1 MKFKGKLQRPNQIQR
16 FSIRKF
22 SVGIASVVI
31 GSFFM
36 GTIAPISVQ
45 AQESISS
52 QYVASAPTLSSITT
66 SYQYVALQELTPTQQ
81 QAILSGTPSDIAQAD
96 QVYYFVY
103 RPIESKQVLPATGE
117 AAPLFGAMAG
127 ALTLIVAVG
136 LIRDRKKTI
145 MTLMVVSSL
154 GQILSTSATL
164 ALESRLLNRYNQV
177 FYSQQGDQLPDPR
190 IHIEGYEYVG
200 YFAQATL
207 RQINN
212 TLPQSSESSSQVQS
226 NEEVSSEEPS
236 SQVASESS
244 SSSPA
249 NAVVTSSVASSESS
263 ISTSDLSSN
272 DAESSSEAQLSSES
286 EASLSQSSEVTV
298 SESSSQSSE
307 SSQPVESTQS
317 SAQPVSSEPAESE
330 SSQAVISQPAESSS
344 QVESTPQLS
353 SEASS
358 QNQTPNPA
366 ESSSEAPSP
375 TPAPTPQ
382 PEPPKPLNYA
392 AWQANL
398 EQAQAGW
405 QVLTNDD
412 LSGKTPKSVKAYN
425 DALAILKQDYQAL
438 VEAMTSLQASG
449 AVSQSEIDQL
459 TSKMTGI
466 IARQVALPDTLVKR
480 ADQTPLI
487 TQSDNLA
494 NLVKTLNATDLS
506 QKTPASVQ
514 ALKEQIKF
522 AQAALQNGGSVL
534 KDGDATEAD
543 ITAMAQNLANQ
554 LKSLQ
559 DAQAALQDRADLS
572 ALKEAL
578 NQLAKPI
585 NTDGKTPKSV
595 KQFEAA
601 KAAYAE
607 RLAELIAQANAVQED
622 PNASQEQVDTVVAKV
637 QAFQQEVNQAQELL
651 VDQTDKKVLTQSK
664 ADLDQLLASEPDLSN
679 KTPKSVAAYRQ
690 AKEVAQRLTQEAAQL
705 LANLDA
711 SPMEVLELNEQ
722 LNQAQEKLRTAETAI
737 MAVADKESLRQAKQG
752 LAKKPDTTGKT
763 PKSVAAY
770 QAQVQAL
777 ARELAQVNDQAQA
790 VLDDANA
797 SPAEVEAA
805 LAQVQAQQEKLDQ
818 AAKLLK
824 DQANKTALE
833 QAIRA
838 LETDLAQE
846 VEGSNKTPFSLAL
859 FRQKQEEAREAL
871 KQANRIVQDLDASP
885 DEVATAEER
894 VNQSKAALK
903 HAKENLRDQAG
914 KATLHKLL
922 EEMVKPVSTEGKTPK
937 SIQEYQT
944 EYGRHQAEI
953 DAALAKGAQVAEDK
967 NATEAAVQEAISA
980 LEQALERKSNS
991 QLLLVNQVD
1000 KTALRA
1006 ARRGLQDLLSQK
1018 PDLSDKTP
1026 ASIRD
1031 YQEVLE
1037 EAETELDLLSSL
1049 IEDPNTAENEMNDA
1063 LVQSQT
1069 TKANLRAAIAALTPK
1084 ADKVALEQ
1092 ALSQINQPIDLAGK
1106 TPNSVTA
1113 FEEAKKAN
1121 QVSRDQAIQKAQ
1133 DVMLDENATPEAV
1146 SRALTE
1152 LKAAQAKL
1160 DQARAKLV
1168 NQSDKSALKQAR
1180 AALDTILQA
1189 QADLTNKTPQS
1200 IGAYER
1206 ARQAAQAQVQD
1217 AQAIIADAN
1226 ATPSAVAEAVNKI
1239 KEAQASLKAAQEG
1252 LTNQAD
1258 KTKLVQALATLK
1270 QPISTEGKT
1279 PKSTQAFNQARNDQL
1294 AQVEAAKNEAER
1306 IIANQDASPEQ
1317 VSQALQAIQ
1326 EAQSQINQAK
1336 ALLVNQADKSA
1347 LEQAKQNL
1355 DTAIQATPNL
1365 TNKTPQSVQAYEQ
1378 AKANAQAAVQAGQAI
1393 IADLNA
1399 SPEAVEAAK
1408 TRITQAQ
1415 AALKAAQDNLRD
1427 KANKA
1432 GLQSAL
1438 NALNA
1443 PISTVGKTPNSVRA
1457 FEQAQAV
1464 DKATTDQAKS
1474 KAQAVIA
1481 DENATE
1487 AQVAQALQAVRDA
1500 QTKVDTAK
1508 ALLVNQADK
1517 SALEQGKQNLDTA
1530 IQATPNLTNKTP
1542 QSVQAYEQAKANAQ
1556 AAVQVGQ
1563 DVIADLNASPEA
1575 VEAAKT
1581 RITQAQ
1587 VALKTAQDNLR
1598 DKANKAGLQS
1608 ALTALNAPIS
1618 TAGKT
1623 PRSIIAFRVQETGYQ
1638 ADLNSA
1644 KQAAQSVLADENAT
1658 ASQVAQALEQVQA
1671 IQAKVNAAK
1680 ALLVDQAD
1688 KSALTSERT
1697 KLQNQVAQAPDLA
1710 NKTPQSITA
1719 YESAKAQAEA
1729 ALAKALSVQND
1740 LNATPAQV
1748 QEAVNQL
1755 KASHTALTAAKAGLQ
1770 TKADK
1775 QALITALNKL
1785 NEPIATNGK
1794 TPNSVRAFE
1803 QAQATDKATT
1813 DQAKTKAQA
1822 VIANENATEAQVS
1835 QALQAVRNAQTKVDV
1850 AKALLVN
1857 QADKSAL
1864 EQAKQ
1869 NLDTAIQATPNLTNK
1884 TPQSIQA
1891 YEQAKADA
1899 RAAVQAGQ
1907 AVITDLNAS
1916 PEAVEAAKARIIQAQ
1931 ASLKTAQDNLRNK
1944 ANKAGLQSALNT
1956 LNAPISTAGKTPNS
1970 VRAFEQAQA
1979 TDKATTDQAKTKAQ
1993 AVIADENA
2001 TEAQV
2006 SQALQAVRD
2015 AQTKVDVAKA
2025 LLVNQADKSALEQA
2039 KQNLDTAIQAT
2050 PNLMNKTPQSI
2061 QAYEQAK
2068 ADARAAVQAGQA
2080 VITDL
2085 NASPEVAE
2093 AAKTRITQAQADLEA
2108 AKNNLRDKADKS
2120 SLVEALA
2127 TINQAVSTTNKTP
2140 NSIQAYQARLK
2151 AQDGVISPAK
2161 SKAAQV
2167 IADENASREQVEDAL
2182 RAVQAAQT
2190 QVNQAVGL
2198 LVNQADK
2205 HLLSE
2210 AINNSQVEVNKAPT
2224 LDDKTPKSVSA
2235 YEQAKATAQAALE
2248 VAKGVQADPNA
2259 TQAQVQEAIN
2269 RLASAKQA
2277 LEKAKSALQVK
2288 GDKAGLRAAYEA
2300 LNSPI
2305 STIGKT
2311 PRSIDAFRTQES
2323 GYQSELDAAKQ
2334 AAQSVLADE
2343 NAIASQV
2350 AQALEQVQAIQA
2362 KVNAA
2367 KTLLVDQ
2374 ADKSALTS
2382 ERTKL
2387 QNEVAKAPDLANK
2400 TPQSITTYETTKAQA
2415 DAALAKALSVQND
2428 LNATPSQV
2436 QEAVNQ
2442 LKASHTALTAAKAG
2456 LQTKADKQALIGALN
2471 KLNEPIAT
2479 DGKTPASITAYRNS
2493 LTANQSTINQA
2504 KAQAQAMIANENA
2517 SQVQVNEALQ
2527 AIKSAQVKIDEAKNK
2542 LVDQANKQALQ
2553 ASIAEA
2559 GPLVENH
2566 YTPASWQALQ
2576 TQLSAAKQVNQ
2587 DLNASQSAVD
2597 SAKQAL
2603 DQAIAQLVMH
2613 TPRFTSQE
2621 VVLPTDELSRSVTV
2635 NYTLFDPANKYQ
2647 SAQVKVYQGDQ
2658 LVQTVAINNN
2668 QAVINGLNYEVPYR
2682 LVTELT
2688 YADKLGVSKTD
2699 PQLSEELVELKL
2711 KKFELKQIKE
2721 EGLYQ
2726 VEGQELK
2733 RVSAL
2738 ASVPQDLSG
2747 YLVKVSS
2754 DRYKDVVLKVAAI
2767 EATTYNGEDYYQV
2780 TATAPELVQNN
2791 GGTTDYHQT
2800 HQFLV
2805 RKAAPAVNNVYHSFG
2820 ELLTAMKANLSGTF
2834 ILGSNVSAADVVLA
2848 KGQEAYLMDTFRG
2861 KLLGRGA
2868 DGQSHAIFDLKAPLF
2883 KETNQATISNLDLKR
2898 VDIRDRDNVGS
2909 LAVVANQTTIT
2920 DVTASGRLSG
2930 SQSIGGLVATVLG
2943 GSQLSQVGF
2952 KGSIE
2957 SMAFNGANSTIGGIV
2972 ANLEKGSITQ
2982 ATADINMHLSS
2993 GNENSRYGGLVGAV
3007 GSGSSLTKA
3016 VVKGNIW
3023 NSGSG
3028 VLRRWGSSTGGAV
3041 GSTWSNSRI
3050 DQVISETKVDNGR
3063 IFFGHRNAEQ
3073 QESTRRSFSN
3083 IAVVQDVAS
3092 GIEQEF
3098 LKDIETIS
3106 PQEAASRQQAMGIT
3120 VSFDDSS
3127 DAVTT
3132 LSKES
3137 LMTDYTAMPNYKA
3150 DKAQAYANMEKLLPF
3165 YNKEQIIKYGNLATG
3180 KLASQ
3185 VLVSVTPMM
3194 GSNYVTDYSQP
3205 MDRIMLHYADKSV
3218 QYLGLAAKSNFKQTG
3233 IVEYK
3238 LEDSGLIYTPN
3249 QIQQTSIE
3257 SMAQDLAAQLSTTDL
3272 YSDKMFEL
3280 LGIKDKN
3287 YVNDK
3292 VKQTRK
3298 DALQKTLGRVP
3309 TDEELQA
3316 DLDAVNQAE
3325 RIKDVKRLYLED
3337 TMARLKPNLTDAVKK
3352 VLKQSLNQAIDGG
3365 HSGLEAQLKQ
3375 QVLDNKEALL
3385 LGLLY
3390 MHRHYEIKFGEANIG
3405 DISTYQADFFGKSE
3419 NVLDKLIYL
3428 GSRGI
3433 NALHTK
3439 NNFRAYAAFIS
3450 PNQAVGNLLDYLDY
3464 FRETLTD
3471 LDENAWF
3478 RQATQQNLV
3487 LEERASREAGL
3498 ANKEYRIYPRLKA
3511 RSVQNYILPLL
3522 NLKDS
3527 TLFAISTVNGFTWGS
3542 LDRRSYD
3549 RQRLEELVNLMANR
3563 QQTHLDTWYRMAL
3576 PAVKDRIAN
3585 NPGNQTWDGYKDATG
3600 QWFGEFGESNAK
3612 GNAPK
3617 KPSMGIR
3624 EFFGPIGRY
3633 FGANGSAAYAD
3644 TISNIYFIHTDM
3656 LNDYNGASIWT
3667 HELVHLQD
3675 RSINLGGY
3683 GWRPDERFEQYPQ
3696 GLLQAPENPSTINHM
3711 GINTIFDYSNEKLR
3725 YYNESPDR
3733 FQTAADVHEYVHG
3746 VFDVLYTLDYAEGL
3760 DVLARGKDFWKKM
3773 YNQVTN
3779 EADGVHANN
3788 LIKELTD
3795 QEWENINL
3803 TSINDLVEH
3812 QLVVKRGYGANAKY
3826 NRDNY
3831 VTINMYAPNYA
3842 TGENTTGSPGGLMF
3856 KRMAWEM
3863 MAYKGYEDGFVP
3875 YASDKLQKEAKAAGN
3890 AELSDTY
3897 VIKSVSG
3904 GEFQNMTVFKQA
3916 MFKERIDK
3924 LNQSL
3929 IPITVNGTQVRTFAD
3944 IQQLIHQAMEA
3955 DIKTNLLTRGDN
3967 NVHKVKKEIY
3977 RQYLLATNDFRT
3989 SIFQGQ

>member
-1 MKFKGKLQRPNQIQR
+1 
-16 FSIRKF
+16 
-22 SVGIASVVI
+22 
-31 GSFFM
+31 M

-66 SYQYVALQELTPTQQ
+66 SYQYVALQELTPAQQ

-177 FYSQQGDQLPDPR
+177 FYSQQGDHLPDPR

-207 RQINN
+207 NQANN

-263 ISTSDLSSN
+263 ASTSDLSSSN
-272 DAESSSEAQLSSES
+272 AESSSESPLSSES

-307 SSQPVESTQS
+307 SSQPIDSTQS

-344 QVESTPQLS
+344 QVESTPQPS

-366 ESSSEAPSP
+366 ESSSEAP
-375 TPAPTPQ
+375 TPTPQ

-398 EQAQAGW
+398 EQAQASW
-405 QVLTNDD
+405 QVLANDD

-425 DALAILKQDYQAL
+425 DALASLKQDYQAL

-449 AVSQSEIDQL
+449 TVSQPEIDQL

-480 ADQTPLI
+480 ADQTSLI

-543 ITAMAQNLANQ
+543 IDAMTQNLANQ

-572 ALKEAL
+572 VLKEAL
-578 NQLAKPI
+578 NQLAKPV

-607 RLAELIAQANAVQED
+607 RLAELTAQANAVQED

-651 VDQTDKKVLTQSK
+651 VDQTDKKVLTQTK

-722 LNQAQEKLRTAETAI
+722 LNQTQEKLRTAETAI
-737 MAVADKESLRQAKQG
+737 MAVADKESLRQAKQA
-752 LAKKPDTTGKT
+752 LAKKHDTTGKT

-777 ARELAQVNDQAQA
+777 ARELAQANDQAQA

-859 FRQKQEEAREAL
+859 YRQKQEEARDAL
-871 KQANRIVQDLDASP
+871 EQANRIVQDLDASP
-885 DEVATAEER
+885 QEVATAVER
-894 VNQSKAALK
+894 VNQSKSALQ

-1113 FEEAKKAN
+1113 FEEAKQAN
-1121 QVSRDQAIQKAQ
+1121 QASRDQAIQKAQ

-1146 SRALTE
+1146 SQALTE

-1226 ATPSAVAEAVNKI
+1226 ATPNAVAEAVNKI
-1239 KEAQASLKAAQEG
+1239 KEAQANLKAAQEG

-1258 KTKLVQALATLK
+1258 KAKLIQALATLK

-1279 PKSTQAFNQARNDQL
+1279 PKSIQAFNQAQNGQL

-1347 LEQAKQNL
+1347 LEQVKQNL

-1365 TNKTPQSVQAYEQ
+1365 ANKTPQSVQAYEQ
-1378 AKANAQAAVQAGQAI
+1378 AKANAQAAVQAGQAV

-1443 PISTVGKTPNSVRA
+1443 PISTAGKTPNSIRA
-1457 FEQAQAV
+1457 FEQAQAT
-1464 DKATTDQAKS
+1464 DKATTDQAKA
-1474 KAQAVIA
+1474 KAKAVIA

-1487 AQVAQALQAVRDA
+1487 AQVAQALQAVREA
-1500 QTKVDTAK
+1500 QTKVDIAK

-1517 SALEQGKQNLDTA
+1517 SSLEQAKQNLDTA
-1530 IQATPNLTNKTP
+1530 LQTTPSLANKTP
-1542 QSVQAYEQAKANAQ
+1542 QSVQVYEQAKADAQ
-1556 AAVQVGQ
+1556 AAVQAGQ
-1563 DVIADLNASPEA
+1563 AVIADLNASPEA

-1581 RITQAQ
+1581 RI
-1587 VALKTAQDNLR
+1587 
-1598 DKANKAGLQS
+1598 S
-1608 ALTALNAPIS
+1608 
-1618 TAGKT
+1618 
-1623 PRSIIAFRVQETGYQ
+1623 
-1638 ADLNSA
+1638 
-1644 KQAAQSVLADENAT
+1644 
-1658 ASQVAQALEQVQA
+1658 
-1671 IQAKVNAAK
+1671 
-1680 ALLVDQAD
+1680 
-1688 KSALTSERT
+1688 
-1697 KLQNQVAQAPDLA
+1697 
-1710 NKTPQSITA
+1710 
-1719 YESAKAQAEA
+1719 
-1729 ALAKALSVQND
+1729 
-1740 LNATPAQV
+1740 
-1748 QEAVNQL
+1748 
-1755 KASHTALTAAKAGLQ
+1755 
-1770 TKADK
+1770 
-1775 QALITALNKL
+1775 
-1785 NEPIATNGK
+1785 
-1794 TPNSVRAFE
+1794 
-1803 QAQATDKATT
+1803 
-1813 DQAKTKAQA
+1813 
-1822 VIANENATEAQVS
+1822 
-1835 QALQAVRNAQTKVDV
+1835 
-1850 AKALLVN
+1850 
-1857 QADKSAL
+1857 
-1864 EQAKQ
+1864 
-1869 NLDTAIQATPNLTNK
+1869 
-1884 TPQSIQA
+1884 
-1891 YEQAKADA
+1891 
-1899 RAAVQAGQ
+1899 
-1907 AVITDLNAS
+1907 
-1916 PEAVEAAKARIIQAQ
+1916 
-1931 ASLKTAQDNLRNK
+1931 
-1944 ANKAGLQSALNT
+1944 
-1956 LNAPISTAGKTPNS
+1956 
-1970 VRAFEQAQA
+1970 
-1979 TDKATTDQAKTKAQ
+1979 
-1993 AVIADENA
+1993 
-2001 TEAQV
+2001 
-2006 SQALQAVRD
+2006 
-2015 AQTKVDVAKA
+2015 
-2025 LLVNQADKSALEQA
+2025 
-2039 KQNLDTAIQAT
+2039 
-2050 PNLMNKTPQSI
+2050 
-2061 QAYEQAK
+2061 
-2068 ADARAAVQAGQA
+2068 
-2080 VITDL
+2080 
-2085 NASPEVAE
+2085 
-2093 AAKTRITQAQADLEA
+2093 QAQADLEA

-2120 SLVEALA
+2120 SLVQALA
-2127 TINQAVSTTNKTP
+2127 TLNQTVSTTNKTP

-2400 TPQSITTYETTKAQA
+2400 TPQSIATYETAKTQA

-2428 LNATPSQV
+2428 LNATPAQV

-2456 LQTKADKQALIGALN
+2456 LQTKADKQALITALN

-2587 DLNASQSAVD
+2587 DPNASQSAVD

-2688 YADKLGVSKTD
+2688 YADKSGVSKTD

-2982 ATADINMHLSS
+2982 ATVDINMHLSS

-3137 LMTDYTAMPNYKA
+3137 LMTDYTTMPNYKA

-3233 IVEYK
+3233 IVEYQ

-3249 QIQQTSIE
+3249 QIQQASIE
-3257 SMAQDLAAQLSTTDL
+3257 SLAQDLAAQLSTTDL

-3316 DLDAVNQAE
+3316 DLDAVNQVE

-3439 NNFRAYAAFIS
+3439 HNFRAYAAFIS
-3450 PNQAVGNLLDYLDY
+3450 PDQAVGNLLDYLDY

-3617 KPSMGIR
+3617 NPSMGIR

-3812 QLVVKRGYGANAKY
+3812 QLVVKRGYGAKAKY

-3904 GEFQNMTVFKQA
+3904 GEFQNMTAFKQA

-3955 DIKTNLLTRGDN
+3955 DIKANLLTRGDN

>member
-1 MKFKGKLQRPNQIQR
+1 
-16 FSIRKF
+16 
-22 SVGIASVVI
+22 
-31 GSFFM
+31 M

-45 AQESISS
+45 AQESTSS

-66 SYQYVALQELTPTQQ
+66 SYQYVALQELTPAQQ

-177 FYSQQGDQLPDPR
+177 FYSQQGDHLPDPR

-207 RQINN
+207 NQANN

-263 ISTSDLSSN
+263 VSTSDLSSSN
-272 DAESSSEAQLSSES
+272 AESSSESPLSSES

-307 SSQPVESTQS
+307 SSQPIESTQS

-330 SSQAVISQPAESSS
+330 SSQAVISQSAESSS
-344 QVESTPQLS
+344 QVESTPQPS

-366 ESSSEAPSP
+366 ESSSEAP
-375 TPAPTPQ
+375 TPTPQ

-398 EQAQAGW
+398 EQAQASW
-405 QVLTNDD
+405 QVLANDD

-425 DALAILKQDYQAL
+425 DALASLKQDYQAL

-449 AVSQSEIDQL
+449 AVSQPEIDQL

-543 ITAMAQNLANQ
+543 IDAMTQNLANQ

-572 ALKEAL
+572 VLKEAL
-578 NQLAKPI
+578 NQLTKPV

-607 RLAELIAQANAVQED
+607 RLAELTAQANAVQED

-637 QAFQQEVNQAQELL
+637 QAFQQEVSQAQELL
-651 VDQTDKKVLTQSK
+651 VDQTDKKVLTQTK

-737 MAVADKESLRQAKQG
+737 MAVADKESLRQAKQA

-777 ARELAQVNDQAQA
+777 ARELAQADDQAQA

-944 EYGRHQAEI
+944 EYGRHRAEI

-1069 TKANLRAAIAALTPK
+1069 TKANLRAAIAALAPK

-1133 DVMLDENATPEAV
+1133 DVMLDENATPEAA
-1146 SRALTE
+1146 SQALTE

-1217 AQAIIADAN
+1217 AQAIVADAN

-1279 PKSTQAFNQARNDQL
+1279 PKSIQTFNQARNDQL

-1326 EAQSQINQAK
+1326 EAQSQINQ
-1336 ALLVNQADKSA
+1336 
-1347 LEQAKQNL
+1347 
-1355 DTAIQATPNL
+1355 
-1365 TNKTPQSVQAYEQ
+1365 
-1378 AKANAQAAVQAGQAI
+1378 
-1393 IADLNA
+1393 
-1399 SPEAVEAAK
+1399 
-1408 TRITQAQ
+1408 
-1415 AALKAAQDNLRD
+1415 
-1427 KANKA
+1427 
-1432 GLQSAL
+1432 
-1438 NALNA
+1438 
-1443 PISTVGKTPNSVRA
+1443 
-1457 FEQAQAV
+1457 
-1464 DKATTDQAKS
+1464 
-1474 KAQAVIA
+1474 
-1481 DENATE
+1481 
-1487 AQVAQALQAVRDA
+1487 
-1500 QTKVDTAK
+1500 AK

-1581 RITQAQ
+1581 RITQAK

-1623 PRSIIAFRVQETGYQ
+1623 PRSIDAFRVQETGYQ

-1688 KSALTSERT
+1688 KSALTSEHT

-1719 YESAKAQAEA
+1719 YESAKAQADV

-1755 KASHTALTAAKAGLQ
+1755 KASHTALTSAKAGLQ

-1775 QALITALNKL
+1775 QALIGALNKL
-1785 NEPIATNGK
+1785 NEPIATN
-1794 TPNSVRAFE
+1794 
-1803 QAQATDKATT
+1803 
-1813 DQAKTKAQA
+1813 
-1822 VIANENATEAQVS
+1822 
-1835 QALQAVRNAQTKVDV
+1835 
-1850 AKALLVN
+1850 
-1857 QADKSAL
+1857 
-1864 EQAKQ
+1864 
-1869 NLDTAIQATPNLTNK
+1869 
-1884 TPQSIQA
+1884 
-1891 YEQAKADA
+1891 
-1899 RAAVQAGQ
+1899 
-1907 AVITDLNAS
+1907 
-1916 PEAVEAAKARIIQAQ
+1916 
-1931 ASLKTAQDNLRNK
+1931 
-1944 ANKAGLQSALNT
+1944 
-1956 LNAPISTAGKTPNS
+1956 GKTPNS

-2400 TPQSITTYETTKAQA
+2400 TPQSIATYETAKTQA

-2428 LNATPSQV
+2428 LNATPAQV

-2456 LQTKADKQALIGALN
+2456 LQTKADKQALITALN
-2471 KLNEPIAT
+2471 KLNESIAT

-2587 DLNASQSAVD
+2587 DPNASQSAVD

-2688 YADKLGVSKTD
+2688 YADKSGVSKTD
-2699 PQLSEELVELKL
+2699 PQLSEERVELKL

-2868 DGQSHAIFDLKAPLF
+2868 DGQAHAIFDLKAPLF

-3098 LKDIETIS
+3098 LKSIETIS
-3106 PQEAASRQQAMGIT
+3106 PQEAANRQQAMGIT

-3233 IVEYK
+3233 IVEYQ

-3249 QIQQTSIE
+3249 QIQQASIE
-3257 SMAQDLAAQLSTTDL
+3257 SLAQDLAAQLSATDL

-3280 LGIKDKN
+3280 LGIKTKN

-3337 TMARLKPNLTDAVKK
+3337 TLARLKPNLTDAVKK
-3352 VLKQSLNQAIDGG
+3352 VLKQSLNLAIDGG

-3405 DISTYQADFFGKSE
+3405 EIATYQADFFGKSE

-3617 KPSMGIR
+3617 NPSMGIR

-3788 LIKELTD
+3788 LIKGLTD

-3897 VIKSVSG
+3897 VIRSVSG

-3955 DIKTNLLTRGDN
+3955 DIKANFLTRGDN

>member
-1 MKFKGKLQRPNQIQR
+1 
-16 FSIRKF
+16 
-22 SVGIASVVI
+22 
-31 GSFFM
+31 M

-66 SYQYVALQELTPTQQ
+66 SYQYVALQELTPAQQ

-177 FYSQQGDQLPDPR
+177 FYSQQGDHLPDPR

-207 RQINN
+207 GQANS
-212 TLPQSSESSSQVQS
+212 TLPQSSENSSQIQS
-226 NEEVSSEEPS
+226 DEVVSSEELS
-236 SQVASESS
+236 SQLVSESS
-244 SSSPA
+244 SSSST
-249 NAVVTSSVASSESS
+249 NAVATSPVTSSESS
-263 ISTSDLSSN
+263 TSTSDSSSSN
-272 DAESSSEAQLSSES
+272 AESSSEAQLSSES
-286 EASLSQSSEVTV
+286 ESSLIQSSEATV

-307 SSQPVESTQS
+307 SSQAVESTQS

-344 QVESTPQLS
+344 QVESTPQPS

-366 ESSSEAPSP
+366 ESSSEAP
-375 TPAPTPQ
+375 TPTPQ

-398 EQAQAGW
+398 EQAQASW
-405 QVLTNDD
+405 QVLANDD

-425 DALAILKQDYQAL
+425 DALASLKQDYQAL

-449 AVSQSEIDQL
+449 TVSQPEIDQL

-543 ITAMAQNLANQ
+543 IDAMTQNLANQ

-572 ALKEAL
+572 VLKEAL
-578 NQLAKPI
+578 NQLAKPV

-607 RLAELIAQANAVQED
+607 RLAELTAQANAVQED

-651 VDQTDKKVLTQSK
+651 VDQTDKKVLTQTK

-737 MAVADKESLRQAKQG
+737 MAVADKESLRQAKQA
-752 LAKKPDTTGKT
+752 LAKKHDTTGKT

-777 ARELAQVNDQAQA
+777 ARELAQANDQAQA

-797 SPAEVEAA
+797 SPAEVEVA

-859 FRQKQEEAREAL
+859 YRQKQEEARDAL
-871 KQANRIVQDLDASP
+871 EQANRIVQDLDASP
-885 DEVATAEER
+885 QEVATAVER
-894 VNQSKAALK
+894 VNQSKSALQ

-1069 TKANLRAAIAALTPK
+1069 TKANLRAAIAALAPK

-1146 SRALTE
+1146 SQALTE

-1168 NQSDKSALKQAR
+1168 NRSDKSALKQAR

-1217 AQAIIADAN
+1217 AQAIVADAN

-1279 PKSTQAFNQARNDQL
+1279 PKSIQAFNQAQNDQL

-1415 AALKAAQDNLRD
+1415 AALKSAQDNLRD

-1487 AQVAQALQAVRDA
+1487 AQVAQALQAFRDA

-1623 PRSIIAFRVQETGYQ
+1623 PRSIDAFRVQETGYQ

-1697 KLQNQVAQAPDLA
+1697 KLQNEVAKAPDLA
-1710 NKTPQSITA
+1710 NKTPQSITT
-1719 YESAKAQAEA
+1719 YETTKAQADA

-1740 LNATPAQV
+1740 LNATPSQV

-1775 QALITALNKL
+1775 QALIGALNKL
-1785 NEPIATNGK
+1785 NEPIATN
-1794 TPNSVRAFE
+1794 
-1803 QAQATDKATT
+1803 
-1813 DQAKTKAQA
+1813 
-1822 VIANENATEAQVS
+1822 
-1835 QALQAVRNAQTKVDV
+1835 
-1850 AKALLVN
+1850 
-1857 QADKSAL
+1857 
-1864 EQAKQ
+1864 
-1869 NLDTAIQATPNLTNK
+1869 
-1884 TPQSIQA
+1884 
-1891 YEQAKADA
+1891 
-1899 RAAVQAGQ
+1899 
-1907 AVITDLNAS
+1907 
-1916 PEAVEAAKARIIQAQ
+1916 
-1931 ASLKTAQDNLRNK
+1931 
-1944 ANKAGLQSALNT
+1944 
-1956 LNAPISTAGKTPNS
+1956 GKTPNS

-2050 PNLMNKTPQSI
+2050 PNLTNKTPQSI

-2259 TQAQVQEAIN
+2259 TQAQAQEAIN

-2982 ATADINMHLSS
+2982 ATVDINMHLSS

-3137 LMTDYTAMPNYKA
+3137 LMTDYTTMPNYKA

-3233 IVEYK
+3233 IVEYQ

-3249 QIQQTSIE
+3249 QIQQASIE
-3257 SMAQDLAAQLSTTDL
+3257 SLAQDLAAQLSTTDL

-3292 VKQTRK
+3292 VKQTRR

-3439 NNFRAYAAFIS
+3439 HNFRSYAAFIS
-3450 PNQAVGNLLDYLDY
+3450 PNQTVGNLLDYLDY

-3617 KPSMGIR
+3617 NPSMGIR

-3812 QLVVKRGYGANAKY
+3812 QLVVKRGYGAKAKY

-3875 YASDKLQKEAKAAGN
+3875 YASDKLQKEAKDAGN

-3955 DIKTNLLTRGDN
+3955 DIKANLLTRGDN

>member
-66 SYQYVALQELTPTQQ
+66 SYQYVALQELTPAQQ

-207 RQINN
+207 RQTNN

-263 ISTSDLSSN
+263 VSTSDLSSN

-317 SAQPVSSEPAESE
+317 SDQPVSSEPAESE

-637 QAFQQEVNQAQELL
+637 QAFQREVNQVQELL

-944 EYGRHQAEI
+944 EYGRHRAEI

-967 NATEAAVQEAISA
+967 NATEDAVQEAISA

-1006 ARRGLQDLLSQK
+1006 ARQELQDLLSQK
-1018 PDLSDKTP
+1018 PDLNDKTP

-1049 IEDPNTAENEMNDA
+1049 IEDPNTAEDEMNDA
-1063 LVQSQT
+1063 LAQSQT
-1069 TKANLRAAIAALTPK
+1069 TMASLESAIAALTPK

-1092 ALSQINQPIDLAGK
+1092 ALSQINQPIDLVGK

-1113 FEEAKKAN
+1113 FEEAKQAN
-1121 QVSRDQAIQKAQ
+1121 QASRDQAIQKAQ
-1133 DVMLDENATPEAV
+1133 DVILDENATPEAV
-1146 SRALTE
+1146 SQALTE

-1200 IGAYER
+1200 VGAYER

-1226 ATPSAVAEAVNKI
+1226 ATPNAVAEAVNKI
-1239 KEAQASLKAAQEG
+1239 KEAQANLKAAQEG

-1258 KTKLVQALATLK
+1258 KAKLIQALATLK

-1279 PKSTQAFNQARNDQL
+1279 PKSIQAFNQAQNDQL

-1378 AKANAQAAVQAGQAI
+1378 AKANAQAAVQAGQAV

-1399 SPEAVEAAK
+1399 SPESVEAAK

-1415 AALKAAQDNLRD
+1415 A
-1427 KANKA
+1427 
-1432 GLQSAL
+1432 
-1438 NALNA
+1438 
-1443 PISTVGKTPNSVRA
+1443 
-1457 FEQAQAV
+1457 
-1464 DKATTDQAKS
+1464 
-1474 KAQAVIA
+1474 
-1481 DENATE
+1481 
-1487 AQVAQALQAVRDA
+1487 
-1500 QTKVDTAK
+1500 
-1508 ALLVNQADK
+1508 
-1517 SALEQGKQNLDTA
+1517 
-1530 IQATPNLTNKTP
+1530 
-1542 QSVQAYEQAKANAQ
+1542 
-1556 AAVQVGQ
+1556 
-1563 DVIADLNASPEA
+1563 
-1575 VEAAKT
+1575 
-1581 RITQAQ
+1581 
-1587 VALKTAQDNLR
+1587 ALKTAQDNLR

-1623 PRSIIAFRVQETGYQ
+1623 PRSIDAFRVQETGYQ

-1644 KQAAQSVLADENAT
+1644 KQAAQAVLADENAT

-1671 IQAKVNAAK
+1671 IQARVNAAK
-1680 ALLVDQAD
+1680 ALLVEQAD

-1697 KLQNQVAQAPDLA
+1697 KLQNEVDQAPDLA
-1710 NKTPQSITA
+1710 NKTPQSIAA
-1719 YESAKAQAEA
+1719 YEAAKAQADA

-1748 QEAVNQL
+1748 QEAIKQL
-1755 KASHTALTAAKAGLQ
+1755 QASHTVLTAAKSGLQ

-1775 QALITALNKL
+1775 QALIAALNKL
-1785 NEPIATNGK
+1785 NAPIATNGK
-1794 TPNSVRAFE
+1794 TPNSIRAFE
-1803 QAQATDKATT
+1803 QAQATDNATT
-1813 DQAKTKAQA
+1813 DQAKA
-1822 VIANENATEAQVS
+1822 
-1835 QALQAVRNAQTKVDV
+1835 
-1850 AKALLVN
+1850 
-1857 QADKSAL
+1857 
-1864 EQAKQ
+1864 
-1869 NLDTAIQATPNLTNK
+1869 
-1884 TPQSIQA
+1884 
-1891 YEQAKADA
+1891 
-1899 RAAVQAGQ
+1899 
-1907 AVITDLNAS
+1907 
-1916 PEAVEAAKARIIQAQ
+1916 
-1931 ASLKTAQDNLRNK
+1931 
-1944 ANKAGLQSALNT
+1944 
-1956 LNAPISTAGKTPNS
+1956 
-1970 VRAFEQAQA
+1970 
-1979 TDKATTDQAKTKAQ
+1979 KAQ

-2006 SQALQAVRD
+2006 AQALQAVRD

-2050 PNLMNKTPQSI
+2050 PNLANKTPQSV

-2068 ADARAAVQAGQA
+2068 SGAQAAVQAGQA
-2080 VITDL
+2080 VIADL
-2085 NASPEVAE
+2085 NASPEAVE
-2093 AAKTRITQAQADLEA
+2093 AAKARITQAQAALKAAQDNLQDKANKAGLQSALNALNAPISTAGKTPNSIRAFEQAQAADKATTDQAKAKAQAVIADENATEAQVAQALQAVREAQTKVDIAKAFLVNQADKSALEQAKQNLDTALQTTPSLANKTPQSVQVYEQAKADAQAAVQAGQAIIADLNASPEAVEAAKARISQAQADLEA

-2120 SLVEALA
+2120 SLVQALA
-2127 TINQAVSTTNKTP
+2127 TLNQTVSTTNKTP

-2190 QVNQAVGL
+2190 QVNQAAGL

-2210 AINNSQVEVNKAPT
+2210 AINNSQAELNQAPT
-2224 LDDKTPKSVSA
+2224 LADKTPKSVSA
-2235 YEQAKATAQAALE
+2235 YEQAKVTAQAALGA
-2248 VAKGVQADPNA
+2248 AKDVQSDPNA
-2259 TQAQVQEAIN
+2259 TQAQVQDAIN
-2269 RLASAKQA
+2269 RLASTKKA

-2305 STIGKT
+2305 STVGKT

-2343 NAIASQV
+2343 NATASQV

-2387 QNEVAKAPDLANK
+2387 QNEVDQAPDLANK
-2400 TPQSITTYETTKAQA
+2400 TPQSIATYESAKAQA

-2428 LNATPSQV
+2428 LNATPAQV

-2442 LKASHTALTAAKAG
+2442 LKASHTALTSAKAG
-2456 LQTKADKQALIGALN
+2456 LQTKADKQALITALN

-2587 DLNASQSAVD
+2587 DPNASQSAVD

-2668 QAVINGLNYEVPYR
+2668 QAVINSLNYEVPYR

-2688 YADKLGVSKTD
+2688 YADKSGVSKTD
-2699 PQLSEELVELKL
+2699 PQLSEERVELKL

-2820 ELLTAMKANLSGTF
+2820 ELLTAMKENLSGTF

-2868 DGQSHAIFDLKAPLF
+2868 DGQAHAIFDLKAPLF

-3098 LKDIETIS
+3098 LKSIETIS
-3106 PQEAASRQQAMGIT
+3106 PQEAANRQQAMGIT

-3233 IVEYK
+3233 IVEYQ

-3249 QIQQTSIE
+3249 QIQQASIE
-3257 SMAQDLAAQLSTTDL
+3257 SLAQDLAAQLSATDL

-3280 LGIKDKN
+3280 LGIKTKN

-3337 TMARLKPNLTDAVKK
+3337 TLARLKPNLTDAVKK
-3352 VLKQSLNQAIDGG
+3352 VLKQSLNLAIDGG

-3405 DISTYQADFFGKSE
+3405 EIATYQADFFGKSE

>member
-1 MKFKGKLQRPNQIQR
+1 
-16 FSIRKF
+16 
-22 SVGIASVVI
+22 
-31 GSFFM
+31 M
-36 GTIAPISVQ
+36 GTIAPISVK
-45 AQESISS
+45 AQESTSS

-66 SYQYVALQELTPTQQ
+66 SYQYVALQELTPAQQ

-177 FYSQQGDQLPDPR
+177 FYSQQGDHLPDPR

-207 RQINN
+207 NQANN

-263 ISTSDLSSN
+263 ASTSDLSSSN
-272 DAESSSEAQLSSES
+272 AESSSESPLSSES

-307 SSQPVESTQS
+307 SSQPIESTQS

-330 SSQAVISQPAESSS
+330 SSQAVISQSAESSS
-344 QVESTPQLS
+344 QVESTPQPS

-366 ESSSEAPSP
+366 ESSSEAP
-375 TPAPTPQ
+375 TPTPQ

-398 EQAQAGW
+398 EQAQASW
-405 QVLTNDD
+405 QVLANDD

-425 DALAILKQDYQAL
+425 DALASLKQDYQAL

-449 AVSQSEIDQL
+449 AVSQPEIDQL

-543 ITAMAQNLANQ
+543 IDAMAQNLADQ

-572 ALKEAL
+572 VLKEAL
-578 NQLAKPI
+578 NQLAKPV
-585 NTDGKTPKSV
+585 NTAGKTPKSV

-607 RLAELIAQANAVQED
+607 RLAELTAQANAVQED

-637 QAFQQEVNQAQELL
+637 QAFQQEVSQAQELL
-651 VDQTDKKVLTQSK
+651 VDQTDKKVLTQTK

-737 MAVADKESLRQAKQG
+737 MAVADKESLRQAKQA
-752 LAKKPDTTGKT
+752 LAKKHDTTGKT

-777 ARELAQVNDQAQA
+777 ARELAQANDQAQA

-797 SPAEVEAA
+797 SPAEVEVA

-859 FRQKQEEAREAL
+859 YRQKQEEARDAL
-871 KQANRIVQDLDASP
+871 EQANRIVQDLDASP
-885 DEVATAEER
+885 QEVATAVER
-894 VNQSKAALK
+894 VNQSKSALQ

-953 DAALAKGAQVAEDK
+953 DAALSKGAQVAEDK

-1037 EAETELDLLSSL
+1037 EAETGLDLLSSL

-1063 LVQSQT
+1063 LAQSRT
-1069 TKANLRAAIAALTPK
+1069 TVTSLESAIAALTPK

-1146 SRALTE
+1146 SQALTE

-1160 DQARAKLV
+1160 DQAHAKLV

-1180 AALDTILQA
+1180 VALDTILQA

-1226 ATPSAVAEAVNKI
+1226 ATPNAVAEAVNKI
-1239 KEAQASLKAAQEG
+1239 KVAQANLKAAQEG

-1258 KTKLVQALATLK
+1258 KAQLIQALATLK

-1279 PKSTQAFNQARNDQL
+1279 PKSIQAFNQAQNDQL
-1294 AQVEAAKNEAER
+1294 AQVEVAKNEAER

-1326 EAQSQINQAK
+1326 EAQSQINQ
-1336 ALLVNQADKSA
+1336 
-1347 LEQAKQNL
+1347 
-1355 DTAIQATPNL
+1355 
-1365 TNKTPQSVQAYEQ
+1365 
-1378 AKANAQAAVQAGQAI
+1378 
-1393 IADLNA
+1393 
-1399 SPEAVEAAK
+1399 
-1408 TRITQAQ
+1408 
-1415 AALKAAQDNLRD
+1415 
-1427 KANKA
+1427 
-1432 GLQSAL
+1432 
-1438 NALNA
+1438 
-1443 PISTVGKTPNSVRA
+1443 
-1457 FEQAQAV
+1457 
-1464 DKATTDQAKS
+1464 
-1474 KAQAVIA
+1474 
-1481 DENATE
+1481 
-1487 AQVAQALQAVRDA
+1487 
-1500 QTKVDTAK
+1500 AK

-1581 RITQAQ
+1581 RIIQAQ

-1623 PRSIIAFRVQETGYQ
+1623 PRSIDAFRVQETGYQ

-1644 KQAAQSVLADENAT
+1644 KQVAQAVLADENAT

-1671 IQAKVNAAK
+1671 IQARVNAAKALLVEQADKSALTSERTKLQNEVDQAPDLANKTPQSIATYESAKAQADAALAKALSVQNDLNATPAQVQEAIKQLQASHTVLTAAKSGLQTKADKQALIAALNKLNAPIATNGKTPNSVRAFEQSQATDKATTDQAKAKAQAVIADENATEAQVSQALQAVREAQTKVDIAKALLVNQADKSALEQAKQNLDTAIQAMPSLANKTPQSVQAYEQAKANAQAAVQAGQAVIADLNASPEAVEAAKTRITQAQAALKAAQDNLQDKANKAGLQSALNALNAPISTAGKTPNSVRAFEQAQATDKATTDQAKAKAQAVIADENATEAQVSQALQAVREAQTKVDIAKALLVNQADKSALEQAKQNLDTAIQAMPSLANKTPQSVQAYEQAKANAQAAVQAGQAVIADLNASPEAVEAAKARISQAQADLEAAKNNLRDKADKSSLVQALATLNQTVSTTNKTPNSIQAYQARLKAQDGVISPAKSKAAQVIADENANREQVEDALRAVQAAQTQVNQAADLLVNQADKHLLSEAINNSQAELNQAPTLADKTPKSVSAYEQAKVTAQAALGAAKDVQADPNATQAQVQDAINRLASTKQALEKAKSALQVKGDKAGLRTAYEALNSPISTVGKTPRSIDAFRTQESGYQSELDAAKQTAQSVLADENATASQVAQALEQVQEIQAKVNAAK
-1680 ALLVDQAD
+1680 NLLVDQAD

-1697 KLQNQVAQAPDLA
+1697 KLQNEVAKAPDLA
-1710 NKTPQSITA
+1710 NKTPQSIAT
-1719 YESAKAQAEA
+1719 YEAAKAQADA
-1729 ALAKALSVQND
+1729 ALAKALNVQND

-1775 QALITALNKL
+1775 QALIAALNKL
-1785 NEPIATNGK
+1785 NA
-1794 TPNSVRAFE
+1794 
-1803 QAQATDKATT
+1803 
-1813 DQAKTKAQA
+1813 
-1822 VIANENATEAQVS
+1822 
-1835 QALQAVRNAQTKVDV
+1835 
-1850 AKALLVN
+1850 
-1857 QADKSAL
+1857 
-1864 EQAKQ
+1864 
-1869 NLDTAIQATPNLTNK
+1869 
-1884 TPQSIQA
+1884 
-1891 YEQAKADA
+1891 
-1899 RAAVQAGQ
+1899 
-1907 AVITDLNAS
+1907 
-1916 PEAVEAAKARIIQAQ
+1916 
-1931 ASLKTAQDNLRNK
+1931 
-1944 ANKAGLQSALNT
+1944 
-1956 LNAPISTAGKTPNS
+1956 
-1970 VRAFEQAQA
+1970 
-1979 TDKATTDQAKTKAQ
+1979 
-1993 AVIADENA
+1993 
-2001 TEAQV
+2001 
-2006 SQALQAVRD
+2006 
-2015 AQTKVDVAKA
+2015 
-2025 LLVNQADKSALEQA
+2025 
-2039 KQNLDTAIQAT
+2039 
-2050 PNLMNKTPQSI
+2050 
-2061 QAYEQAK
+2061 
-2068 ADARAAVQAGQA
+2068 
-2080 VITDL
+2080 
-2085 NASPEVAE
+2085 
-2093 AAKTRITQAQADLEA
+2093 
-2108 AKNNLRDKADKS
+2108 
-2120 SLVEALA
+2120 
-2127 TINQAVSTTNKTP
+2127 
-2140 NSIQAYQARLK
+2140 
-2151 AQDGVISPAK
+2151 
-2161 SKAAQV
+2161 
-2167 IADENASREQVEDAL
+2167 
-2182 RAVQAAQT
+2182 
-2190 QVNQAVGL
+2190 
-2198 LVNQADK
+2198 
-2205 HLLSE
+2205 
-2210 AINNSQVEVNKAPT
+2210 
-2224 LDDKTPKSVSA
+2224 
-2235 YEQAKATAQAALE
+2235 
-2248 VAKGVQADPNA
+2248 
-2259 TQAQVQEAIN
+2259 
-2269 RLASAKQA
+2269 
-2277 LEKAKSALQVK
+2277 
-2288 GDKAGLRAAYEA
+2288 
-2300 LNSPI
+2300 
-2305 STIGKT
+2305 
-2311 PRSIDAFRTQES
+2311 
-2323 GYQSELDAAKQ
+2323 
-2334 AAQSVLADE
+2334 
-2343 NAIASQV
+2343 
-2350 AQALEQVQAIQA
+2350 
-2362 KVNAA
+2362 
-2367 KTLLVDQ
+2367 
-2374 ADKSALTS
+2374 
-2382 ERTKL
+2382 
-2387 QNEVAKAPDLANK
+2387 
-2400 TPQSITTYETTKAQA
+2400 
-2415 DAALAKALSVQND
+2415 
-2428 LNATPSQV
+2428 
-2436 QEAVNQ
+2436 
-2442 LKASHTALTAAKAG
+2442 
-2456 LQTKADKQALIGALN
+2456 
-2471 KLNEPIAT
+2471 PIAT

-2493 LTANQSTINQA
+2493 LMANQSTINQA

-2553 ASIAEA
+2553 ASIVEA

-2587 DLNASQSAVD
+2587 DPNASQSAVD

-2688 YADKLGVSKTD
+2688 YADKSGVSKTD

-2791 GGTTDYHQT
+2791 GGTTDYHQS

-2805 RKAAPAVNNVYHSFG
+2805 RKAAPTVNNVYHSFG

-2868 DGQSHAIFDLKAPLF
+2868 DGQAHAIFDLKAPLF

-3132 LSKES
+3132 WSKEA
-3137 LMTDYTAMPNYKA
+3137 LMTDYTTMPNYKA

-3205 MDRIMLHYADKSV
+3205 MDRIMLHYADMSV

-3233 IVEYK
+3233 IVEYQ

-3249 QIQQTSIE
+3249 QIQQASIE
-3257 SMAQDLAAQLSTTDL
+3257 SLAQDLAAQLSATDL

-3280 LGIKDKN
+3280 LGIKTKN

-3337 TMARLKPNLTDAVKK
+3337 TLARLKPNLTEAVKK

-3405 DISTYQADFFGKSE
+3405 EIATYQADFFGKSE
-3419 NVLDKLIYL
+3419 NLLDKLIYL

-3439 NNFRAYAAFIS
+3439 HNFRAYAAFIS
-3450 PNQAVGNLLDYLDY
+3450 PDQAVGNLLDYLDY

-3812 QLVVKRGYGANAKY
+3812 QLVVKRGYGAKAKY

-3955 DIKTNLLTRGDN
+3955 DIKANLLTRGDN

>member
-1 MKFKGKLQRPNQIQR
+1 
-16 FSIRKF
+16 
-22 SVGIASVVI
+22 
-31 GSFFM
+31 M

-66 SYQYVALQELTPTQQ
+66 SYQYVALQELTPAQQ

-177 FYSQQGDQLPDPR
+177 FYSQQGDHLPDPR

-207 RQINN
+207 NQANN

-263 ISTSDLSSN
+263 ASTSDLSSSN
-272 DAESSSEAQLSSES
+272 AESSSESPLSSES

-307 SSQPVESTQS
+307 SSQPIDSTQS

-344 QVESTPQLS
+344 QVESTPQPS

-366 ESSSEAPSP
+366 ESSSEAP
-375 TPAPTPQ
+375 TPTPQ

-398 EQAQAGW
+398 EQAQASW
-405 QVLTNDD
+405 QVLANDD

-425 DALAILKQDYQAL
+425 DALASLKQDYQAL

-449 AVSQSEIDQL
+449 TVSQPEIDQL

-543 ITAMAQNLANQ
+543 IDAMTQNLANQ

-572 ALKEAL
+572 VLKEAL
-578 NQLAKPI
+578 NQLAKPV

-651 VDQTDKKVLTQSK
+651 VDQTDKKVLTQTK

-777 ARELAQVNDQAQA
+777 ARELAQANDQAQA

-797 SPAEVEAA
+797 SPAEVEVA

-859 FRQKQEEAREAL
+859 YRQKQEEARDAL
-871 KQANRIVQDLDASP
+871 EQANRIVQDLDASP
-885 DEVATAEER
+885 QEVATAVER
-894 VNQSKAALK
+894 VNQSKSALQ

-1069 TKANLRAAIAALTPK
+1069 TKANLRAAIAALAPK

-1146 SRALTE
+1146 SQALTE
-1152 LKAAQAKL
+1152 LKVAQAKL

-1217 AQAIIADAN
+1217 AQAIVADAN

-1279 PKSTQAFNQARNDQL
+1279 PKSIQAFNQARNDQL

-1326 EAQSQINQAK
+1326 EAQSHINQAK

-1378 AKANAQAAVQAGQAI
+1378 TKANAQAAVQAGQAI

-1415 AALKAAQDNLRD
+1415 AALKSAQDNLRD

-1623 PRSIIAFRVQETGYQ
+1623 PRSIDAFRVQETGYQ

-1680 ALLVDQAD
+1680 TLLVDQAD

-1697 KLQNQVAQAPDLA
+1697 KLQNEVAKAPDLA
-1710 NKTPQSITA
+1710 NKTPQSITT
-1719 YESAKAQAEA
+1719 YETTKAQADA
-1729 ALAKALSVQND
+1729 ALAKVLSVQND
-1740 LNATPAQV
+1740 LNATPSQV

-1755 KASHTALTAAKAGLQ
+1755 KASHTALTSAKAGLQ

-1775 QALITALNKL
+1775 QALIGALNKL
-1785 NEPIATNGK
+1785 NEPIATN
-1794 TPNSVRAFE
+1794 
-1803 QAQATDKATT
+1803 
-1813 DQAKTKAQA
+1813 
-1822 VIANENATEAQVS
+1822 
-1835 QALQAVRNAQTKVDV
+1835 
-1850 AKALLVN
+1850 
-1857 QADKSAL
+1857 
-1864 EQAKQ
+1864 
-1869 NLDTAIQATPNLTNK
+1869 
-1884 TPQSIQA
+1884 
-1891 YEQAKADA
+1891 
-1899 RAAVQAGQ
+1899 
-1907 AVITDLNAS
+1907 
-1916 PEAVEAAKARIIQAQ
+1916 
-1931 ASLKTAQDNLRNK
+1931 
-1944 ANKAGLQSALNT
+1944 
-1956 LNAPISTAGKTPNS
+1956 GKTPNS

-2343 NAIASQV
+2343 NATASQV

-2415 DAALAKALSVQND
+2415 DAALAKVLSVQND

-2442 LKASHTALTAAKAG
+2442 LKASHTALTSAKAG

-3137 LMTDYTAMPNYKA
+3137 LMTDYTTMPNYKA

-3233 IVEYK
+3233 IVEYQ

-3249 QIQQTSIE
+3249 QIQQASIE
-3257 SMAQDLAAQLSTTDL
+3257 SLAQDLAAQLSATDL

-3280 LGIKDKN
+3280 LGIKTKN

-3292 VKQTRK
+3292 VKQTRR

-3439 NNFRAYAAFIS
+3439 HNFRAYAAFIS
-3450 PNQAVGNLLDYLDY
+3450 PNQTVGNLLDYLDY

-3812 QLVVKRGYGANAKY
+3812 QLVVKRGYGAKAKY

-3904 GEFQNMTVFKQA
+3904 GEFQNMTAFKQA

-3955 DIKTNLLTRGDN
+3955 DIKANLLTRGDN

>member
-1 MKFKGKLQRPNQIQR
+1 
-16 FSIRKF
+16 
-22 SVGIASVVI
+22 
-31 GSFFM
+31 M

-66 SYQYVALQELTPTQQ
+66 SYQYVALQELTPAQQ

-177 FYSQQGDQLPDPR
+177 FYSQQGDHLPDPR

-207 RQINN
+207 GQANN

-226 NEEVSSEEPS
+226 NEEVSSEELS
-236 SQVASESS
+236 SQLVSESS

-249 NAVVTSSVASSESS
+249 NALVTSPVVSSESS
-263 ISTSDLSSN
+263 VSTSDLSSSN
-272 DAESSSEAQLSSES
+272 EESSSESPLSSES

-344 QVESTPQLS
+344 QVESTPQPS

-366 ESSSEAPSP
+366 ESSSEAP
-375 TPAPTPQ
+375 TPTPQ

-398 EQAQAGW
+398 EQAQASW
-405 QVLTNDD
+405 QVLANDD

-425 DALAILKQDYQAL
+425 DALASLKQDYQAL

-449 AVSQSEIDQL
+449 TVSQPEIDQL

-543 ITAMAQNLANQ
+543 IDAMTQNLANQ

-578 NQLAKPI
+578 NQLAKPV

-607 RLAELIAQANAVQED
+607 RLAELTAQANAVQED

-651 VDQTDKKVLTQSK
+651 VDQTDKKVLTQTK

-737 MAVADKESLRQAKQG
+737 MAVADKESLRQAKQA

-777 ARELAQVNDQAQA
+777 ARELAQADDQAQA

-818 AAKLLK
+818 AAKFLK
-824 DQANKTALE
+824 DKANKTALE

-859 FRQKQEEAREAL
+859 YRQKQEEARDAL
-871 KQANRIVQDLDASP
+871 EQANRIVQDLDASP
-885 DEVATAEER
+885 QEVATAVEE
-894 VNQSKAALK
+894 VNQSKAALQ

-937 SIQEYQT
+937 SVQEYQT
-944 EYGRHQAEI
+944 EYGRHRAEI

-967 NATEAAVQEAISA
+967 NATEDAVQEAISA

-991 QLLLVNQVD
+991 QLLLVNQVE
-1000 KTALRA
+1000 KTALRV
-1006 ARRGLQDLLSQK
+1006 ARQGLQDLLSQK

-1049 IEDPNTAENEMNDA
+1049 IEDPNTAEDEMNDA
-1063 LVQSQT
+1063 LAQSQT

-1146 SRALTE
+1146 SQALTE

-1279 PKSTQAFNQARNDQL
+1279 PKSIQTFNQARNDQL

-1443 PISTVGKTPNSVRA
+1443 PISTSGKTPNSVRA
-1457 FEQAQAV
+1457 FEQAQAA
-1464 DKATTDQAKS
+1464 DKATTDQAKA
-1474 KAQAVIA
+1474 KAKAVIS

-1487 AQVAQALQAVRDA
+1487 AQVVQALQAVRDA

-1530 IQATPNLTNKTP
+1530 IQAVPNLANKTP
-1542 QSVQAYEQAKANAQ
+1542 QSVQTYEQAKANAQ
-1556 AAVQVGQ
+1556 AAVQAGQ
-1563 DVIADLNASPEA
+1563 VVITDLNASPEA

-1581 RITQAQ
+1581 WITQAQ
-1587 VALKTAQDNLR
+1587 AALKAAQDNLR

-1608 ALTALNAPIS
+1608 ALNALNAPIS
-1618 TAGKT
+1618 TVGKT
-1623 PRSIIAFRVQETGYQ
+1623 PRSIDAFRTQESGYQ
-1638 ADLNSA
+1638 SELVAA
-1644 KQAAQSVLADENAT
+1644 KQAAQSVLADENVT

-1680 ALLVDQAD
+1680 ALLVDKAD

-1719 YESAKAQAEA
+1719 YESAKAQADA

-1803 QAQATDKATT
+1803 QAQAADKATT
-1813 DQAKTKAQA
+1813 DQAKSKAQ
-1822 VIANENATEAQVS
+1822 V
-1835 QALQAVRNAQTKVDV
+1835 
-1850 AKALLVN
+1850 
-1857 QADKSAL
+1857 
-1864 EQAKQ
+1864 
-1869 NLDTAIQATPNLTNK
+1869 
-1884 TPQSIQA
+1884 
-1891 YEQAKADA
+1891 
-1899 RAAVQAGQ
+1899 
-1907 AVITDLNAS
+1907 
-1916 PEAVEAAKARIIQAQ
+1916 
-1931 ASLKTAQDNLRNK
+1931 
-1944 ANKAGLQSALNT
+1944 
-1956 LNAPISTAGKTPNS
+1956 
-1970 VRAFEQAQA
+1970 
-1979 TDKATTDQAKTKAQ
+1979 
-1993 AVIADENA
+1993 VIADENA

-2456 LQTKADKQALIGALN
+2456 LQTKADKQALIAALN

>member
-1 MKFKGKLQRPNQIQR
+1 M
-16 FSIRKF
+16 
-22 SVGIASVVI
+22 
-31 GSFFM
+31 
-36 GTIAPISVQ
+36 
-45 AQESISS
+45 
-52 QYVASAPTLSSITT
+52 
-66 SYQYVALQELTPTQQ
+66 
-81 QAILSGTPSDIAQAD
+81 
-96 QVYYFVY
+96 
-103 RPIESKQVLPATGE
+103 
-117 AAPLFGAMAG
+117 
-127 ALTLIVAVG
+127 
-136 LIRDRKKTI
+136 
-145 MTLMVVSSL
+145 
-154 GQILSTSATL
+154 
-164 ALESRLLNRYNQV
+164 
-177 FYSQQGDQLPDPR
+177 
-190 IHIEGYEYVG
+190 
-200 YFAQATL
+200 
-207 RQINN
+207 
-212 TLPQSSESSSQVQS
+212 
-226 NEEVSSEEPS
+226 
-236 SQVASESS
+236 
-244 SSSPA
+244 
-249 NAVVTSSVASSESS
+249 
-263 ISTSDLSSN
+263 
-272 DAESSSEAQLSSES
+272 
-286 EASLSQSSEVTV
+286 
-298 SESSSQSSE
+298 
-307 SSQPVESTQS
+307 
-317 SAQPVSSEPAESE
+317 
-330 SSQAVISQPAESSS
+330 
-344 QVESTPQLS
+344 
-353 SEASS
+353 
-358 QNQTPNPA
+358 
-366 ESSSEAPSP
+366 
-375 TPAPTPQ
+375 
-382 PEPPKPLNYA
+382 
-392 AWQANL
+392 
-398 EQAQAGW
+398 
-405 QVLTNDD
+405 
-412 LSGKTPKSVKAYN
+412 
-425 DALAILKQDYQAL
+425 
-438 VEAMTSLQASG
+438 
-449 AVSQSEIDQL
+449 
-459 TSKMTGI
+459 
-466 IARQVALPDTLVKR
+466 
-480 ADQTPLI
+480 
-487 TQSDNLA
+487 
-494 NLVKTLNATDLS
+494 
-506 QKTPASVQ
+506 
-514 ALKEQIKF
+514 
-522 AQAALQNGGSVL
+522 
-534 KDGDATEAD
+534 
-543 ITAMAQNLANQ
+543 
-554 LKSLQ
+554 
-559 DAQAALQDRADLS
+559 
-572 ALKEAL
+572 
-578 NQLAKPI
+578 
-585 NTDGKTPKSV
+585 
-595 KQFEAA
+595 
-601 KAAYAE
+601 
-607 RLAELIAQANAVQED
+607 
-622 PNASQEQVDTVVAKV
+622 
-637 QAFQQEVNQAQELL
+637 
-651 VDQTDKKVLTQSK
+651 
-664 ADLDQLLASEPDLSN
+664 
-679 KTPKSVAAYRQ
+679 
-690 AKEVAQRLTQEAAQL
+690 
-705 LANLDA
+705 
-711 SPMEVLELNEQ
+711 
-722 LNQAQEKLRTAETAI
+722 
-737 MAVADKESLRQAKQG
+737 
-752 LAKKPDTTGKT
+752 
-763 PKSVAAY
+763 
-770 QAQVQAL
+770 
-777 ARELAQVNDQAQA
+777 
-790 VLDDANA
+790 
-797 SPAEVEAA
+797 
-805 LAQVQAQQEKLDQ
+805 
-818 AAKLLK
+818 
-824 DQANKTALE
+824 
-833 QAIRA
+833 
-838 LETDLAQE
+838 
-846 VEGSNKTPFSLAL
+846 
-859 FRQKQEEAREAL
+859 
-871 KQANRIVQDLDASP
+871 
-885 DEVATAEER
+885 
-894 VNQSKAALK
+894 
-903 HAKENLRDQAG
+903 
-914 KATLHKLL
+914 
-922 EEMVKPVSTEGKTPK
+922 
-937 SIQEYQT
+937 
-944 EYGRHQAEI
+944 
-953 DAALAKGAQVAEDK
+953 
-967 NATEAAVQEAISA
+967 
-980 LEQALERKSNS
+980 
-991 QLLLVNQVD
+991 
-1000 KTALRA
+1000 
-1006 ARRGLQDLLSQK
+1006 
-1018 PDLSDKTP
+1018 
-1026 ASIRD
+1026 
-1031 YQEVLE
+1031 
-1037 EAETELDLLSSL
+1037 
-1049 IEDPNTAENEMNDA
+1049 
-1063 LVQSQT
+1063 
-1069 TKANLRAAIAALTPK
+1069 
-1084 ADKVALEQ
+1084 
-1092 ALSQINQPIDLAGK
+1092 
-1106 TPNSVTA
+1106 
-1113 FEEAKKAN
+1113 
-1121 QVSRDQAIQKAQ
+1121 
-1133 DVMLDENATPEAV
+1133 
-1146 SRALTE
+1146 
-1152 LKAAQAKL
+1152 
-1160 DQARAKLV
+1160 
-1168 NQSDKSALKQAR
+1168 
-1180 AALDTILQA
+1180 
-1189 QADLTNKTPQS
+1189 
-1200 IGAYER
+1200 
-1206 ARQAAQAQVQD
+1206 
-1217 AQAIIADAN
+1217 
-1226 ATPSAVAEAVNKI
+1226 
-1239 KEAQASLKAAQEG
+1239 
-1252 LTNQAD
+1252 
-1258 KTKLVQALATLK
+1258 
-1270 QPISTEGKT
+1270 
-1279 PKSTQAFNQARNDQL
+1279 
-1294 AQVEAAKNEAER
+1294 
-1306 IIANQDASPEQ
+1306 
-1317 VSQALQAIQ
+1317 
-1326 EAQSQINQAK
+1326 
-1336 ALLVNQADKSA
+1336 
-1347 LEQAKQNL
+1347 
-1355 DTAIQATPNL
+1355 
-1365 TNKTPQSVQAYEQ
+1365 
-1378 AKANAQAAVQAGQAI
+1378 
-1393 IADLNA
+1393 
-1399 SPEAVEAAK
+1399 
-1408 TRITQAQ
+1408 
-1415 AALKAAQDNLRD
+1415 
-1427 KANKA
+1427 
-1432 GLQSAL
+1432 
-1438 NALNA
+1438 
-1443 PISTVGKTPNSVRA
+1443 
-1457 FEQAQAV
+1457 
-1464 DKATTDQAKS
+1464 
-1474 KAQAVIA
+1474 
-1481 DENATE
+1481 
-1487 AQVAQALQAVRDA
+1487 
-1500 QTKVDTAK
+1500 
-1508 ALLVNQADK
+1508 
-1517 SALEQGKQNLDTA
+1517 
-1530 IQATPNLTNKTP
+1530 
-1542 QSVQAYEQAKANAQ
+1542 
-1556 AAVQVGQ
+1556 
-1563 DVIADLNASPEA
+1563 
-1575 VEAAKT
+1575 
-1581 RITQAQ
+1581 
-1587 VALKTAQDNLR
+1587 
-1598 DKANKAGLQS
+1598 
-1608 ALTALNAPIS
+1608 
-1618 TAGKT
+1618 
-1623 PRSIIAFRVQETGYQ
+1623 
-1638 ADLNSA
+1638 
-1644 KQAAQSVLADENAT
+1644 
-1658 ASQVAQALEQVQA
+1658 
-1671 IQAKVNAAK
+1671 
-1680 ALLVDQAD
+1680 
-1688 KSALTSERT
+1688 
-1697 KLQNQVAQAPDLA
+1697 
-1710 NKTPQSITA
+1710 
-1719 YESAKAQAEA
+1719 
-1729 ALAKALSVQND
+1729 
-1740 LNATPAQV
+1740 
-1748 QEAVNQL
+1748 
-1755 KASHTALTAAKAGLQ
+1755 
-1770 TKADK
+1770 
-1775 QALITALNKL
+1775 
-1785 NEPIATNGK
+1785 
-1794 TPNSVRAFE
+1794 
-1803 QAQATDKATT
+1803 
-1813 DQAKTKAQA
+1813 
-1822 VIANENATEAQVS
+1822 
-1835 QALQAVRNAQTKVDV
+1835 
-1850 AKALLVN
+1850 
-1857 QADKSAL
+1857 
-1864 EQAKQ
+1864 
-1869 NLDTAIQATPNLTNK
+1869 
-1884 TPQSIQA
+1884 
-1891 YEQAKADA
+1891 
-1899 RAAVQAGQ
+1899 
-1907 AVITDLNAS
+1907 
-1916 PEAVEAAKARIIQAQ
+1916 
-1931 ASLKTAQDNLRNK
+1931 
-1944 ANKAGLQSALNT
+1944 
-1956 LNAPISTAGKTPNS
+1956 
-1970 VRAFEQAQA
+1970 
-1979 TDKATTDQAKTKAQ
+1979 
-1993 AVIADENA
+1993 
-2001 TEAQV
+2001 
-2006 SQALQAVRD
+2006 
-2015 AQTKVDVAKA
+2015 
-2025 LLVNQADKSALEQA
+2025 
-2039 KQNLDTAIQAT
+2039 
-2050 PNLMNKTPQSI
+2050 
-2061 QAYEQAK
+2061 
-2068 ADARAAVQAGQA
+2068 
-2080 VITDL
+2080 
-2085 NASPEVAE
+2085 
-2093 AAKTRITQAQADLEA
+2093 
-2108 AKNNLRDKADKS
+2108 
-2120 SLVEALA
+2120 
-2127 TINQAVSTTNKTP
+2127 
-2140 NSIQAYQARLK
+2140 
-2151 AQDGVISPAK
+2151 
-2161 SKAAQV
+2161 
-2167 IADENASREQVEDAL
+2167 
-2182 RAVQAAQT
+2182 
-2190 QVNQAVGL
+2190 
-2198 LVNQADK
+2198 
-2205 HLLSE
+2205 
-2210 AINNSQVEVNKAPT
+2210 
-2224 LDDKTPKSVSA
+2224 
-2235 YEQAKATAQAALE
+2235 
-2248 VAKGVQADPNA
+2248 
-2259 TQAQVQEAIN
+2259 
-2269 RLASAKQA
+2269 
-2277 LEKAKSALQVK
+2277 
-2288 GDKAGLRAAYEA
+2288 
-2300 LNSPI
+2300 
-2305 STIGKT
+2305 
-2311 PRSIDAFRTQES
+2311 
-2323 GYQSELDAAKQ
+2323 
-2334 AAQSVLADE
+2334 
-2343 NAIASQV
+2343 
-2350 AQALEQVQAIQA
+2350 
-2362 KVNAA
+2362 
-2367 KTLLVDQ
+2367 
-2374 ADKSALTS
+2374 
-2382 ERTKL
+2382 
-2387 QNEVAKAPDLANK
+2387 AKAPDLANK

-2621 VVLPTDELSRSVTV
+2621 VVLPTDELSRNVTV

>member
-1 MKFKGKLQRPNQIQR
+1 
-16 FSIRKF
+16 
-22 SVGIASVVI
+22 
-31 GSFFM
+31 M
-36 GTIAPISVQ
+36 GTIAPISVK
-45 AQESISS
+45 AQESTSS

-66 SYQYVALQELTPTQQ
+66 SYQYVALQELTPAQQ

-177 FYSQQGDQLPDPR
+177 FYSQQGDHLPDPR

-207 RQINN
+207 NQANN

-263 ISTSDLSSN
+263 ASTSDLSSSN
-272 DAESSSEAQLSSES
+272 AESSSESPLSSES

-307 SSQPVESTQS
+307 SSQPIESTQS

-330 SSQAVISQPAESSS
+330 SSQAVISQSAESSS
-344 QVESTPQLS
+344 QVESTPQPS

-366 ESSSEAPSP
+366 ESSSEAP
-375 TPAPTPQ
+375 TPTPQ

-398 EQAQAGW
+398 EQAQASW
-405 QVLTNDD
+405 QVLANDD

-425 DALAILKQDYQAL
+425 DALASLKQDYQAL

-449 AVSQSEIDQL
+449 AVSQPEIDQL

-543 ITAMAQNLANQ
+543 IDAMAQNLADQ

-572 ALKEAL
+572 VLKEAL
-578 NQLAKPI
+578 NQLAKPV
-585 NTDGKTPKSV
+585 NTAGKTPKSV

-607 RLAELIAQANAVQED
+607 RLAELTAQANAVQED

-637 QAFQQEVNQAQELL
+637 QAFQQEVSQAQELL
-651 VDQTDKKVLTQSK
+651 VDQTDKKVLTQTK

-737 MAVADKESLRQAKQG
+737 MAVADKESLRQAKQA
-752 LAKKPDTTGKT
+752 LAKKHDTTGKT

-777 ARELAQVNDQAQA
+777 ARELAQANDQAQA

-797 SPAEVEAA
+797 SPAEVEVA

-859 FRQKQEEAREAL
+859 YRQKQEEARDAL
-871 KQANRIVQDLDASP
+871 EQANRIVQDLDASP
-885 DEVATAEER
+885 QEVATAVER
-894 VNQSKAALK
+894 VNQSKSALQ

-953 DAALAKGAQVAEDK
+953 DAALSKGAQVAEDK

-1037 EAETELDLLSSL
+1037 EAETGLDLLSSL

-1063 LVQSQT
+1063 LAQSRT
-1069 TKANLRAAIAALTPK
+1069 TVTSLESAIAALTPK

-1146 SRALTE
+1146 SQALTE

-1160 DQARAKLV
+1160 DQAHAKLV

-1180 AALDTILQA
+1180 VALDTILQA

-1226 ATPSAVAEAVNKI
+1226 ATPNAVAEAVNKI
-1239 KEAQASLKAAQEG
+1239 KVAQANLKAAQEG

-1258 KTKLVQALATLK
+1258 KAQLIQALATLK

-1279 PKSTQAFNQARNDQL
+1279 PKSIQAFNQAQNDQL
-1294 AQVEAAKNEAER
+1294 AQVEVAKNEAER

-1326 EAQSQINQAK
+1326 EAQSQINQ
-1336 ALLVNQADKSA
+1336 
-1347 LEQAKQNL
+1347 
-1355 DTAIQATPNL
+1355 
-1365 TNKTPQSVQAYEQ
+1365 
-1378 AKANAQAAVQAGQAI
+1378 
-1393 IADLNA
+1393 
-1399 SPEAVEAAK
+1399 
-1408 TRITQAQ
+1408 
-1415 AALKAAQDNLRD
+1415 
-1427 KANKA
+1427 
-1432 GLQSAL
+1432 
-1438 NALNA
+1438 
-1443 PISTVGKTPNSVRA
+1443 
-1457 FEQAQAV
+1457 
-1464 DKATTDQAKS
+1464 
-1474 KAQAVIA
+1474 
-1481 DENATE
+1481 
-1487 AQVAQALQAVRDA
+1487 
-1500 QTKVDTAK
+1500 AK

-1581 RITQAQ
+1581 RIIQAQ

-1623 PRSIIAFRVQETGYQ
+1623 PRSIDAFRVQETGYQ

-1680 ALLVDQAD
+1680 ALLVDQVD

-1697 KLQNQVAQAPDLA
+1697 KLQNEVAKAPDLA

-1719 YESAKAQAEA
+1719 YESAKAQADV

-1775 QALITALNKL
+1775 QALIIALNKL

-1794 TPNSVRAFE
+1794 TPNSIRAFE

-1813 DQAKTKAQA
+1813 DQAKAKAQA
-1822 VIANENATEAQVS
+1822 VIADENATEAQVA
-1835 QALQAVRNAQTKVDV
+1835 QALQAVRESQTKVDI

-1869 NLDTAIQATPNLTNK
+1869 NLDTAIQAVPNLANK
-1884 TPQSIQA
+1884 IPQSVQA

-1899 RAAVQAGQ
+1899 QAAVQAGQ
-1907 AVITDLNAS
+1907 AVIA
-1916 PEAVEAAKARIIQAQ
+1916 
-1931 ASLKTAQDNLRNK
+1931 
-1944 ANKAGLQSALNT
+1944 
-1956 LNAPISTAGKTPNS
+1956 
-1970 VRAFEQAQA
+1970 
-1979 TDKATTDQAKTKAQ
+1979 
-1993 AVIADENA
+1993 
-2001 TEAQV
+2001 
-2006 SQALQAVRD
+2006 
-2015 AQTKVDVAKA
+2015 
-2025 LLVNQADKSALEQA
+2025 
-2039 KQNLDTAIQAT
+2039 
-2050 PNLMNKTPQSI
+2050 
-2061 QAYEQAK
+2061 
-2068 ADARAAVQAGQA
+2068 
-2080 VITDL
+2080 DL
-2085 NASPEVAE
+2085 NASPEVVE
-2093 AAKTRITQAQADLEA
+2093 AAKTRITQAQVALEA

-2120 SLVEALA
+2120 SLVQALA
-2127 TINQAVSTTNKTP
+2127 TLNQAVSTTNKTP

-2323 GYQSELDAAKQ
+2323 GYQSELDATKQ

-2343 NAIASQV
+2343 NVTASQV

-2367 KTLLVDQ
+2367 KALLVDQ
-2374 ADKSALTS
+2374 VDKSALTS

-2400 TPQSITTYETTKAQA
+2400 TPQSITAYESAKAQA

-2428 LNATPSQV
+2428 LNATPAQV

-2442 LKASHTALTAAKAG
+2442 LKASHTALTSAKAG
-2456 LQTKADKQALIGALN
+2456 LQTKADKQALITALN

-2566 YTPASWQALQ
+2566 YTTASWQALQ

-2587 DLNASQSAVD
+2587 DPNASQSAVD

-2688 YADKLGVSKTD
+2688 YADKSGVSKTD

-2883 KETNQATISNLDLKR
+2883 RETNQATISNLDLKR

-2982 ATADINMHLSS
+2982 ATVDINMHLSS

-3137 LMTDYTAMPNYKA
+3137 LMTDYTTMPNYKA

-3233 IVEYK
+3233 IVEYQ

-3439 NNFRAYAAFIS
+3439 HNFRAYAAFIS
-3450 PNQAVGNLLDYLDY
+3450 PDQAVGNLLDYLDY

-3897 VIKSVSG
+3897 VIRSVSG

-3955 DIKTNLLTRGDN
+3955 DIKANLLTRGDN

>member
-1 MKFKGKLQRPNQIQR
+1 
-16 FSIRKF
+16 
-22 SVGIASVVI
+22 
-31 GSFFM
+31 M

-66 SYQYVALQELTPTQQ
+66 SYQYVALQELTPAQQ

-177 FYSQQGDQLPDPR
+177 FYSQQGDHLPDPR

-207 RQINN
+207 NQANN

-249 NAVVTSSVASSESS
+249 NAAVTSSVASSESS
-263 ISTSDLSSN
+263 ASTSDLSSSN
-272 DAESSSEAQLSSES
+272 AESSSESPLSSES

-307 SSQPVESTQS
+307 SSQPIDSTQS

-344 QVESTPQLS
+344 QVESTPQPS

-366 ESSSEAPSP
+366 ESSSEAP
-375 TPAPTPQ
+375 TPTPQ

-398 EQAQAGW
+398 EQAQASW
-405 QVLTNDD
+405 QVLANDD

-425 DALAILKQDYQAL
+425 DALASLKQDYQAL

-449 AVSQSEIDQL
+449 TVSQPEIDQL

-543 ITAMAQNLANQ
+543 IDAMTQNLANQ

-572 ALKEAL
+572 VLKEAL
-578 NQLAKPI
+578 NQLAKPV

-607 RLAELIAQANAVQED
+607 RLAELTAQANAVQED

-859 FRQKQEEAREAL
+859 YRQKQEEARDAL
-871 KQANRIVQDLDASP
+871 EQANRIVQDLDASP
-885 DEVATAEER
+885 QEVATAVEE
-894 VNQSKAALK
+894 VNQSKAALQ

-937 SIQEYQT
+937 SVQEYQT
-944 EYGRHQAEI
+944 EYGRHRAEI

-967 NATEAAVQEAISA
+967 NATEDAVQEAISA

-1000 KTALRA
+1000 KTALRV
-1006 ARRGLQDLLSQK
+1006 ARQGLQDLLSQK

-1049 IEDPNTAENEMNDA
+1049 IEDPNTAEDEMNDA
-1063 LVQSQT
+1063 LAQSQT

-1146 SRALTE
+1146 SQALTE

-1279 PKSTQAFNQARNDQL
+1279 PKSIQTFNQARNDQL

-1326 EAQSQINQAK
+1326 EAQSQINQ
-1336 ALLVNQADKSA
+1336 
-1347 LEQAKQNL
+1347 
-1355 DTAIQATPNL
+1355 
-1365 TNKTPQSVQAYEQ
+1365 
-1378 AKANAQAAVQAGQAI
+1378 
-1393 IADLNA
+1393 
-1399 SPEAVEAAK
+1399 
-1408 TRITQAQ
+1408 
-1415 AALKAAQDNLRD
+1415 
-1427 KANKA
+1427 
-1432 GLQSAL
+1432 
-1438 NALNA
+1438 
-1443 PISTVGKTPNSVRA
+1443 
-1457 FEQAQAV
+1457 
-1464 DKATTDQAKS
+1464 
-1474 KAQAVIA
+1474 
-1481 DENATE
+1481 
-1487 AQVAQALQAVRDA
+1487 
-1500 QTKVDTAK
+1500 AK

-1623 PRSIIAFRVQETGYQ
+1623 PRSIDAFRVQETGYQ

-1680 ALLVDQAD
+1680 ALLVDQVD

-1697 KLQNQVAQAPDLA
+1697 KLQNEVAKAPDLA

-1719 YESAKAQAEA
+1719 YESAKAQADA

-1755 KASHTALTAAKAGLQ
+1755 KASHTALTSAKAGLQ

-1794 TPNSVRAFE
+1794 TPNSIRAFE

-1813 DQAKTKAQA
+1813 DQAKAKAQA
-1822 VIANENATEAQVS
+1822 VIADENATEAQVA
-1835 QALQAVRNAQTKVDV
+1835 QALQAVRESQTKVDI

-1869 NLDTAIQATPNLTNK
+1869 NLDTAIQAVPNLANK
-1884 TPQSIQA
+1884 IPQSVQA

-1899 RAAVQAGQ
+1899 QAAVQAGQ
-1907 AVITDLNAS
+1907 AVIA
-1916 PEAVEAAKARIIQAQ
+1916 
-1931 ASLKTAQDNLRNK
+1931 
-1944 ANKAGLQSALNT
+1944 
-1956 LNAPISTAGKTPNS
+1956 
-1970 VRAFEQAQA
+1970 
-1979 TDKATTDQAKTKAQ
+1979 
-1993 AVIADENA
+1993 
-2001 TEAQV
+2001 
-2006 SQALQAVRD
+2006 
-2015 AQTKVDVAKA
+2015 
-2025 LLVNQADKSALEQA
+2025 
-2039 KQNLDTAIQAT
+2039 
-2050 PNLMNKTPQSI
+2050 
-2061 QAYEQAK
+2061 
-2068 ADARAAVQAGQA
+2068 
-2080 VITDL
+2080 DL
-2085 NASPEVAE
+2085 NASPEVVE
-2093 AAKTRITQAQADLEA
+2093 AAKTRITQAQVALEA

-2120 SLVEALA
+2120 SLVQALA
-2127 TINQAVSTTNKTP
+2127 TLNQAVSTTNKTP

-2323 GYQSELDAAKQ
+2323 GYQSELDATKQ

-2343 NAIASQV
+2343 NVTASQV

-2367 KTLLVDQ
+2367 KALLVDQ
-2374 ADKSALTS
+2374 VDKSALTS

-2400 TPQSITTYETTKAQA
+2400 TPQSITAYESAKAQA

-2428 LNATPSQV
+2428 LNATPAQV

-2442 LKASHTALTAAKAG
+2442 LKASHTALTSAKAG
-2456 LQTKADKQALIGALN
+2456 LQTKADKQALITALN

-2587 DLNASQSAVD
+2587 DPNASQSAVD

-2688 YADKLGVSKTD
+2688 YADKSGVSKTD

-2883 KETNQATISNLDLKR
+2883 RETNQATISNLDLKR

-2982 ATADINMHLSS
+2982 ATVDINMHLSS

-3137 LMTDYTAMPNYKA
+3137 LMTDYTTMPNYKA

-3233 IVEYK
+3233 IVEYQ

-3439 NNFRAYAAFIS
+3439 HNFRAYAAFIS
-3450 PNQAVGNLLDYLDY
+3450 PDQAVGNLLDYLDY

-3617 KPSMGIR
+3617 NPSMGIR

-3812 QLVVKRGYGANAKY
+3812 QLVVKRGYGAKAKY

-3863 MAYKGYEDGFVP
+3863 MAYKGYEDGFVQ

-3955 DIKTNLLTRGDN
+3955 DIKANLLTRGDN

>member
-1 MKFKGKLQRPNQIQR
+1 
-16 FSIRKF
+16 
-22 SVGIASVVI
+22 
-31 GSFFM
+31 M

-45 AQESISS
+45 AQESTSS

-66 SYQYVALQELTPTQQ
+66 SYQYVALQELTPAQQ

-177 FYSQQGDQLPDPR
+177 FYSQQGDHLPDPR

-207 RQINN
+207 NQANN

-263 ISTSDLSSN
+263 ASTSDLSSSN
-272 DAESSSEAQLSSES
+272 AESSSESPLSSES

-307 SSQPVESTQS
+307 SSQPIESTQS

-330 SSQAVISQPAESSS
+330 SSQAVISQSAESSS
-344 QVESTPQLS
+344 QVESTPQPS

-366 ESSSEAPSP
+366 ESSSEAP
-375 TPAPTPQ
+375 TPTPQ

-398 EQAQAGW
+398 EQAQASW
-405 QVLTNDD
+405 QVLANDD

-425 DALAILKQDYQAL
+425 DALASLKQDYQAL

-449 AVSQSEIDQL
+449 AVSQPEIDQL

-543 ITAMAQNLANQ
+543 IDAMTQNLANQ

-572 ALKEAL
+572 VLKEAL
-578 NQLAKPI
+578 NQLTKPV

-607 RLAELIAQANAVQED
+607 RLAELTAQANAVQED

-637 QAFQQEVNQAQELL
+637 QAFQQEVSQAQELL
-651 VDQTDKKVLTQSK
+651 VDQTDKKVLTQTK

-737 MAVADKESLRQAKQG
+737 MAVADKESLRQAKQA

-777 ARELAQVNDQAQA
+777 ARELAQADDQAQA

-818 AAKLLK
+818 AAKFLK
-824 DQANKTALE
+824 DKANKTALE

-859 FRQKQEEAREAL
+859 YRQKQEEARDAL
-871 KQANRIVQDLDASP
+871 EQANRIVQDLDASP
-885 DEVATAEER
+885 QEVATAVEE
-894 VNQSKAALK
+894 VNQSKAALQ

-937 SIQEYQT
+937 SVQEYQT
-944 EYGRHQAEI
+944 EYGRHRAEI

-1146 SRALTE
+1146 SQALTE

-1200 IGAYER
+1200 VGAYER

-1226 ATPSAVAEAVNKI
+1226 ATPNAVAEAVNKI
-1239 KEAQASLKAAQEG
+1239 KVAQANLKAAQEG

-1258 KTKLVQALATLK
+1258 KTKLIQALATLK

-1279 PKSTQAFNQARNDQL
+1279 PKSIQAFNQARNGQL

-1326 EAQSQINQAK
+1326 EAQSQINKAQ
-1336 ALLVNQADKSA
+1336 ALLVNQADKSS

-1355 DTAIQATPNL
+1355 NTAIQATPNL

-1378 AKANAQAAVQAGQAI
+1378 AKADAQAAVQAGQAVI
-1393 IADLNA
+1393 TDLNA

-1443 PISTVGKTPNSVRA
+1443 PISTAGKTPNSVRA

-1464 DKATTDQAKS
+1464 DKATTDQAKA
-1474 KAQAVIA
+1474 KAKAVIA

-1487 AQVAQALQAVRDA
+1487 AQVSQALQALRDA

-1508 ALLVNQADK
+1508 AHLVNQADK
-1517 SALEQGKQNLDTA
+1517 SALEQAKQSLDTA

-1542 QSVQAYEQAKANAQ
+1542 QSIQALEQAKANAQ
-1556 AAVQVGQ
+1556 AVVQAGQ
-1563 DVIADLNASPEA
+1563 AIIADLNASPEA

-1587 VALKTAQDNLR
+1587 V
-1598 DKANKAGLQS
+1598 
-1608 ALTALNAPIS
+1608 
-1618 TAGKT
+1618 
-1623 PRSIIAFRVQETGYQ
+1623 
-1638 ADLNSA
+1638 
-1644 KQAAQSVLADENAT
+1644 
-1658 ASQVAQALEQVQA
+1658 
-1671 IQAKVNAAK
+1671 
-1680 ALLVDQAD
+1680 
-1688 KSALTSERT
+1688 
-1697 KLQNQVAQAPDLA
+1697 
-1710 NKTPQSITA
+1710 
-1719 YESAKAQAEA
+1719 
-1729 ALAKALSVQND
+1729 
-1740 LNATPAQV
+1740 
-1748 QEAVNQL
+1748 
-1755 KASHTALTAAKAGLQ
+1755 
-1770 TKADK
+1770 
-1775 QALITALNKL
+1775 
-1785 NEPIATNGK
+1785 
-1794 TPNSVRAFE
+1794 
-1803 QAQATDKATT
+1803 
-1813 DQAKTKAQA
+1813 
-1822 VIANENATEAQVS
+1822 
-1835 QALQAVRNAQTKVDV
+1835 
-1850 AKALLVN
+1850 
-1857 QADKSAL
+1857 
-1864 EQAKQ
+1864 
-1869 NLDTAIQATPNLTNK
+1869 
-1884 TPQSIQA
+1884 
-1891 YEQAKADA
+1891 
-1899 RAAVQAGQ
+1899 
-1907 AVITDLNAS
+1907 
-1916 PEAVEAAKARIIQAQ
+1916 
-1931 ASLKTAQDNLRNK
+1931 
-1944 ANKAGLQSALNT
+1944 
-1956 LNAPISTAGKTPNS
+1956 
-1970 VRAFEQAQA
+1970 
-1979 TDKATTDQAKTKAQ
+1979 
-1993 AVIADENA
+1993 
-2001 TEAQV
+2001 
-2006 SQALQAVRD
+2006 
-2015 AQTKVDVAKA
+2015 
-2025 LLVNQADKSALEQA
+2025 
-2039 KQNLDTAIQAT
+2039 
-2050 PNLMNKTPQSI
+2050 
-2061 QAYEQAK
+2061 
-2068 ADARAAVQAGQA
+2068 
-2080 VITDL
+2080 
-2085 NASPEVAE
+2085 
-2093 AAKTRITQAQADLEA
+2093 DLEA

-2120 SLVEALA
+2120 SLVQALA
-2127 TINQAVSTTNKTP
+2127 TLNQAVSTTNKTP

-2151 AQDGVISPAK
+2151 AQDGVISSAK

-2167 IADENASREQVEDAL
+2167 IADENASREQVEEAL

-2198 LVNQADK
+2198 LVNQVDK

-2224 LDDKTPKSVSA
+2224 LADKTPKSVTA

-2248 VAKGVQADPNA
+2248 VAKGVQVDPNA

-2269 RLASAKQA
+2269 RLASTKQD

-2334 AAQSVLADE
+2334 TAQSVLADE
-2343 NAIASQV
+2343 NATASQV
-2350 AQALEQVQAIQA
+2350 AQALEQVQEIQA

-2367 KTLLVDQ
+2367 KNLLVDQ

-2400 TPQSITTYETTKAQA
+2400 TPQSIATYEAAKAQA

-2428 LNATPSQV
+2428 LNATPAQV

-2442 LKASHTALTAAKAG
+2442 LKDSHTALTAAKAG
-2456 LQTKADKQALIGALN
+2456 LQTKADKQALIAALN
-2471 KLNEPIAT
+2471 KLNAPIAT

-2493 LTANQSTINQA
+2493 LTANQSTINQV

-2553 ASIAEA
+2553 ASIVEA

-2587 DLNASQSAVD
+2587 DPNASQSAVD

-2688 YADKLGVSKTD
+2688 YADKSGVSKTD

-2791 GGTTDYHQT
+2791 GGTTDYHQS

-3050 DQVISETKVDNGR
+3050 NQVISETKVDNGR

-3439 NNFRAYAAFIS
+3439 HNFRAYAAFIS
-3450 PNQAVGNLLDYLDY
+3450 PDQAVGNLLDYLDY

-3617 KPSMGIR
+3617 NPSMGIR

-3812 QLVVKRGYGANAKY
+3812 QLVVKRGYGAKAKY

-3904 GEFQNMTVFKQA
+3904 GEFQNMTAFKQA

-3955 DIKTNLLTRGDN
+3955 DIKANLLTRGDN

>member
-1 MKFKGKLQRPNQIQR
+1 
-16 FSIRKF
+16 
-22 SVGIASVVI
+22 
-31 GSFFM
+31 M

-66 SYQYVALQELTPTQQ
+66 SYQYVALQELTPAQQ

-177 FYSQQGDQLPDPR
+177 FYSQQGDHLPDPR

-207 RQINN
+207 NQANN

-244 SSSPA
+244 SSSPT

-263 ISTSDLSSN
+263 ASTSDLSSSN
-272 DAESSSEAQLSSES
+272 AESSSESPLSSES
-286 EASLSQSSEVTV
+286 EASLSQSSEVTI

-307 SSQPVESTQS
+307 SSQPIESTQS

-344 QVESTPQLS
+344 QVESTPQPS

-366 ESSSEAPSP
+366 ESSSEAP
-375 TPAPTPQ
+375 TPTPQ

-398 EQAQAGW
+398 EQAQASW

-412 LSGKTPKSVKAYN
+412 LSDKTPKSVKAYN
-425 DALAILKQDYQAL
+425 DALASLKQDYQAL

-449 AVSQSEIDQL
+449 AVSQSKIDQL

-543 ITAMAQNLANQ
+543 IDAMTQNLADQ

-572 ALKEAL
+572 VLKEAL
-578 NQLAKPI
+578 NQLAKPV
-585 NTDGKTPKSV
+585 NTAGKTPKSV

-607 RLAELIAQANAVQED
+607 RLAELTAQANAVQDD
-622 PNASQEQVDTVVAKV
+622 PNTSQEQVDTVVAKV
-637 QAFQQEVNQAQELL
+637 QAFQQEVSQAQELL
-651 VDQTDKKVLTQSK
+651 VDQTDKKVLTQTK

-679 KTPKSVAAYRQ
+679 KTPKSVASYRQ

-737 MAVADKESLRQAKQG
+737 MAVADKESLRQAKQA
-752 LAKKPDTTGKT
+752 LAKKHDTTGKT

-777 ARELAQVNDQAQA
+777 ARELAQANDQAQA

-797 SPAEVEAA
+797 SPAEVEVA

-824 DQANKTALE
+824 DQANKTVLE

-859 FRQKQEEAREAL
+859 YRQKQEEARDAL
-871 KQANRIVQDLDASP
+871 EQANRIVQDLDASP
-885 DEVATAEER
+885 QEVATAIER
-894 VNQSKAALK
+894 VNQSKSALQ

-922 EEMVKPVSTEGKTPK
+922 DEMVKPVSTEGKTPK

-1026 ASIRD
+1026 ASVRD

-1069 TKANLRAAIAALTPK
+1069 AKANLRAAIAALTPK

-1113 FEEAKKAN
+1113 FEEAKQAN

-1133 DVMLDENATPEAV
+1133 DVILDENATPEAV
-1146 SRALTE
+1146 SQALTE

-1160 DQARAKLV
+1160 DKARAKLV

-1226 ATPSAVAEAVNKI
+1226 ATPNAVAEAVNKI

-1258 KTKLVQALATLK
+1258 KAKLIQALATLK
-1270 QPISTEGKT
+1270 QPISMEGKT
-1279 PKSTQAFNQARNDQL
+1279 PKSIQAFNQAQNGQL

-1378 AKANAQAAVQAGQAI
+1378 AKANAQAAVQAGQAV

-1399 SPEAVEAAK
+1399 SPESVEAAK

-1443 PISTVGKTPNSVRA
+1443 PIST
-1457 FEQAQAV
+1457 
-1464 DKATTDQAKS
+1464 
-1474 KAQAVIA
+1474 
-1481 DENATE
+1481 
-1487 AQVAQALQAVRDA
+1487 
-1500 QTKVDTAK
+1500 
-1508 ALLVNQADK
+1508 
-1517 SALEQGKQNLDTA
+1517 
-1530 IQATPNLTNKTP
+1530 
-1542 QSVQAYEQAKANAQ
+1542 
-1556 AAVQVGQ
+1556 
-1563 DVIADLNASPEA
+1563 
-1575 VEAAKT
+1575 
-1581 RITQAQ
+1581 
-1587 VALKTAQDNLR
+1587 
-1598 DKANKAGLQS
+1598 
-1608 ALTALNAPIS
+1608 
-1618 TAGKT
+1618 AGKT
-1623 PRSIIAFRVQETGYQ
+1623 PRSIDAFRVQETGYQ

-1644 KQAAQSVLADENAT
+1644 KQVAQAVLADENAT

-1671 IQAKVNAAK
+1671 IQARVNAAK
-1680 ALLVDQAD
+1680 ALLVEQAD
-1688 KSALTSERT
+1688 KSALTSERI
-1697 KLQNQVAQAPDLA
+1697 KLQNEVDQAPDLA
-1710 NKTPQSITA
+1710 NKTPQSIAA
-1719 YESAKAQAEA
+1719 YEAAKAQADA

-1748 QEAVNQL
+1748 QEAIKQL
-1755 KASHTALTAAKAGLQ
+1755 QASHTVLTAAKSGLQ

-1775 QALITALNKL
+1775 QALIAALNKL
-1785 NEPIATNGK
+1785 NAPIATNGK

-1803 QAQATDKATT
+1803 QAQATDKAIT
-1813 DQAKTKAQA
+1813 DQAKAKAKA
-1822 VIANENATEAQVS
+1822 VIADENATEAQVA
-1835 QALQAVRNAQTKVDV
+1835 QALQAVREAQTKVDI

-1857 QADKSAL
+1857 QVDKSAL

-1869 NLDTAIQATPNLTNK
+1869 NLDTAIQAVPNLANK
-1884 TPQSIQA
+1884 TPQSVQA
-1891 YEQAKADA
+1891 YEQAKANA
-1899 RAAVQAGQ
+1899 QAAVQAGQ
-1907 AVITDLNAS
+1907 AVIADLNAS
-1916 PEAVEAAKARIIQAQ
+1916 PEAVEAAK
-1931 ASLKTAQDNLRNK
+1931 
-1944 ANKAGLQSALNT
+1944 
-1956 LNAPISTAGKTPNS
+1956 
-1970 VRAFEQAQA
+1970 
-1979 TDKATTDQAKTKAQ
+1979 
-1993 AVIADENA
+1993 
-2001 TEAQV
+2001 
-2006 SQALQAVRD
+2006 
-2015 AQTKVDVAKA
+2015 
-2025 LLVNQADKSALEQA
+2025 
-2039 KQNLDTAIQAT
+2039 
-2050 PNLMNKTPQSI
+2050 
-2061 QAYEQAK
+2061 
-2068 ADARAAVQAGQA
+2068 
-2080 VITDL
+2080 
-2085 NASPEVAE
+2085 
-2093 AAKTRITQAQADLEA
+2093 TRITQAQAALEA

-2120 SLVEALA
+2120 SLVQALA
-2127 TINQAVSTTNKTP
+2127 TLNQTVSTTNKTP

-2190 QVNQAVGL
+2190 QVSQAAGL

-2210 AINNSQVEVNKAPT
+2210 AINNSQAELNQAPM
-2224 LDDKTPKSVSA
+2224 LADKTPKSVSA
-2235 YEQAKATAQAALE
+2235 YEQAKVTAQAALGA
-2248 VAKGVQADPNA
+2248 AKDVQSDPNA
-2259 TQAQVQEAIN
+2259 TQAQVQDAIN
-2269 RLASAKQA
+2269 RLASTKKA

-2305 STIGKT
+2305 STVGKT

-2415 DAALAKALSVQND
+2415 DAALAKVLSVQND

-2587 DLNASQSAVD
+2587 DPNASQSAVD

-2658 LVQTVAINNN
+2658 LVQKVAINNN

-2688 YADKLGVSKTD
+2688 YADKSGVSKTD

-2791 GGTTDYHQT
+2791 GGTTDYHQS

-2868 DGQSHAIFDLKAPLF
+2868 DGQAHAIFDLKAPLF

-3137 LMTDYTAMPNYKA
+3137 LMTDYTTMPNYKA

-3405 DISTYQADFFGKSE
+3405 NISTYQADFFGKSE

-3439 NNFRAYAAFIS
+3439 HNFRAYAAFIS
-3450 PNQAVGNLLDYLDY
+3450 PDQAVGNLLDYLDY

-3617 KPSMGIR
+3617 NPSMGIR

-3812 QLVVKRGYGANAKY
+3812 QLVVKRGYGAKAKY

-3955 DIKTNLLTRGDN
+3955 DIKANLLTRGDN

>member
-1 MKFKGKLQRPNQIQR
+1 
-16 FSIRKF
+16 
-22 SVGIASVVI
+22 
-31 GSFFM
+31 M

-66 SYQYVALQELTPTQQ
+66 SYQYVALQELTPAQQ

-177 FYSQQGDQLPDPR
+177 FYSQQGDHLPDPR

-207 RQINN
+207 NQANN

-244 SSSPA
+244 SSSPT

-263 ISTSDLSSN
+263 ASTSDLSSSN
-272 DAESSSEAQLSSES
+272 AESSSESPLSSES
-286 EASLSQSSEVTV
+286 EASLSQSSEVTI

-307 SSQPVESTQS
+307 SSQPIESTQS

-344 QVESTPQLS
+344 QVESTPQPS

-366 ESSSEAPSP
+366 ESSSEAP
-375 TPAPTPQ
+375 TPTPQ

-398 EQAQAGW
+398 EQAQASW

-412 LSGKTPKSVKAYN
+412 LSDKTPKSVKAYN
-425 DALAILKQDYQAL
+425 DALASLKQDYQAL

-449 AVSQSEIDQL
+449 AVSQSKIDQL

-543 ITAMAQNLANQ
+543 IDAMTQNLADQ

-572 ALKEAL
+572 VLKEAL
-578 NQLAKPI
+578 NQLAKPV
-585 NTDGKTPKSV
+585 NTAGKTPKSV

-607 RLAELIAQANAVQED
+607 RLAELTAQANAVQDD
-622 PNASQEQVDTVVAKV
+622 PNTSQEQVDTVVAKV
-637 QAFQQEVNQAQELL
+637 QAFQQEVSQAQELL
-651 VDQTDKKVLTQSK
+651 VDQTDKKVLTQTK

-679 KTPKSVAAYRQ
+679 KTPKSVASYRQ

-737 MAVADKESLRQAKQG
+737 MAVADKESLRQAKQA
-752 LAKKPDTTGKT
+752 LAKKHDTTGKT

-777 ARELAQVNDQAQA
+777 ARELAQANDQAQA

-797 SPAEVEAA
+797 SPAEVEVA

-824 DQANKTALE
+824 DQANKTVLE

-859 FRQKQEEAREAL
+859 YRQKQEEARDAL
-871 KQANRIVQDLDASP
+871 EQANRIVQDLDASP
-885 DEVATAEER
+885 QEVATAIER
-894 VNQSKAALK
+894 VNQSKSALQ

-922 EEMVKPVSTEGKTPK
+922 DEMVKPVSTEGKTPK

-1026 ASIRD
+1026 ASVRD

-1049 IEDPNTAENEMNDA
+1049 IEDPNIAENEMNDA

-1069 TKANLRAAIAALTPK
+1069 AKANLRAAIAALTPK

-1113 FEEAKKAN
+1113 FEEAKQAN

-1133 DVMLDENATPEAV
+1133 DVILDENATPEAV
-1146 SRALTE
+1146 SQALTE

-1160 DQARAKLV
+1160 DKARAKLV

-1226 ATPSAVAEAVNKI
+1226 ATPNAVAEAVNKI

-1258 KTKLVQALATLK
+1258 KAKLIQALATLK

-1279 PKSTQAFNQARNDQL
+1279 PKSIQAFNQAQNGQL

-1378 AKANAQAAVQAGQAI
+1378 AKANAQAAVQAGQAV

-1399 SPEAVEAAK
+1399 SPESVEAAK

-1443 PISTVGKTPNSVRA
+1443 PIST
-1457 FEQAQAV
+1457 
-1464 DKATTDQAKS
+1464 
-1474 KAQAVIA
+1474 
-1481 DENATE
+1481 
-1487 AQVAQALQAVRDA
+1487 
-1500 QTKVDTAK
+1500 
-1508 ALLVNQADK
+1508 
-1517 SALEQGKQNLDTA
+1517 
-1530 IQATPNLTNKTP
+1530 
-1542 QSVQAYEQAKANAQ
+1542 
-1556 AAVQVGQ
+1556 
-1563 DVIADLNASPEA
+1563 
-1575 VEAAKT
+1575 
-1581 RITQAQ
+1581 
-1587 VALKTAQDNLR
+1587 
-1598 DKANKAGLQS
+1598 
-1608 ALTALNAPIS
+1608 
-1618 TAGKT
+1618 AGKT
-1623 PRSIIAFRVQETGYQ
+1623 PRSIDAFRVQETGYQ

-1644 KQAAQSVLADENAT
+1644 KQVAQAVLADENAT

-1671 IQAKVNAAK
+1671 IQARVNAAK
-1680 ALLVDQAD
+1680 ALLVEQAD
-1688 KSALTSERT
+1688 KSALTSERI
-1697 KLQNQVAQAPDLA
+1697 KLQNEVDQAPDLA
-1710 NKTPQSITA
+1710 NKTPQSIAA
-1719 YESAKAQAEA
+1719 YEAAKAQADA

-1748 QEAVNQL
+1748 QEAIKQL
-1755 KASHTALTAAKAGLQ
+1755 QASHTVLTAAKSGLQ

-1775 QALITALNKL
+1775 QALIAALNKL
-1785 NEPIATNGK
+1785 NAPIATNGK

-1803 QAQATDKATT
+1803 QAQATDKAIT
-1813 DQAKTKAQA
+1813 DQAKAKAKA
-1822 VIANENATEAQVS
+1822 VIADENATEAQVA
-1835 QALQAVRNAQTKVDV
+1835 QALQAVREAQTKVDI

-1857 QADKSAL
+1857 QVDKSAL

-1869 NLDTAIQATPNLTNK
+1869 NLDTAIQAVPNLANK
-1884 TPQSIQA
+1884 TPQSVQA
-1891 YEQAKADA
+1891 YEQAKANA
-1899 RAAVQAGQ
+1899 QAAVQAGQ
-1907 AVITDLNAS
+1907 AVIADLNAS
-1916 PEAVEAAKARIIQAQ
+1916 PEAVEAAK
-1931 ASLKTAQDNLRNK
+1931 
-1944 ANKAGLQSALNT
+1944 
-1956 LNAPISTAGKTPNS
+1956 
-1970 VRAFEQAQA
+1970 
-1979 TDKATTDQAKTKAQ
+1979 
-1993 AVIADENA
+1993 
-2001 TEAQV
+2001 
-2006 SQALQAVRD
+2006 
-2015 AQTKVDVAKA
+2015 
-2025 LLVNQADKSALEQA
+2025 
-2039 KQNLDTAIQAT
+2039 
-2050 PNLMNKTPQSI
+2050 
-2061 QAYEQAK
+2061 
-2068 ADARAAVQAGQA
+2068 
-2080 VITDL
+2080 
-2085 NASPEVAE
+2085 
-2093 AAKTRITQAQADLEA
+2093 TRITQAQAALEA

-2120 SLVEALA
+2120 SLVQALA
-2127 TINQAVSTTNKTP
+2127 TLNQTVSTTNKTP

-2190 QVNQAVGL
+2190 QVSQAAGL

-2210 AINNSQVEVNKAPT
+2210 AINNSQAELNQAPM
-2224 LDDKTPKSVSA
+2224 LADKTPKSVSA
-2235 YEQAKATAQAALE
+2235 YEQAKVTAQAALGA
-2248 VAKGVQADPNA
+2248 AKDVQSDPNA
-2259 TQAQVQEAIN
+2259 TQAQVQDAIN
-2269 RLASAKQA
+2269 RLASTKKA

-2305 STIGKT
+2305 STVGKT

-2415 DAALAKALSVQND
+2415 DAALAKVLSVQND

-2587 DLNASQSAVD
+2587 DPNASQSAVD

-2658 LVQTVAINNN
+2658 LVQKVAINNN

-2688 YADKLGVSKTD
+2688 YADKSGVSKTD

-2791 GGTTDYHQT
+2791 GGTTDYHQS

-2868 DGQSHAIFDLKAPLF
+2868 DGQAHAIFDLKAPLF

-3137 LMTDYTAMPNYKA
+3137 LMTDYTTMPNYKA

-3233 IVEYK
+3233 IVEYQ

-3249 QIQQTSIE
+3249 QIQQASIE
-3257 SMAQDLAAQLSTTDL
+3257 SLAQDLAAQLSTTDL

-3405 DISTYQADFFGKSE
+3405 EIATYQADFFGKSE
-3419 NVLDKLIYL
+3419 NVLDKHIYL

-3779 EADGVHANN
+3779 EADGVHTNN

-3897 VIKSVSG
+3897 VIRSVSG

-3955 DIKTNLLTRGDN
+3955 DIKANFLTRGDN

>member
-66 SYQYVALQELTPTQQ
+66 SYQYVALQELTPAQQ

-207 RQINN
+207 RQTNN

-263 ISTSDLSSN
+263 VSTSDLSSN

-317 SAQPVSSEPAESE
+317 SDQPVSSEPAESE

-637 QAFQQEVNQAQELL
+637 QAFQREVNQAQELL

-944 EYGRHQAEI
+944 EYGRHRAEI

-967 NATEAAVQEAISA
+967 NATEDAVQEAISA

-1006 ARRGLQDLLSQK
+1006 ARQELQDLLSQK
-1018 PDLSDKTP
+1018 PDLNDKTP

-1049 IEDPNTAENEMNDA
+1049 IEDPNTAEDEMNDA
-1063 LVQSQT
+1063 LAQSQT
-1069 TKANLRAAIAALTPK
+1069 TMASLESAIAALTPK

-1092 ALSQINQPIDLAGK
+1092 ALSQINQPIDLVGK

-1113 FEEAKKAN
+1113 FEEAKQAN
-1121 QVSRDQAIQKAQ
+1121 QASRDQAIQKAQ
-1133 DVMLDENATPEAV
+1133 DAILDENATPEAV
-1146 SRALTE
+1146 SQALTE

-1200 IGAYER
+1200 VGAYER

-1226 ATPSAVAEAVNKI
+1226 ATPNAVAEAVNKI
-1239 KEAQASLKAAQEG
+1239 KEAQANLKAAQEG

-1258 KTKLVQALATLK
+1258 KAKLIQAFATLK

-1279 PKSTQAFNQARNDQL
+1279 PKSIQAFNQAQNDQL

-1378 AKANAQAAVQAGQAI
+1378 AKANAQAAVQAGQAV

-1399 SPEAVEAAK
+1399 SPESVEAAK

-1415 AALKAAQDNLRD
+1415 A
-1427 KANKA
+1427 
-1432 GLQSAL
+1432 
-1438 NALNA
+1438 
-1443 PISTVGKTPNSVRA
+1443 
-1457 FEQAQAV
+1457 
-1464 DKATTDQAKS
+1464 
-1474 KAQAVIA
+1474 
-1481 DENATE
+1481 
-1487 AQVAQALQAVRDA
+1487 
-1500 QTKVDTAK
+1500 
-1508 ALLVNQADK
+1508 
-1517 SALEQGKQNLDTA
+1517 
-1530 IQATPNLTNKTP
+1530 
-1542 QSVQAYEQAKANAQ
+1542 
-1556 AAVQVGQ
+1556 
-1563 DVIADLNASPEA
+1563 
-1575 VEAAKT
+1575 
-1581 RITQAQ
+1581 
-1587 VALKTAQDNLR
+1587 ALKTAQDNLR

-1623 PRSIIAFRVQETGYQ
+1623 PRSIDAFRVQETGYQ

-1644 KQAAQSVLADENAT
+1644 KQAAQAVLADENAT

-1671 IQAKVNAAK
+1671 IQARVNAAK
-1680 ALLVDQAD
+1680 ALLVEQAD

-1697 KLQNQVAQAPDLA
+1697 KLQNEVDQAPDLA
-1710 NKTPQSITA
+1710 NKTPQSIAA
-1719 YESAKAQAEA
+1719 YEAAKAQADA

-1748 QEAVNQL
+1748 QEAIKQL
-1755 KASHTALTAAKAGLQ
+1755 QASHTVLTAAKSGLQ

-1775 QALITALNKL
+1775 QALIAALNKL
-1785 NEPIATNGK
+1785 NAPIATNGK
-1794 TPNSVRAFE
+1794 TPNSIRAFE
-1803 QAQATDKATT
+1803 QAQATDNATT
-1813 DQAKTKAQA
+1813 DQAKA
-1822 VIANENATEAQVS
+1822 
-1835 QALQAVRNAQTKVDV
+1835 
-1850 AKALLVN
+1850 
-1857 QADKSAL
+1857 
-1864 EQAKQ
+1864 
-1869 NLDTAIQATPNLTNK
+1869 
-1884 TPQSIQA
+1884 
-1891 YEQAKADA
+1891 
-1899 RAAVQAGQ
+1899 
-1907 AVITDLNAS
+1907 
-1916 PEAVEAAKARIIQAQ
+1916 
-1931 ASLKTAQDNLRNK
+1931 
-1944 ANKAGLQSALNT
+1944 
-1956 LNAPISTAGKTPNS
+1956 
-1970 VRAFEQAQA
+1970 
-1979 TDKATTDQAKTKAQ
+1979 KAQ

-2006 SQALQAVRD
+2006 AQALQAVRD

-2050 PNLMNKTPQSI
+2050 PNLANKTPQSV

-2068 ADARAAVQAGQA
+2068 SGAQAAVQAGQA
-2080 VITDL
+2080 VIADL
-2085 NASPEVAE
+2085 NASPEAVE
-2093 AAKTRITQAQADLEA
+2093 AAKARITQAQAALKAAQDNLQDKANKAGLQSALNALNAPISTAGKTPNSIRAFEQAQAADKATTDQAKAKAQAVIADENATEAQVAQALQAVREAQTKVDIAKAFLVNQADKSALEQAKQNLDTALQTTPSLANKTPQSVQVYEQAKADAQAAVQAGQAIIADLNASPEAVEAAKARISQAQADLEA

-2120 SLVEALA
+2120 SLVQALA
-2127 TINQAVSTTNKTP
+2127 TLNQTVSTTNKTP

-2190 QVNQAVGL
+2190 QVNQAAGL

-2210 AINNSQVEVNKAPT
+2210 AINNSQAELNQAPT
-2224 LDDKTPKSVSA
+2224 LADKTPKSVSA
-2235 YEQAKATAQAALE
+2235 YEQAKVTAQAALGA
-2248 VAKGVQADPNA
+2248 AKDVQSDPNA
-2259 TQAQVQEAIN
+2259 TQAQVQDAIN
-2269 RLASAKQA
+2269 RLASTKKA

-2305 STIGKT
+2305 STVGKT

-2343 NAIASQV
+2343 NATASQV

-2387 QNEVAKAPDLANK
+2387 QNEVDQAPDLANK
-2400 TPQSITTYETTKAQA
+2400 TPQSIATYESAKAQA

-2428 LNATPSQV
+2428 LNATPAQV

-2442 LKASHTALTAAKAG
+2442 LKASHTALTSAKAG
-2456 LQTKADKQALIGALN
+2456 LQTKADKQALITALN

-2587 DLNASQSAVD
+2587 DPNASQSAVD

-2668 QAVINGLNYEVPYR
+2668 QAVINSLNYEVPYR

-2688 YADKLGVSKTD
+2688 YADKSGVSKTD
-2699 PQLSEELVELKL
+2699 PQLSEERVELKL

-2868 DGQSHAIFDLKAPLF
+2868 DGQAHAIFDLKAPLF

-3098 LKDIETIS
+3098 LKSIETIS
-3106 PQEAASRQQAMGIT
+3106 PQEAANRQQAMGIT

-3233 IVEYK
+3233 IVEYQ

-3249 QIQQTSIE
+3249 QIQQASIE
-3257 SMAQDLAAQLSTTDL
+3257 SLAQDLAAQLSATDL

-3280 LGIKDKN
+3280 LGIKTKN

-3337 TMARLKPNLTDAVKK
+3337 TLARLKPNLTDAVKK
-3352 VLKQSLNQAIDGG
+3352 VLKQSLNLAIDGG

-3405 DISTYQADFFGKSE
+3405 EIATYQADFFGKSE

-3617 KPSMGIR
+3617 NPSMGIR

-3788 LIKELTD
+3788 LIKGLTD

-3897 VIKSVSG
+3897 VIRSVSG

-3955 DIKTNLLTRGDN
+3955 DIKANFLTRGDN

>member
-1 MKFKGKLQRPNQIQR
+1 
-16 FSIRKF
+16 
-22 SVGIASVVI
+22 
-31 GSFFM
+31 M
-36 GTIAPISVQ
+36 GTIAPISVK
-45 AQESISS
+45 AQESTSS

-66 SYQYVALQELTPTQQ
+66 SYQYVALQELTPAQQ

-177 FYSQQGDQLPDPR
+177 FYSQQGDHLPDPR

-207 RQINN
+207 NQANN

-263 ISTSDLSSN
+263 ASTSDLSSSN
-272 DAESSSEAQLSSES
+272 AESSSESPLSSES

-307 SSQPVESTQS
+307 SSQPIESTQS

-330 SSQAVISQPAESSS
+330 SSQAVISQSAESSS
-344 QVESTPQLS
+344 QVESTPQPS

-366 ESSSEAPSP
+366 ESSSEAP
-375 TPAPTPQ
+375 TPTPQ

-398 EQAQAGW
+398 EQAQASW
-405 QVLTNDD
+405 QVLANDD

-425 DALAILKQDYQAL
+425 DALASLKQDYQAL

-449 AVSQSEIDQL
+449 AVSQPEIDQL

-543 ITAMAQNLANQ
+543 IDAMAQNLADQ

-572 ALKEAL
+572 VLKEAL
-578 NQLAKPI
+578 NQLAKPV
-585 NTDGKTPKSV
+585 NTAGKTPKSV

-607 RLAELIAQANAVQED
+607 RLAELTAQANAVQED

-637 QAFQQEVNQAQELL
+637 QAFQQEVSQAQELL
-651 VDQTDKKVLTQSK
+651 VDQTDKKVLTQTK

-737 MAVADKESLRQAKQG
+737 MAVADKESLRQAKQA
-752 LAKKPDTTGKT
+752 LAKKHDTTGKT

-777 ARELAQVNDQAQA
+777 ARELAQANDQAQA

-797 SPAEVEAA
+797 SPAEVEVA

-859 FRQKQEEAREAL
+859 YRQKQEEARDAL
-871 KQANRIVQDLDASP
+871 EQANRIVQDLDASP
-885 DEVATAEER
+885 QEVATAVER
-894 VNQSKAALK
+894 VNQSKSALQ

-953 DAALAKGAQVAEDK
+953 DAALSKGAQVAEDK

-1037 EAETELDLLSSL
+1037 EAETGLDLLSSL

-1063 LVQSQT
+1063 LAQSRT
-1069 TKANLRAAIAALTPK
+1069 TVTSLESAIAALTPK

-1146 SRALTE
+1146 SQALTE

-1160 DQARAKLV
+1160 DQAHAKLV

-1180 AALDTILQA
+1180 VALDTILQA

-1226 ATPSAVAEAVNKI
+1226 ATPNAVAEAVNKI
-1239 KEAQASLKAAQEG
+1239 KVAQANLKAAQEG

-1258 KTKLVQALATLK
+1258 KAQLIQALATLK

-1279 PKSTQAFNQARNDQL
+1279 PKSIQAFNQAQNDQL
-1294 AQVEAAKNEAER
+1294 AQVEVAKNEAER

-1326 EAQSQINQAK
+1326 EAQSQINQ
-1336 ALLVNQADKSA
+1336 
-1347 LEQAKQNL
+1347 
-1355 DTAIQATPNL
+1355 
-1365 TNKTPQSVQAYEQ
+1365 
-1378 AKANAQAAVQAGQAI
+1378 
-1393 IADLNA
+1393 
-1399 SPEAVEAAK
+1399 
-1408 TRITQAQ
+1408 
-1415 AALKAAQDNLRD
+1415 
-1427 KANKA
+1427 
-1432 GLQSAL
+1432 
-1438 NALNA
+1438 
-1443 PISTVGKTPNSVRA
+1443 
-1457 FEQAQAV
+1457 
-1464 DKATTDQAKS
+1464 
-1474 KAQAVIA
+1474 
-1481 DENATE
+1481 
-1487 AQVAQALQAVRDA
+1487 
-1500 QTKVDTAK
+1500 AK

-1581 RITQAQ
+1581 RIIQAQ

-1623 PRSIIAFRVQETGYQ
+1623 PRSIDAFRVQETGYQ

-1680 ALLVDQAD
+1680 ALLVDQVD

-1697 KLQNQVAQAPDLA
+1697 KLQNEVAKAPDLA

-1719 YESAKAQAEA
+1719 YESAKAQADV

-1775 QALITALNKL
+1775 QALIIALNKL

-1794 TPNSVRAFE
+1794 TPNSIRAFE

-1813 DQAKTKAQA
+1813 DQAKAKAQA
-1822 VIANENATEAQVS
+1822 VIADENATEAQVA
-1835 QALQAVRNAQTKVDV
+1835 QALQAVRESQTKVDI

-1869 NLDTAIQATPNLTNK
+1869 NLDTAIQAVPNLANK
-1884 TPQSIQA
+1884 IPQSVQA

-1899 RAAVQAGQ
+1899 QAAVQAGQ
-1907 AVITDLNAS
+1907 AVIA
-1916 PEAVEAAKARIIQAQ
+1916 
-1931 ASLKTAQDNLRNK
+1931 
-1944 ANKAGLQSALNT
+1944 
-1956 LNAPISTAGKTPNS
+1956 
-1970 VRAFEQAQA
+1970 
-1979 TDKATTDQAKTKAQ
+1979 
-1993 AVIADENA
+1993 
-2001 TEAQV
+2001 
-2006 SQALQAVRD
+2006 
-2015 AQTKVDVAKA
+2015 
-2025 LLVNQADKSALEQA
+2025 
-2039 KQNLDTAIQAT
+2039 
-2050 PNLMNKTPQSI
+2050 
-2061 QAYEQAK
+2061 
-2068 ADARAAVQAGQA
+2068 
-2080 VITDL
+2080 DL
-2085 NASPEVAE
+2085 NASPEVVE
-2093 AAKTRITQAQADLEA
+2093 AAKTRITQAQVALEA

-2120 SLVEALA
+2120 SLVQALA
-2127 TINQAVSTTNKTP
+2127 TLNQAVSTTNKTP

-2323 GYQSELDAAKQ
+2323 GYQSELDATKQ

-2343 NAIASQV
+2343 NVTASQV

-2367 KTLLVDQ
+2367 KALLVDQ
-2374 ADKSALTS
+2374 VDKSALTS

-2400 TPQSITTYETTKAQA
+2400 TPQSITAYESAKAQA

-2428 LNATPSQV
+2428 LNATPAQV

-2442 LKASHTALTAAKAG
+2442 LKASHTALTSAKAG
-2456 LQTKADKQALIGALN
+2456 LQTKADKQALITALN

-2587 DLNASQSAVD
+2587 DPNASQSAVD

-2688 YADKLGVSKTD
+2688 YADKSGVSKTD

-2883 KETNQATISNLDLKR
+2883 RETNQATISNLDLKR

-2982 ATADINMHLSS
+2982 ATVDINMHLSS

-3137 LMTDYTAMPNYKA
+3137 LMTDYTTMPNYKA

-3233 IVEYK
+3233 IVEYQ

-3439 NNFRAYAAFIS
+3439 HNFRAYAAFIS
-3450 PNQAVGNLLDYLDY
+3450 PDQAVGNLLDYLDY

-3897 VIKSVSG
+3897 VIRSVSG

-3955 DIKTNLLTRGDN
+3955 DIKANLLTRGDN

>member
-1 MKFKGKLQRPNQIQR
+1 
-16 FSIRKF
+16 
-22 SVGIASVVI
+22 
-31 GSFFM
+31 M
-36 GTIAPISVQ
+36 GTIAPISVK
-45 AQESISS
+45 AQESTSS

-66 SYQYVALQELTPTQQ
+66 SYQYVALQELTPAQQ

-177 FYSQQGDQLPDPR
+177 FYSQQGDHLPDPR

-207 RQINN
+207 NQANN

-263 ISTSDLSSN
+263 ASTSDLSSSN
-272 DAESSSEAQLSSES
+272 AESSSESPLSSES

-307 SSQPVESTQS
+307 SSQPIESTQS

-330 SSQAVISQPAESSS
+330 SSQAVISQSAESSS
-344 QVESTPQLS
+344 QVESTPQPS

-366 ESSSEAPSP
+366 ESSSEAP
-375 TPAPTPQ
+375 TPTPQ

-398 EQAQAGW
+398 EQAQASW
-405 QVLTNDD
+405 QVLANDD

-425 DALAILKQDYQAL
+425 DALASLKQDYQAL

-449 AVSQSEIDQL
+449 AVSQPEIDQL

-543 ITAMAQNLANQ
+543 IDAMAQNLADQ

-572 ALKEAL
+572 VLKEAL
-578 NQLAKPI
+578 NQLAKPV
-585 NTDGKTPKSV
+585 NTAGKTPKSV

-607 RLAELIAQANAVQED
+607 RLAELTAQANAVQED

-637 QAFQQEVNQAQELL
+637 QAFQQEVSQAQELL
-651 VDQTDKKVLTQSK
+651 VDQTDKKVLTQTK

-737 MAVADKESLRQAKQG
+737 MAVADKESLRQAKQA
-752 LAKKPDTTGKT
+752 LAKKHDTTGKT

-777 ARELAQVNDQAQA
+777 ARELAQANDQAQA

-797 SPAEVEAA
+797 SPAEVEVA

-859 FRQKQEEAREAL
+859 YRQKQEEARDAL
-871 KQANRIVQDLDASP
+871 EQANRIVQDLDASP
-885 DEVATAEER
+885 QEVATAVER
-894 VNQSKAALK
+894 VNQSKSALQ

-953 DAALAKGAQVAEDK
+953 DAALSKGAQVAEDK

-1037 EAETELDLLSSL
+1037 EAETGLDLLSSL

-1063 LVQSQT
+1063 LAQSRT
-1069 TKANLRAAIAALTPK
+1069 TVTSLESAIAALTPK

-1146 SRALTE
+1146 SQALTE

-1160 DQARAKLV
+1160 DQAHAKLV

-1180 AALDTILQA
+1180 VALDTILQA

-1226 ATPSAVAEAVNKI
+1226 ATPNAVAEAVNKI
-1239 KEAQASLKAAQEG
+1239 KVAQANLKAAQEG

-1258 KTKLVQALATLK
+1258 KAQLIQALATLK

-1279 PKSTQAFNQARNDQL
+1279 PKSIQAFNQAQNDQL
-1294 AQVEAAKNEAER
+1294 AQVEVAKNEAER

-1326 EAQSQINQAK
+1326 EAQSQINQ
-1336 ALLVNQADKSA
+1336 
-1347 LEQAKQNL
+1347 
-1355 DTAIQATPNL
+1355 
-1365 TNKTPQSVQAYEQ
+1365 
-1378 AKANAQAAVQAGQAI
+1378 
-1393 IADLNA
+1393 
-1399 SPEAVEAAK
+1399 
-1408 TRITQAQ
+1408 
-1415 AALKAAQDNLRD
+1415 
-1427 KANKA
+1427 
-1432 GLQSAL
+1432 
-1438 NALNA
+1438 
-1443 PISTVGKTPNSVRA
+1443 
-1457 FEQAQAV
+1457 
-1464 DKATTDQAKS
+1464 
-1474 KAQAVIA
+1474 
-1481 DENATE
+1481 
-1487 AQVAQALQAVRDA
+1487 
-1500 QTKVDTAK
+1500 AK

-1581 RITQAQ
+1581 RIIQAQ

-1623 PRSIIAFRVQETGYQ
+1623 PRSIDAFRVQETGYQ

-1719 YESAKAQAEA
+1719 YESAKAQADV

-1775 QALITALNKL
+1775 QALIIALNKL

-1794 TPNSVRAFE
+1794 TPNSIRAFE

-1813 DQAKTKAQA
+1813 DQAKAKAQA
-1822 VIANENATEAQVS
+1822 VIADENATEAQVA
-1835 QALQAVRNAQTKVDV
+1835 QALQAVRESQTKVDI

-1869 NLDTAIQATPNLTNK
+1869 NLDTAIQAVPNLANK
-1884 TPQSIQA
+1884 IPQSVQA

-1899 RAAVQAGQ
+1899 QAAVQAGQ
-1907 AVITDLNAS
+1907 AVIA
-1916 PEAVEAAKARIIQAQ
+1916 
-1931 ASLKTAQDNLRNK
+1931 
-1944 ANKAGLQSALNT
+1944 
-1956 LNAPISTAGKTPNS
+1956 
-1970 VRAFEQAQA
+1970 
-1979 TDKATTDQAKTKAQ
+1979 
-1993 AVIADENA
+1993 
-2001 TEAQV
+2001 
-2006 SQALQAVRD
+2006 
-2015 AQTKVDVAKA
+2015 
-2025 LLVNQADKSALEQA
+2025 
-2039 KQNLDTAIQAT
+2039 
-2050 PNLMNKTPQSI
+2050 
-2061 QAYEQAK
+2061 
-2068 ADARAAVQAGQA
+2068 
-2080 VITDL
+2080 DL
-2085 NASPEVAE
+2085 NASPEVVE
-2093 AAKTRITQAQADLEA
+2093 AAKTRITQAQVALEA

-2120 SLVEALA
+2120 SLVQALA
-2127 TINQAVSTTNKTP
+2127 TLNQAVSTTNKTP

-2323 GYQSELDAAKQ
+2323 GYQSELDATKQ

-2343 NAIASQV
+2343 NVTASQV

-2367 KTLLVDQ
+2367 KALLVDQ
-2374 ADKSALTS
+2374 VDKSALTS

-2400 TPQSITTYETTKAQA
+2400 TPQSITAYESAKAQA

-2428 LNATPSQV
+2428 LNATPAQV

-2442 LKASHTALTAAKAG
+2442 LKASHTALTSAKAG
-2456 LQTKADKQALIGALN
+2456 LQTKADKQALITALN

-2587 DLNASQSAVD
+2587 DPNASQSAVD

-2688 YADKLGVSKTD
+2688 YADKSGVSKTD

-2883 KETNQATISNLDLKR
+2883 RETNQATISNLDLKR

-2982 ATADINMHLSS
+2982 ATVDINMHLSS

-3137 LMTDYTAMPNYKA
+3137 LMTDYTTMPNYKA

-3233 IVEYK
+3233 IVEYQ

-3439 NNFRAYAAFIS
+3439 HNFRAYAAFIS
-3450 PNQAVGNLLDYLDY
+3450 PDQAVGNLLDYLDY

-3897 VIKSVSG
+3897 VIRSVSG

-3955 DIKTNLLTRGDN
+3955 DIKANLLTRGDN

>member
-1 MKFKGKLQRPNQIQR
+1 
-16 FSIRKF
+16 
-22 SVGIASVVI
+22 
-31 GSFFM
+31 M

-66 SYQYVALQELTPTQQ
+66 SYQYVALQELTPAQQ

-177 FYSQQGDQLPDPR
+177 FYSQQGDHLPDPR

-207 RQINN
+207 NQANN

-263 ISTSDLSSN
+263 ASTSDLSSSN
-272 DAESSSEAQLSSES
+272 AESSSESPLSSES

-307 SSQPVESTQS
+307 SSQPIDSTQS

-344 QVESTPQLS
+344 QVESTPQPS

-366 ESSSEAPSP
+366 ESSSEAP
-375 TPAPTPQ
+375 TPTPQ

-398 EQAQAGW
+398 EQAQASW
-405 QVLTNDD
+405 QVLANDD
-412 LSGKTPKSVKAYN
+412 LSGKIPKSVKAYN
-425 DALAILKQDYQAL
+425 DALASLKQDYQAL

-449 AVSQSEIDQL
+449 TVSQPEIDQL

-543 ITAMAQNLANQ
+543 IDAMTQNLANQ

-572 ALKEAL
+572 VLKEAL
-578 NQLAKPI
+578 NQLAKPV

-651 VDQTDKKVLTQSK
+651 VDQTDKKVLTQTK

-737 MAVADKESLRQAKQG
+737 MAVADKESLRQAKQA
-752 LAKKPDTTGKT
+752 LAKKHDTTGKT

-777 ARELAQVNDQAQA
+777 ARELAQANDQAQA

-797 SPAEVEAA
+797 SPAEVEVA

-859 FRQKQEEAREAL
+859 YRQKQEEARDAL
-871 KQANRIVQDLDASP
+871 EQANRIVQDLDASP
-885 DEVATAEER
+885 QEVATAVER
-894 VNQSKAALK
+894 VNQSKSALQ

-1069 TKANLRAAIAALTPK
+1069 TKANLRAAIAALAPK

-1146 SRALTE
+1146 SQALTE

-1217 AQAIIADAN
+1217 AQAIVADAN

-1279 PKSTQAFNQARNDQL
+1279 PKSIQAFNQARNDQL

-1326 EAQSQINQAK
+1326 EAQSHINQAK

-1378 AKANAQAAVQAGQAI
+1378 TKANAQAAVQAGQAI

-1415 AALKAAQDNLRD
+1415 AALKSAQDNLRD

-1623 PRSIIAFRVQETGYQ
+1623 PRSIDAFRVQETGYQ

-1719 YESAKAQAEA
+1719 YESAKAQADV

-1755 KASHTALTAAKAGLQ
+1755 KASHTALTSAKAGLQ

-1775 QALITALNKL
+1775 QALIGALNKL
-1785 NEPIATNGK
+1785 NEPIATN
-1794 TPNSVRAFE
+1794 
-1803 QAQATDKATT
+1803 
-1813 DQAKTKAQA
+1813 
-1822 VIANENATEAQVS
+1822 
-1835 QALQAVRNAQTKVDV
+1835 
-1850 AKALLVN
+1850 
-1857 QADKSAL
+1857 
-1864 EQAKQ
+1864 
-1869 NLDTAIQATPNLTNK
+1869 
-1884 TPQSIQA
+1884 
-1891 YEQAKADA
+1891 
-1899 RAAVQAGQ
+1899 
-1907 AVITDLNAS
+1907 
-1916 PEAVEAAKARIIQAQ
+1916 
-1931 ASLKTAQDNLRNK
+1931 
-1944 ANKAGLQSALNT
+1944 
-1956 LNAPISTAGKTPNS
+1956 GKTPNS

-2415 DAALAKALSVQND
+2415 DAALAKVLSVQND
-2428 LNATPSQV
+2428 LNATPAQV

-2456 LQTKADKQALIGALN
+2456 LQTKADKQALITALN

-2587 DLNASQSAVD
+2587 DPNASQSAVD

-2688 YADKLGVSKTD
+2688 YADKSGVSKMD

-2972 ANLEKGSITQ
+2972 ANLEKGIITQ

-3137 LMTDYTAMPNYKA
+3137 LMTDYTTMPNYKA

-3233 IVEYK
+3233 IVEYQ

-3249 QIQQTSIE
+3249 QIQQASIE
-3257 SMAQDLAAQLSTTDL
+3257 SLAQDLAAQLSTTDL

-3439 NNFRAYAAFIS
+3439 HNFRAYAAFIS
-3450 PNQAVGNLLDYLDY
+3450 PNQTVGNLLDYLDY

-3617 KPSMGIR
+3617 NPSMGIR

-3812 QLVVKRGYGANAKY
+3812 QLVVKRGYGAKAKY

-3875 YASDKLQKEAKAAGN
+3875 YASDKLQKEAKDAGN

-3955 DIKTNLLTRGDN
+3955 DIKANLLTRGDN

>member
-1 MKFKGKLQRPNQIQR
+1 
-16 FSIRKF
+16 
-22 SVGIASVVI
+22 
-31 GSFFM
+31 M
-36 GTIAPISVQ
+36 GTIAPISVK
-45 AQESISS
+45 AQESTSS

-66 SYQYVALQELTPTQQ
+66 SYQYVALQELTPAQQ

-103 RPIESKQVLPATGE
+103 RPIESKQVLPSTGE

-177 FYSQQGDQLPDPR
+177 FYSQQGDHLPDPR

-207 RQINN
+207 NQANN

-263 ISTSDLSSN
+263 ASTSDLSSSN
-272 DAESSSEAQLSSES
+272 AESSSESPLSSES

-298 SESSSQSSE
+298 SESSSQASE
-307 SSQPVESTQS
+307 SSQPIESTQS

-330 SSQAVISQPAESSS
+330 SSQAVISQSAESSS
-344 QVESTPQLS
+344 QVEPTPQPS

-366 ESSSEAPSP
+366 ESSSEAP
-375 TPAPTPQ
+375 TPTPQ

-398 EQAQAGW
+398 EQAQASW

-412 LSGKTPKSVKAYN
+412 LSDKTPKSVKAYN
-425 DALAILKQDYQAL
+425 DALASLKQDYQAL

-449 AVSQSEIDQL
+449 AVSQSKIDQL

-543 ITAMAQNLANQ
+543 IDAMTQNLANQ

-572 ALKEAL
+572 VLKEAL
-578 NQLAKPI
+578 NQLAKPV

-607 RLAELIAQANAVQED
+607 RLAELTAQANAVQED

-651 VDQTDKKVLTQSK
+651 VDQTDKKVLTQTK

-737 MAVADKESLRQAKQG
+737 MAVADKESLRQAKQA
-752 LAKKPDTTGKT
+752 LAKKHDTTGKT

-777 ARELAQVNDQAQA
+777 ARELAQANDQAQA

-818 AAKLLK
+818 AAKFLK
-824 DQANKTALE
+824 DKANKTALE

-859 FRQKQEEAREAL
+859 YRQKQEEARDAL
-871 KQANRIVQDLDASP
+871 EQANRIVQDLDASP
-885 DEVATAEER
+885 QEVATAVEE
-894 VNQSKAALK
+894 VNQSKAALQ

-937 SIQEYQT
+937 SVQEYQT
-944 EYGRHQAEI
+944 EYGRHRAEI

-967 NATEAAVQEAISA
+967 NATEDAVQEAISA

-1000 KTALRA
+1000 KTALRV
-1006 ARRGLQDLLSQK
+1006 ARQGLQDLLSQK

-1069 TKANLRAAIAALTPK
+1069 TKANLRAAIAALAPK

-1146 SRALTE
+1146 SQALTE
-1152 LKAAQAKL
+1152 LKAALAKL

-1217 AQAIIADAN
+1217 AQAIVADAN

-1279 PKSTQAFNQARNDQL
+1279 PKSIQAFNQARNDQL

-1326 EAQSQINQAK
+1326 EAQSHINQAK

-1347 LEQAKQNL
+1347 LEQGKQNL

-1378 AKANAQAAVQAGQAI
+1378 TKANAQAAVQAGQAI

-1623 PRSIIAFRVQETGYQ
+1623 PRSIDAFRVQETGYQ

-1697 KLQNQVAQAPDLA
+1697 KLQNEVAKAPDLA
-1710 NKTPQSITA
+1710 NKTPQSIATYETA
-1719 YESAKAQAEA
+1719 KTQADA

-1755 KASHTALTAAKAGLQ
+1755 KASHTALTSAKAGLQ

-1775 QALITALNKL
+1775 QALIGALNKL

-1822 VIANENATEAQVS
+1822 VIA
-1835 QALQAVRNAQTKVDV
+1835 D
-1850 AKALLVN
+1850 
-1857 QADKSAL
+1857 
-1864 EQAKQ
+1864 
-1869 NLDTAIQATPNLTNK
+1869 
-1884 TPQSIQA
+1884 
-1891 YEQAKADA
+1891 
-1899 RAAVQAGQ
+1899 G
-1907 AVITDLNAS
+1907 
-1916 PEAVEAAKARIIQAQ
+1916 
-1931 ASLKTAQDNLRNK
+1931 
-1944 ANKAGLQSALNT
+1944 
-1956 LNAPISTAGKTPNS
+1956 
-1970 VRAFEQAQA
+1970 
-1979 TDKATTDQAKTKAQ
+1979 
-1993 AVIADENA
+1993 NA

-2400 TPQSITTYETTKAQA
+2400 TPQSIATYETAKTQA

-2428 LNATPSQV
+2428 LNATPAQV

-2456 LQTKADKQALIGALN
+2456 LQTKADKQALITALN

-2587 DLNASQSAVD
+2587 DPNASQSAVD

-2688 YADKLGVSKTD
+2688 YADKSGVSKTD

-2721 EGLYQ
+2721 DGLYQ

-2972 ANLEKGSITQ
+2972 ANLEKGSISQ

-3137 LMTDYTAMPNYKA
+3137 LMTDYTTMPNYKA

-3233 IVEYK
+3233 IVEYQ

-3249 QIQQTSIE
+3249 QIQQASIE
-3257 SMAQDLAAQLSTTDL
+3257 SLAQDLAAQLSTTDL

-3439 NNFRAYAAFIS
+3439 HNFRAYAAFIS
-3450 PNQAVGNLLDYLDY
+3450 PDQAVGNLLDYLDY

-3617 KPSMGIR
+3617 NPSMGIR

-3803 TSINDLVEH
+3803 TSVNDLVEH
-3812 QLVVKRGYGANAKY
+3812 QLVVKRGYGAKAKY

-3831 VTINMYAPNYA
+3831 VTINMYASNYA

-3904 GEFQNMTVFKQA
+3904 GEFQNMTAFKQA

-3955 DIKTNLLTRGDN
+3955 DIKANLLTRGDN

>member
-1 MKFKGKLQRPNQIQR
+1 
-16 FSIRKF
+16 
-22 SVGIASVVI
+22 
-31 GSFFM
+31 M
-36 GTIAPISVQ
+36 GTIAPISVK
-45 AQESISS
+45 AQESTSS

-66 SYQYVALQELTPTQQ
+66 SYQYVALQELTPAQQ

-103 RPIESKQVLPATGE
+103 RPIESKQVLPSTGE

-177 FYSQQGDQLPDPR
+177 FYSQQGDHLPDPR

-207 RQINN
+207 NQANN

-263 ISTSDLSSN
+263 ASTSDLSSSN
-272 DAESSSEAQLSSES
+272 AESSSESPLSSES

-298 SESSSQSSE
+298 SESSSQASE
-307 SSQPVESTQS
+307 SSQPIESTQS

-330 SSQAVISQPAESSS
+330 SSQAVISQSAESSS
-344 QVESTPQLS
+344 QVEPTPQPS

-366 ESSSEAPSP
+366 ESSSEAP
-375 TPAPTPQ
+375 TPTPQ

-398 EQAQAGW
+398 EQAQASW

-412 LSGKTPKSVKAYN
+412 LSDKTPKSVKAYN
-425 DALAILKQDYQAL
+425 DALASLKQDYQAL

-449 AVSQSEIDQL
+449 AVSQSKIDQL

-543 ITAMAQNLANQ
+543 IDAMTQNLANQ

-572 ALKEAL
+572 VLKEAL
-578 NQLAKPI
+578 NQLAKPV

-607 RLAELIAQANAVQED
+607 RLAELTAQANAVQED

-651 VDQTDKKVLTQSK
+651 VDQTDKKVLTQTK

-737 MAVADKESLRQAKQG
+737 MAVADKESLRQAKQA
-752 LAKKPDTTGKT
+752 LAKKHDTTGKT

-777 ARELAQVNDQAQA
+777 ARELAQANDQAQA

-818 AAKLLK
+818 AAKFLK
-824 DQANKTALE
+824 DKANKTALE

-859 FRQKQEEAREAL
+859 HRQKQEEARDAL
-871 KQANRIVQDLDASP
+871 EQANRIVQDLDASP
-885 DEVATAEER
+885 QEVATAVEE
-894 VNQSKAALK
+894 VNQSKAALQ

-937 SIQEYQT
+937 SVQEYQT
-944 EYGRHQAEI
+944 EYGRHRAEI

-967 NATEAAVQEAISA
+967 NATEDAVQEAISA

-1000 KTALRA
+1000 KTALRV
-1006 ARRGLQDLLSQK
+1006 ARQGLQDLLSQK

-1069 TKANLRAAIAALTPK
+1069 TKANLRAAIAALAPK

-1146 SRALTE
+1146 SQALTE
-1152 LKAAQAKL
+1152 LKAALAKL

-1217 AQAIIADAN
+1217 AQAIVADAN

-1279 PKSTQAFNQARNDQL
+1279 PKSIQAFNQARNDQL

-1326 EAQSQINQAK
+1326 EAQSHINQAK

-1347 LEQAKQNL
+1347 LEQGKQNL

-1378 AKANAQAAVQAGQAI
+1378 TKANAQAAVQAGQAI

-1608 ALTALNAPIS
+1608 AFTALNAPIS

-1623 PRSIIAFRVQETGYQ
+1623 PRSIDAFRVQETGYQ

-1697 KLQNQVAQAPDLA
+1697 KLQNEVAKAPDLA
-1710 NKTPQSITA
+1710 NKTPQSITT
-1719 YESAKAQAEA
+1719 YETTKAQADA
-1729 ALAKALSVQND
+1729 ALAKVLSVQND
-1740 LNATPAQV
+1740 LNATPSQV

-1775 QALITALNKL
+1775 QALIGALNKL
-1785 NEPIATNGK
+1785 NEPIATN
-1794 TPNSVRAFE
+1794 
-1803 QAQATDKATT
+1803 
-1813 DQAKTKAQA
+1813 
-1822 VIANENATEAQVS
+1822 
-1835 QALQAVRNAQTKVDV
+1835 
-1850 AKALLVN
+1850 
-1857 QADKSAL
+1857 
-1864 EQAKQ
+1864 
-1869 NLDTAIQATPNLTNK
+1869 
-1884 TPQSIQA
+1884 
-1891 YEQAKADA
+1891 
-1899 RAAVQAGQ
+1899 
-1907 AVITDLNAS
+1907 
-1916 PEAVEAAKARIIQAQ
+1916 
-1931 ASLKTAQDNLRNK
+1931 
-1944 ANKAGLQSALNT
+1944 
-1956 LNAPISTAGKTPNS
+1956 GKTPNS

-2415 DAALAKALSVQND
+2415 DAALAKVLSVQND

-3137 LMTDYTAMPNYKA
+3137 LMTDYTTMPNYKA

-3233 IVEYK
+3233 IVEYQ

-3249 QIQQTSIE
+3249 QIQQASIE
-3257 SMAQDLAAQLSTTDL
+3257 SLAQDLAAQLSTTDL

-3280 LGIKDKN
+3280 LGLKDKN

-3292 VKQTRK
+3292 VKQTRR

-3439 NNFRAYAAFIS
+3439 HNFRAYAAFIS
-3450 PNQAVGNLLDYLDY
+3450 PNQTVGNLLDYLDY

-3812 QLVVKRGYGANAKY
+3812 QLVVKRGYGAKAKY

-3955 DIKTNLLTRGDN
+3955 DIKANLLTRGDN

>member
-1 MKFKGKLQRPNQIQR
+1 
-16 FSIRKF
+16 
-22 SVGIASVVI
+22 
-31 GSFFM
+31 M

-45 AQESISS
+45 AQESTSS

-66 SYQYVALQELTPTQQ
+66 SYQYVALQELTPAQQ

-177 FYSQQGDQLPDPR
+177 FYSQQGDHLPDPR

-207 RQINN
+207 NQANN

-263 ISTSDLSSN
+263 ASTSDLSSSN
-272 DAESSSEAQLSSES
+272 AESSSESPLSSES

-307 SSQPVESTQS
+307 SSQPIESTQS

-330 SSQAVISQPAESSS
+330 SSQAVISQSAESSS
-344 QVESTPQLS
+344 QVESTPQPS

-366 ESSSEAPSP
+366 ESSSEAP
-375 TPAPTPQ
+375 TPTPQ

-398 EQAQAGW
+398 EQAQASW
-405 QVLTNDD
+405 QVLANDD

-425 DALAILKQDYQAL
+425 DALASLKQDYQAL

-449 AVSQSEIDQL
+449 AVSQPEIDQL

-543 ITAMAQNLANQ
+543 IDAMTQNLANQ

-572 ALKEAL
+572 VLKEAL
-578 NQLAKPI
+578 NQLTKPV

-607 RLAELIAQANAVQED
+607 RLAELTAQANAVQED

-637 QAFQQEVNQAQELL
+637 QAFQQEVSQAQELL
-651 VDQTDKKVLTQSK
+651 VDQTDKKVLTQTK

-737 MAVADKESLRQAKQG
+737 MAVADKESLRQAKQA

-777 ARELAQVNDQAQA
+777 ARELAQADDQAQA

-818 AAKLLK
+818 AAKFLK
-824 DQANKTALE
+824 DKANKTALE

-859 FRQKQEEAREAL
+859 YRQKQEEARDAL
-871 KQANRIVQDLDASP
+871 EQANRIVQDLDASP
-885 DEVATAEER
+885 QEVATAVEE
-894 VNQSKAALK
+894 VNQSKAALQ

-937 SIQEYQT
+937 SVQEYQT
-944 EYGRHQAEI
+944 EYGRHRAEI

-967 NATEAAVQEAISA
+967 NATEDAVQEAISA

-1000 KTALRA
+1000 KTALRV
-1006 ARRGLQDLLSQK
+1006 ARQGLQDLLSQK

-1049 IEDPNTAENEMNDA
+1049 IEDPNTAEDEMNDA
-1063 LVQSQT
+1063 LAQSQT

-1146 SRALTE
+1146 SQALTE

-1279 PKSTQAFNQARNDQL
+1279 PKSIQTFNQARNDQL

-1443 PISTVGKTPNSVRA
+1443 PISTSGKTPNSVRA
-1457 FEQAQAV
+1457 FEQAQAA
-1464 DKATTDQAKS
+1464 DKATTDQAKA
-1474 KAQAVIA
+1474 KAKAVIS

-1530 IQATPNLTNKTP
+1530 IQAVPNLANKTP
-1542 QSVQAYEQAKANAQ
+1542 QSVQTYEQAKANAQ
-1556 AAVQVGQ
+1556 AAVQAGQ
-1563 DVIADLNASPEA
+1563 VVITDLNASPEA

-1587 VALKTAQDNLR
+1587 AALKAAQDNLR

-1608 ALTALNAPIS
+1608 ALNALNAPIS
-1618 TAGKT
+1618 T
-1623 PRSIIAFRVQETGYQ
+1623 V
-1638 ADLNSA
+1638 
-1644 KQAAQSVLADENAT
+1644 
-1658 ASQVAQALEQVQA
+1658 
-1671 IQAKVNAAK
+1671 
-1680 ALLVDQAD
+1680 
-1688 KSALTSERT
+1688 
-1697 KLQNQVAQAPDLA
+1697 
-1710 NKTPQSITA
+1710 
-1719 YESAKAQAEA
+1719 
-1729 ALAKALSVQND
+1729 
-1740 LNATPAQV
+1740 
-1748 QEAVNQL
+1748 
-1755 KASHTALTAAKAGLQ
+1755 
-1770 TKADK
+1770 
-1775 QALITALNKL
+1775 
-1785 NEPIATNGK
+1785 
-1794 TPNSVRAFE
+1794 
-1803 QAQATDKATT
+1803 
-1813 DQAKTKAQA
+1813 
-1822 VIANENATEAQVS
+1822 
-1835 QALQAVRNAQTKVDV
+1835 
-1850 AKALLVN
+1850 
-1857 QADKSAL
+1857 
-1864 EQAKQ
+1864 
-1869 NLDTAIQATPNLTNK
+1869 
-1884 TPQSIQA
+1884 
-1891 YEQAKADA
+1891 
-1899 RAAVQAGQ
+1899 
-1907 AVITDLNAS
+1907 
-1916 PEAVEAAKARIIQAQ
+1916 
-1931 ASLKTAQDNLRNK
+1931 
-1944 ANKAGLQSALNT
+1944 
-1956 LNAPISTAGKTPNS
+1956 
-1970 VRAFEQAQA
+1970 
-1979 TDKATTDQAKTKAQ
+1979 
-1993 AVIADENA
+1993 
-2001 TEAQV
+2001 
-2006 SQALQAVRD
+2006 
-2015 AQTKVDVAKA
+2015 
-2025 LLVNQADKSALEQA
+2025 
-2039 KQNLDTAIQAT
+2039 
-2050 PNLMNKTPQSI
+2050 
-2061 QAYEQAK
+2061 
-2068 ADARAAVQAGQA
+2068 
-2080 VITDL
+2080 
-2085 NASPEVAE
+2085 
-2093 AAKTRITQAQADLEA
+2093 
-2108 AKNNLRDKADKS
+2108 
-2120 SLVEALA
+2120 
-2127 TINQAVSTTNKTP
+2127 
-2140 NSIQAYQARLK
+2140 
-2151 AQDGVISPAK
+2151 
-2161 SKAAQV
+2161 
-2167 IADENASREQVEDAL
+2167 
-2182 RAVQAAQT
+2182 
-2190 QVNQAVGL
+2190 
-2198 LVNQADK
+2198 
-2205 HLLSE
+2205 
-2210 AINNSQVEVNKAPT
+2210 
-2224 LDDKTPKSVSA
+2224 
-2235 YEQAKATAQAALE
+2235 
-2248 VAKGVQADPNA
+2248 
-2259 TQAQVQEAIN
+2259 
-2269 RLASAKQA
+2269 
-2277 LEKAKSALQVK
+2277 
-2288 GDKAGLRAAYEA
+2288 
-2300 LNSPI
+2300 
-2305 STIGKT
+2305 GKT

-2334 AAQSVLADE
+2334 TAQSVLADE
-2343 NAIASQV
+2343 NATASQV
-2350 AQALEQVQAIQA
+2350 AQALEQVQEIQA

-2367 KTLLVDQ
+2367 KNLLVDQ

-2400 TPQSITTYETTKAQA
+2400 TPQSIATYEAAKAQA

-2428 LNATPSQV
+2428 LNATPAQV

-2442 LKASHTALTAAKAG
+2442 LKDSHTALTAAKAG
-2456 LQTKADKQALIGALN
+2456 LQTKADKQALIAALN
-2471 KLNEPIAT
+2471 KLNAPIAT

-2493 LTANQSTINQA
+2493 LTANQSTINQV

-2553 ASIAEA
+2553 ASIVEA

-2587 DLNASQSAVD
+2587 DPNASQSAVD

-2688 YADKLGVSKTD
+2688 YADKSGVSKTD

-2791 GGTTDYHQT
+2791 GGTTDYHQS

-2943 GSQLSQVGF
+2943 SSQLSQVGF

-3439 NNFRAYAAFIS
+3439 HNFRAYAAFIS
-3450 PNQAVGNLLDYLDY
+3450 PDQAVGNLLDYLDY

-3617 KPSMGIR
+3617 NPSMGIR

-3812 QLVVKRGYGANAKY
+3812 QLVVKRGYGAKAKY

-3955 DIKTNLLTRGDN
+3955 DIKANLLTRGDN

>member
-1 MKFKGKLQRPNQIQR
+1 
-16 FSIRKF
+16 
-22 SVGIASVVI
+22 
-31 GSFFM
+31 M

-66 SYQYVALQELTPTQQ
+66 SYQYVALQELTPAQQ

-177 FYSQQGDQLPDPR
+177 FYSQQGDHLPDPR

-207 RQINN
+207 NQANN

-263 ISTSDLSSN
+263 ASTSDLSSSN
-272 DAESSSEAQLSSES
+272 AESSSESPLSSES

-298 SESSSQSSE
+298 SESSSQASE
-307 SSQPVESTQS
+307 SSQPIESTQS

-330 SSQAVISQPAESSS
+330 SSQAVISQSAESSS
-344 QVESTPQLS
+344 QVEPTPQPS

-366 ESSSEAPSP
+366 ESSSEAP
-375 TPAPTPQ
+375 TPTPQ

-398 EQAQAGW
+398 EQAQASW

-412 LSGKTPKSVKAYN
+412 LSDKTPKSVKAYN
-425 DALAILKQDYQAL
+425 DALASLKQDYQAL

-449 AVSQSEIDQL
+449 AVSQSKIDQL

-543 ITAMAQNLANQ
+543 IDAMTQNLANQ

-572 ALKEAL
+572 VLKEAL
-578 NQLAKPI
+578 NQLAKPV

-607 RLAELIAQANAVQED
+607 RLAELTAQANAVQED

-651 VDQTDKKVLTQSK
+651 VDQTDKKVLTQTK

-737 MAVADKESLRQAKQG
+737 MAVADKESLRQAKQA
-752 LAKKPDTTGKT
+752 LAKKHDTTGKT

-777 ARELAQVNDQAQA
+777 ARELAQANDQAQA

-818 AAKLLK
+818 AAKFLK
-824 DQANKTALE
+824 DKANKTALE

-859 FRQKQEEAREAL
+859 YRQKQEEARDAL
-871 KQANRIVQDLDASP
+871 EQANRIVQDLDASP
-885 DEVATAEER
+885 QEVATAVEE
-894 VNQSKAALK
+894 VNQSKAALQ

-937 SIQEYQT
+937 SVQEYQT
-944 EYGRHQAEI
+944 EYGRHRAEI

-967 NATEAAVQEAISA
+967 NATEDAVQEAISA

-1000 KTALRA
+1000 KTALRV
-1006 ARRGLQDLLSQK
+1006 ARQGLQDLLSQK

-1069 TKANLRAAIAALTPK
+1069 TKANLRAAIAALAPK

-1146 SRALTE
+1146 SQALTE
-1152 LKAAQAKL
+1152 LKAALAKL

-1217 AQAIIADAN
+1217 AQAIVADAN

-1279 PKSTQAFNQARNDQL
+1279 PKSIQAFNQARNDQL

-1326 EAQSQINQAK
+1326 EAQSHINQAK

-1347 LEQAKQNL
+1347 LEQGKQNL

-1378 AKANAQAAVQAGQAI
+1378 TKANAQAAVQAGQAI

-1542 QSVQAYEQAKANAQ
+1542 QSVQAYEQAKANAK

-1623 PRSIIAFRVQETGYQ
+1623 PRSIDAFRVQETGYQ

-1719 YESAKAQAEA
+1719 YESAKAQADV

-1755 KASHTALTAAKAGLQ
+1755 KASHTALTSAKAGLQ

-1775 QALITALNKL
+1775 QALIGALNKL

-1822 VIANENATEAQVS
+1822 VIA
-1835 QALQAVRNAQTKVDV
+1835 D
-1850 AKALLVN
+1850 
-1857 QADKSAL
+1857 
-1864 EQAKQ
+1864 
-1869 NLDTAIQATPNLTNK
+1869 
-1884 TPQSIQA
+1884 
-1891 YEQAKADA
+1891 
-1899 RAAVQAGQ
+1899 G
-1907 AVITDLNAS
+1907 
-1916 PEAVEAAKARIIQAQ
+1916 
-1931 ASLKTAQDNLRNK
+1931 
-1944 ANKAGLQSALNT
+1944 
-1956 LNAPISTAGKTPNS
+1956 
-1970 VRAFEQAQA
+1970 
-1979 TDKATTDQAKTKAQ
+1979 
-1993 AVIADENA
+1993 NA

-2400 TPQSITTYETTKAQA
+2400 TPQSIATYETAKTQA

-2428 LNATPSQV
+2428 LNATPAQV

-2456 LQTKADKQALIGALN
+2456 LQTKADKQALITALN

-2587 DLNASQSAVD
+2587 DPNASQSAVD

-2688 YADKLGVSKTD
+2688 YADKSGVSKTD

-2721 EGLYQ
+2721 DGLYQ

-2972 ANLEKGSITQ
+2972 ANLEKGSISQ

-3137 LMTDYTAMPNYKA
+3137 LMTDYTTMPNYKA

-3233 IVEYK
+3233 IVEYQ

-3249 QIQQTSIE
+3249 QIQQASIE
-3257 SMAQDLAAQLSTTDL
+3257 SLAQDLAAQLSTTDL

-3439 NNFRAYAAFIS
+3439 HNFRAYAAFIS
-3450 PNQAVGNLLDYLDY
+3450 PDQAVGNLLDYLDY

-3617 KPSMGIR
+3617 NPSMGIR

-3803 TSINDLVEH
+3803 TSVNDLVEH
-3812 QLVVKRGYGANAKY
+3812 QLVVKRGYGAKAKY

-3904 GEFQNMTVFKQA
+3904 GEFQNMTAFKQA

-3955 DIKTNLLTRGDN
+3955 DIKANLLTRGDN

>member
-1 MKFKGKLQRPNQIQR
+1 
-16 FSIRKF
+16 
-22 SVGIASVVI
+22 
-31 GSFFM
+31 M
-36 GTIAPISVQ
+36 GTIAPISVK
-45 AQESISS
+45 AQESTSS

-66 SYQYVALQELTPTQQ
+66 SYQYVALQELTPAQQ

-207 RQINN
+207 NQANN

-244 SSSPA
+244 SSSPT

-263 ISTSDLSSN
+263 ASTSDLSSSN
-272 DAESSSEAQLSSES
+272 AESSSESPLSSES
-286 EASLSQSSEVTV
+286 EASLSQSSEVTI

-307 SSQPVESTQS
+307 SSQPIESTQS

-344 QVESTPQLS
+344 QVESTPQPS

-366 ESSSEAPSP
+366 ESSSEAP
-375 TPAPTPQ
+375 TPTPQ

-398 EQAQAGW
+398 EQAQASW

-412 LSGKTPKSVKAYN
+412 LSDKTPKSVKAYN
-425 DALAILKQDYQAL
+425 DALASLKQDYQAL

-449 AVSQSEIDQL
+449 AVSQSKIDQL

-543 ITAMAQNLANQ
+543 IDAMTQNLADQ

-572 ALKEAL
+572 VLKEAL
-578 NQLAKPI
+578 NQLAKPV
-585 NTDGKTPKSV
+585 NTAGKTPKSV

-607 RLAELIAQANAVQED
+607 RLAELTAQANAVQDD
-622 PNASQEQVDTVVAKV
+622 PNTSQEQVDTVVAKV

-651 VDQTDKKVLTQSK
+651 VDQTDKKVLTQTK

-737 MAVADKESLRQAKQG
+737 MAVADKESLRQAKQA
-752 LAKKPDTTGKT
+752 LAKKHDTTGKT

-777 ARELAQVNDQAQA
+777 ARELAQADDQAQA

-797 SPAEVEAA
+797 SPAEVEVA

-824 DQANKTALE
+824 DKANKTALE

-859 FRQKQEEAREAL
+859 YRQKQEEARDAL
-871 KQANRIVQDLDASP
+871 EQANRIVQDLDASP
-885 DEVATAEER
+885 QEVATAVEE
-894 VNQSKAALK
+894 VNQSKAALQ

-937 SIQEYQT
+937 SVQEYQT
-944 EYGRHQAEI
+944 EYGRHRAEI

-967 NATEAAVQEAISA
+967 NATEDAVQEAISA

-1000 KTALRA
+1000 KTALRV
-1006 ARRGLQDLLSQK
+1006 ARQGLQDLLSQK

-1049 IEDPNTAENEMNDA
+1049 IEDPNTAEDEMNDA
-1063 LVQSQT
+1063 LAQSQT

-1146 SRALTE
+1146 SQALTE

-1217 AQAIIADAN
+1217 AQAIVADAN

-1279 PKSTQAFNQARNDQL
+1279 PKSIQAFNQARNDQL

-1326 EAQSQINQAK
+1326 EAQSHINQAK

-1393 IADLNA
+1393 IVDLNA

-1464 DKATTDQAKS
+1464 
-1474 KAQAVIA
+1474 
-1481 DENATE
+1481 
-1487 AQVAQALQAVRDA
+1487 
-1500 QTKVDTAK
+1500 
-1508 ALLVNQADK
+1508 
-1517 SALEQGKQNLDTA
+1517 
-1530 IQATPNLTNKTP
+1530 
-1542 QSVQAYEQAKANAQ
+1542 
-1556 AAVQVGQ
+1556 
-1563 DVIADLNASPEA
+1563 
-1575 VEAAKT
+1575 
-1581 RITQAQ
+1581 
-1587 VALKTAQDNLR
+1587 
-1598 DKANKAGLQS
+1598 
-1608 ALTALNAPIS
+1608 
-1618 TAGKT
+1618 
-1623 PRSIIAFRVQETGYQ
+1623 
-1638 ADLNSA
+1638 
-1644 KQAAQSVLADENAT
+1644 
-1658 ASQVAQALEQVQA
+1658 
-1671 IQAKVNAAK
+1671 
-1680 ALLVDQAD
+1680 
-1688 KSALTSERT
+1688 
-1697 KLQNQVAQAPDLA
+1697 
-1710 NKTPQSITA
+1710 
-1719 YESAKAQAEA
+1719 
-1729 ALAKALSVQND
+1729 
-1740 LNATPAQV
+1740 
-1748 QEAVNQL
+1748 
-1755 KASHTALTAAKAGLQ
+1755 
-1770 TKADK
+1770 
-1775 QALITALNKL
+1775 
-1785 NEPIATNGK
+1785 
-1794 TPNSVRAFE
+1794 
-1803 QAQATDKATT
+1803 
-1813 DQAKTKAQA
+1813 
-1822 VIANENATEAQVS
+1822 
-1835 QALQAVRNAQTKVDV
+1835 
-1850 AKALLVN
+1850 
-1857 QADKSAL
+1857 
-1864 EQAKQ
+1864 
-1869 NLDTAIQATPNLTNK
+1869 
-1884 TPQSIQA
+1884 
-1891 YEQAKADA
+1891 
-1899 RAAVQAGQ
+1899 
-1907 AVITDLNAS
+1907 
-1916 PEAVEAAKARIIQAQ
+1916 
-1931 ASLKTAQDNLRNK
+1931 
-1944 ANKAGLQSALNT
+1944 
-1956 LNAPISTAGKTPNS
+1956 
-1970 VRAFEQAQA
+1970 
-1979 TDKATTDQAKTKAQ
+1979 DKATTDQAKTKAQ

-2085 NASPEVAE
+2085 NASPEAVE
-2093 AAKTRITQAQADLEA
+2093 AAKTRITQAQAALKAAQDNLRDKANKAGLQSALNALNAPISTSGKTPNSIRAFEQAQATDKATTDQAKAKAQAVIADENATEAQVAQALQAVRESQTKVDIAKALLVNQADKSALEQAKQNLDTAIQAVPNLANKIPQSVQAYEQAKADAQAAVQAGQAVIADLNASPEVVEAAKTRITQAQVALEA

-2120 SLVEALA
+2120 SLVQALA
-2127 TINQAVSTTNKTP
+2127 TLNQAVSTTNKTP

-2224 LDDKTPKSVSA
+2224 LADKTPKSVSA

-2343 NAIASQV
+2343 NATASQV

-2367 KTLLVDQ
+2367 KALLVDQ

-2387 QNEVAKAPDLANK
+2387 QNQVAQAPDLANK
-2400 TPQSITTYETTKAQA
+2400 TPQSITAYESAKAQA
-2415 DAALAKALSVQND
+2415 DVALAKALSVQND
-2428 LNATPSQV
+2428 LNATPAQV

-2456 LQTKADKQALIGALN
+2456 LQTKADKQALITALN

-2587 DLNASQSAVD
+2587 DPNASQSAVD

-2688 YADKLGVSKTD
+2688 YADKSGVSKTD

-3137 LMTDYTAMPNYKA
+3137 LMTDYTTMPNYKA

-3233 IVEYK
+3233 IVEYQ

-3249 QIQQTSIE
+3249 QIQQASIE
-3257 SMAQDLAAQLSTTDL
+3257 SLAQDLAAQLSTTDL

-3292 VKQTRK
+3292 VKQTRR

-3439 NNFRAYAAFIS
+3439 HNFRAYAAFIS
-3450 PNQAVGNLLDYLDY
+3450 PNQTVGNLLDYLDY

-3617 KPSMGIR
+3617 NPSMGIR

-3812 QLVVKRGYGANAKY
+3812 QLVVKRGYGAKAKY

-3904 GEFQNMTVFKQA
+3904 GEFQNMTAFKQA

-3955 DIKTNLLTRGDN
+3955 DIKANLLTRGDN

>member
-1 MKFKGKLQRPNQIQR
+1 
-16 FSIRKF
+16 
-22 SVGIASVVI
+22 
-31 GSFFM
+31 M
-36 GTIAPISVQ
+36 GTIAPISVK
-45 AQESISS
+45 AQESTSS

-66 SYQYVALQELTPTQQ
+66 SYQYVALQELTPAQQ

-177 FYSQQGDQLPDPR
+177 FYSQQGDHLPDPR

-207 RQINN
+207 GQANN

-226 NEEVSSEEPS
+226 NEEVSSEELS
-236 SQVASESS
+236 SQLVSESS

-249 NAVVTSSVASSESS
+249 NALVTSPVVSSESS
-263 ISTSDLSSN
+263 VSTSDLSSSN
-272 DAESSSEAQLSSES
+272 EESSSESPLSSES

-344 QVESTPQLS
+344 QVESTPQPS

-366 ESSSEAPSP
+366 ESSSEAP
-375 TPAPTPQ
+375 TPTPQ

-398 EQAQAGW
+398 EQAQASW
-405 QVLTNDD
+405 QVLANDD

-425 DALAILKQDYQAL
+425 DALASLKQDYQAL

-449 AVSQSEIDQL
+449 AVSQPEIDQL

-543 ITAMAQNLANQ
+543 IDAMTQNLANQ

-572 ALKEAL
+572 VLKEAL
-578 NQLAKPI
+578 NQLTKPV

-607 RLAELIAQANAVQED
+607 RLAELTAQANAVQED

-637 QAFQQEVNQAQELL
+637 QAFQQEVSQAQELL
-651 VDQTDKKVLTQSK
+651 VDQTDKKVLTQTK

-737 MAVADKESLRQAKQG
+737 MAVADKESLRQAKQA

-777 ARELAQVNDQAQA
+777 ARELAQANDQAQA

-797 SPAEVEAA
+797 SPAEVEVA

-818 AAKLLK
+818 AVKLLK

-846 VEGSNKTPFSLAL
+846 VEGSNKTPSSLAL
-859 FRQKQEEAREAL
+859 YRQKQEEARDAL
-871 KQANRIVQDLDASP
+871 EQANRIVQDLDASP
-885 DEVATAEER
+885 QEVATAVER
-894 VNQSKAALK
+894 VNQSKSALQ

-1378 AKANAQAAVQAGQAI
+1378 AKANAQAAVQ
-1393 IADLNA
+1393 
-1399 SPEAVEAAK
+1399 
-1408 TRITQAQ
+1408 
-1415 AALKAAQDNLRD
+1415 
-1427 KANKA
+1427 
-1432 GLQSAL
+1432 
-1438 NALNA
+1438 
-1443 PISTVGKTPNSVRA
+1443 
-1457 FEQAQAV
+1457 
-1464 DKATTDQAKS
+1464 
-1474 KAQAVIA
+1474 
-1481 DENATE
+1481 
-1487 AQVAQALQAVRDA
+1487 
-1500 QTKVDTAK
+1500 
-1508 ALLVNQADK
+1508 
-1517 SALEQGKQNLDTA
+1517 
-1530 IQATPNLTNKTP
+1530 
-1542 QSVQAYEQAKANAQ
+1542 
-1556 AAVQVGQ
+1556 VGQ

-1623 PRSIIAFRVQETGYQ
+1623 PRSIDAFRVQETGYQ

-1710 NKTPQSITA
+1710 NKTPQSIAT
-1719 YESAKAQAEA
+1719 YESAKAQADA

-1740 LNATPAQV
+1740 LNATPVQV

-1755 KASHTALTAAKAGLQ
+1755 KASHTALTSAKAGLQ

-1979 TDKATTDQAKTKAQ
+1979 ADKATTDQAKSKAQ

-2006 SQALQAVRD
+2006 AQALQAVRES
-2015 AQTKVDVAKA
+2015 QTKVDIAKA

-2039 KQNLDTAIQAT
+2039 KQNLDTAIQAV
-2050 PNLMNKTPQSI
+2050 PNLANKIPQSV

-2068 ADARAAVQAGQA
+2068 ADAQAAVQAGQA
-2080 VITDL
+2080 VIADL
-2085 NASPEVAE
+2085 NASPEVVE
-2093 AAKTRITQAQADLEA
+2093 AAKTRITQAQVALEA

-2120 SLVEALA
+2120 SLVQALA
-2127 TINQAVSTTNKTP
+2127 TLNQAVSTTNKTP

-2190 QVNQAVGL
+2190 QVNQAAGL
-2198 LVNQADK
+2198 LVDQADK

-2210 AINNSQVEVNKAPT
+2210 AINNSQAELNQAPT
-2224 LDDKTPKSVSA
+2224 LADKTPKSVSA
-2235 YEQAKATAQAALE
+2235 YEQAKVTAQAALGA
-2248 VAKGVQADPNA
+2248 AKDVQSDPNA
-2259 TQAQVQEAIN
+2259 TQAQVQDAIN
-2269 RLASAKQA
+2269 RLASTKKA

-2305 STIGKT
+2305 STVGKT

-2343 NAIASQV
+2343 NATASQV

-2400 TPQSITTYETTKAQA
+2400 TPQSIATYESAKAQA

-2428 LNATPSQV
+2428 LNATPVQV

-2442 LKASHTALTAAKAG
+2442 LKASHTALTSAKAG
-2456 LQTKADKQALIGALN
+2456 LQTKADKQALITALN

-2493 LTANQSTINQA
+2493 LTTNQSTINQA

-2566 YTPASWQALQ
+2566 YTPVSWQALQ

-2587 DLNASQSAVD
+2587 DPNASQSAVD

-2668 QAVINGLNYEVPYR
+2668 QAVINSLNYEVPYR

-2688 YADKLGVSKTD
+2688 YADKSGVSKTD
-2699 PQLSEELVELKL
+2699 PQLSEERVELKL

-2861 KLLGRGA
+2861 KLLGRGT
-2868 DGQSHAIFDLKAPLF
+2868 DGQAHAIFDLKAPLF

-3165 YNKEQIIKYGNLATG
+3165 YNKEQIIKYGNLVTG

-3233 IVEYK
+3233 IVEYQ

-3249 QIQQTSIE
+3249 QIQQASIE
-3257 SMAQDLAAQLSTTDL
+3257 SLAQDLAAQLSATDL

-3280 LGIKDKN
+3280 LGIKTKN

-3337 TMARLKPNLTDAVKK
+3337 TLARLKPNLTEAVKK

-3405 DISTYQADFFGKSE
+3405 EIATYQADFFGKSE

-3439 NNFRAYAAFIS
+3439 HNFRAYAAFIS
-3450 PNQAVGNLLDYLDY
+3450 PDQAVGNLLDYLDY

-3897 VIKSVSG
+3897 VIRSVSG

-3955 DIKTNLLTRGDN
+3955 DIKANLLTRGDN

>member
-1 MKFKGKLQRPNQIQR
+1 
-16 FSIRKF
+16 
-22 SVGIASVVI
+22 
-31 GSFFM
+31 M

-66 SYQYVALQELTPTQQ
+66 SYQYVALQELTPAQQ

-207 RQINN
+207 RQTNN

-263 ISTSDLSSN
+263 VSTSDLSSSN
-272 DAESSSEAQLSSES
+272 AESSSESPLSSES

-344 QVESTPQLS
+344 QVESTPQPS

-382 PEPPKPLNYA
+382 PELPKPLNYA

-494 NLVKTLNATDLS
+494 NLVKALNTADLS

-522 AQAALQNGGSVL
+522 AQVALRNGGSVL

-543 ITAMAQNLANQ
+543 ITAMAQNLADQ
-554 LKSLQ
+554 FKTLQ
-559 DAQAALQDRADLS
+559 DAQAALQDRANLS
-572 ALKEAL
+572 FLKEAL
-578 NQLAKPI
+578 NQLAKPV
-585 NTDGKTPKSV
+585 NTDGKTPKSI

-622 PNASQEQVDTVVAKV
+622 LNASQEQVDAVVAKV

-651 VDQTDKKVLTQSK
+651 VDQTDKKVLTQTK

-777 ARELAQVNDQAQA
+777 ARELAQANDQAQA
-790 VLDDANA
+790 VLDDANV

-859 FRQKQEEAREAL
+859 YRQKQEEARDAL
-871 KQANRIVQDLDASP
+871 EQANRIVQDLDASP
-885 DEVATAEER
+885 QEVATAVER
-894 VNQSKAALK
+894 VNQSKAALQY
-903 HAKENLRDQAG
+903 AKENLRDQAG

-922 EEMVKPVSTEGKTPK
+922 EEMVKPVSTESKTPK
-937 SIQEYQT
+937 SVQEYQT
-944 EYGRHQAEI
+944 EYGRHRAEI

-1006 ARRGLQDLLSQK
+1006 ARQGLQNLLSQK

-1049 IEDPNTAENEMNDA
+1049 IEDPNTAEDEMNDA
-1063 LVQSQT
+1063 LAQSQT
-1069 TKANLRAAIAALTPK
+1069 TMASLESAIAALTPK

-1092 ALSQINQPIDLAGK
+1092 ALSQINQPIDLVGK

-1113 FEEAKKAN
+1113 FEEAKQAN
-1121 QVSRDQAIQKAQ
+1121 QASRDQAIQKAQ
-1133 DVMLDENATPEAV
+1133 DVILDENATPEAV
-1146 SRALTE
+1146 SQALTE

-1200 IGAYER
+1200 VGAYER

-1226 ATPSAVAEAVNKI
+1226 ATPNAVAEAVNKI

-1258 KTKLVQALATLK
+1258 KAKLIQALATLK

-1279 PKSTQAFNQARNDQL
+1279 PKSIQAFNQAQNGQL

-1378 AKANAQAAVQAGQAI
+1378 AKANAQAAVQAGQAV

-1399 SPEAVEAAK
+1399 SPESVEVAK

-1438 NALNA
+1438 TALNA

-1464 DKATTDQAKS
+1464 DKATTDQAKA
-1474 KAQAVIA
+1474 KAKAVIA
-1481 DENATE
+1481 D
-1487 AQVAQALQAVRDA
+1487 
-1500 QTKVDTAK
+1500 
-1508 ALLVNQADK
+1508 
-1517 SALEQGKQNLDTA
+1517 
-1530 IQATPNLTNKTP
+1530 
-1542 QSVQAYEQAKANAQ
+1542 
-1556 AAVQVGQ
+1556 
-1563 DVIADLNASPEA
+1563 
-1575 VEAAKT
+1575 
-1581 RITQAQ
+1581 
-1587 VALKTAQDNLR
+1587 
-1598 DKANKAGLQS
+1598 
-1608 ALTALNAPIS
+1608 
-1618 TAGKT
+1618 
-1623 PRSIIAFRVQETGYQ
+1623 
-1638 ADLNSA
+1638 
-1644 KQAAQSVLADENAT
+1644 
-1658 ASQVAQALEQVQA
+1658 
-1671 IQAKVNAAK
+1671 
-1680 ALLVDQAD
+1680 
-1688 KSALTSERT
+1688 
-1697 KLQNQVAQAPDLA
+1697 
-1710 NKTPQSITA
+1710 
-1719 YESAKAQAEA
+1719 
-1729 ALAKALSVQND
+1729 
-1740 LNATPAQV
+1740 
-1748 QEAVNQL
+1748 
-1755 KASHTALTAAKAGLQ
+1755 
-1770 TKADK
+1770 
-1775 QALITALNKL
+1775 
-1785 NEPIATNGK
+1785 
-1794 TPNSVRAFE
+1794 
-1803 QAQATDKATT
+1803 
-1813 DQAKTKAQA
+1813 
-1822 VIANENATEAQVS
+1822 ENATEAQVS
-1835 QALQAVRNAQTKVDV
+1835 QALQALRDAQTKVDT

-1884 TPQSIQA
+1884 TPQSVQA
-1891 YEQAKADA
+1891 YEQAKANA
-1899 RAAVQAGQ
+1899 QAAVQAGQ
-1907 AVITDLNAS
+1907 AVIA
-1916 PEAVEAAKARIIQAQ
+1916 
-1931 ASLKTAQDNLRNK
+1931 
-1944 ANKAGLQSALNT
+1944 
-1956 LNAPISTAGKTPNS
+1956 
-1970 VRAFEQAQA
+1970 
-1979 TDKATTDQAKTKAQ
+1979 
-1993 AVIADENA
+1993 
-2001 TEAQV
+2001 
-2006 SQALQAVRD
+2006 
-2015 AQTKVDVAKA
+2015 
-2025 LLVNQADKSALEQA
+2025 
-2039 KQNLDTAIQAT
+2039 
-2050 PNLMNKTPQSI
+2050 
-2061 QAYEQAK
+2061 
-2068 ADARAAVQAGQA
+2068 
-2080 VITDL
+2080 DL
-2085 NASPEVAE
+2085 NASPEVVE
-2093 AAKTRITQAQADLEA
+2093 AAKTRITQAQVALEA

-2120 SLVEALA
+2120 SLVQALA
-2127 TINQAVSTTNKTP
+2127 TLNQAVSTTNKTP

-2343 NAIASQV
+2343 NATASQV

-2387 QNEVAKAPDLANK
+2387 QNEVNQAPDLANK
-2400 TPQSITTYETTKAQA
+2400 TPQSIATYESAKAQA

-2428 LNATPSQV
+2428 LNATPAQV

-2442 LKASHTALTAAKAG
+2442 LKDSHTALTAAKAG
-2456 LQTKADKQALIGALN
+2456 LQTKADKQALIAALN
-2471 KLNEPIAT
+2471 KLNAPIAT

-2493 LTANQSTINQA
+2493 LTANQSTINQV

-2553 ASIAEA
+2553 ASIVEA

-2587 DLNASQSAVD
+2587 DPNASQSAVD

-2688 YADKLGVSKTD
+2688 YADKSGVSKTD

-2791 GGTTDYHQT
+2791 GGTTDYHQS

-3439 NNFRAYAAFIS
+3439 HNFRAYAAFIS
-3450 PNQAVGNLLDYLDY
+3450 PDQAVGNLLDYLDY

-3812 QLVVKRGYGANAKY
+3812 QLVVKRGYGAKAKY

>member
-1 MKFKGKLQRPNQIQR
+1 
-16 FSIRKF
+16 
-22 SVGIASVVI
+22 
-31 GSFFM
+31 M

-66 SYQYVALQELTPTQQ
+66 SYQYVALQELTPAQQ

-207 RQINN
+207 RQTNN

-263 ISTSDLSSN
+263 VSTSDLSSN

-317 SAQPVSSEPAESE
+317 SDQPVSSEPAESE

-543 ITAMAQNLANQ
+543 IDAMTQNLADQ

-572 ALKEAL
+572 VLKEAL
-578 NQLAKPI
+578 NQLAKPV
-585 NTDGKTPKSV
+585 NTAGKTPKSV

-607 RLAELIAQANAVQED
+607 RLAELTAQANAVQED

-637 QAFQQEVNQAQELL
+637 QAFQQEVSQAQELL
-651 VDQTDKKVLTQSK
+651 VDQTDKKVLTQTK

-737 MAVADKESLRQAKQG
+737 MAVADKESLRQAKQA

-777 ARELAQVNDQAQA
+777 ARELAQADDQAQA

-818 AAKLLK
+818 AAKFLK
-824 DQANKTALE
+824 DKANKTALE

-859 FRQKQEEAREAL
+859 YRQKQEEARDAL
-871 KQANRIVQDLDASP
+871 EQANRIVQDLDASP
-885 DEVATAEER
+885 QEVATAVEE
-894 VNQSKAALK
+894 VNQSKAALQ

-937 SIQEYQT
+937 SVQEYQT
-944 EYGRHQAEI
+944 EYGRHRAEI

-967 NATEAAVQEAISA
+967 NATEDAVQEAISA

-1000 KTALRA
+1000 KTALRV
-1006 ARRGLQDLLSQK
+1006 ARQGLQDLLSQK

-1069 TKANLRAAIAALTPK
+1069 AKANLRAAIAALTPK

-1133 DVMLDENATPEAV
+1133 DVILDENATPEAV
-1146 SRALTE
+1146 SQALTE

-1258 KTKLVQALATLK
+1258 KTKLGQALATLK

-1279 PKSTQAFNQARNDQL
+1279 PKSIQTFNQARNDQL

-1326 EAQSQINQAK
+1326 EAQSHINQAK

-1393 IADLNA
+1393 IVDLNA

-1464 DKATTDQAKS
+1464 
-1474 KAQAVIA
+1474 
-1481 DENATE
+1481 
-1487 AQVAQALQAVRDA
+1487 
-1500 QTKVDTAK
+1500 
-1508 ALLVNQADK
+1508 
-1517 SALEQGKQNLDTA
+1517 
-1530 IQATPNLTNKTP
+1530 
-1542 QSVQAYEQAKANAQ
+1542 
-1556 AAVQVGQ
+1556 
-1563 DVIADLNASPEA
+1563 
-1575 VEAAKT
+1575 
-1581 RITQAQ
+1581 
-1587 VALKTAQDNLR
+1587 
-1598 DKANKAGLQS
+1598 
-1608 ALTALNAPIS
+1608 
-1618 TAGKT
+1618 
-1623 PRSIIAFRVQETGYQ
+1623 
-1638 ADLNSA
+1638 
-1644 KQAAQSVLADENAT
+1644 
-1658 ASQVAQALEQVQA
+1658 
-1671 IQAKVNAAK
+1671 
-1680 ALLVDQAD
+1680 
-1688 KSALTSERT
+1688 
-1697 KLQNQVAQAPDLA
+1697 
-1710 NKTPQSITA
+1710 
-1719 YESAKAQAEA
+1719 
-1729 ALAKALSVQND
+1729 
-1740 LNATPAQV
+1740 
-1748 QEAVNQL
+1748 
-1755 KASHTALTAAKAGLQ
+1755 
-1770 TKADK
+1770 
-1775 QALITALNKL
+1775 
-1785 NEPIATNGK
+1785 
-1794 TPNSVRAFE
+1794 
-1803 QAQATDKATT
+1803 
-1813 DQAKTKAQA
+1813 
-1822 VIANENATEAQVS
+1822 
-1835 QALQAVRNAQTKVDV
+1835 
-1850 AKALLVN
+1850 
-1857 QADKSAL
+1857 
-1864 EQAKQ
+1864 
-1869 NLDTAIQATPNLTNK
+1869 
-1884 TPQSIQA
+1884 
-1891 YEQAKADA
+1891 
-1899 RAAVQAGQ
+1899 
-1907 AVITDLNAS
+1907 
-1916 PEAVEAAKARIIQAQ
+1916 
-1931 ASLKTAQDNLRNK
+1931 
-1944 ANKAGLQSALNT
+1944 
-1956 LNAPISTAGKTPNS
+1956 
-1970 VRAFEQAQA
+1970 
-1979 TDKATTDQAKTKAQ
+1979 DKATTDQAKTKAQ

-2068 ADARAAVQAGQA
+2068 ADARAAVQAGQV

-2085 NASPEVAE
+2085 NASPEAVE
-2093 AAKTRITQAQADLEA
+2093 AAKTRITQAQAALKA
-2108 AKNNLRDKADKS
+2108 AQDNLRDKA
-2120 SLVEALA
+2120 
-2127 TINQAVSTTNKTP
+2127 N
-2140 NSIQAYQARLK
+2140 
-2151 AQDGVISPAK
+2151 
-2161 SKAAQV
+2161 
-2167 IADENASREQVEDAL
+2167 
-2182 RAVQAAQT
+2182 
-2190 QVNQAVGL
+2190 
-2198 LVNQADK
+2198 
-2205 HLLSE
+2205 
-2210 AINNSQVEVNKAPT
+2210 
-2224 LDDKTPKSVSA
+2224 
-2235 YEQAKATAQAALE
+2235 
-2248 VAKGVQADPNA
+2248 
-2259 TQAQVQEAIN
+2259 
-2269 RLASAKQA
+2269 
-2277 LEKAKSALQVK
+2277 
-2288 GDKAGLRAAYEA
+2288 KAGLQSA
-2300 LNSPI
+2300 LNALNAPI
-2305 STIGKT
+2305 STVGKT

-2343 NAIASQV
+2343 NAIASKV

-2428 LNATPSQV
+2428 LNATPAQV

-2456 LQTKADKQALIGALN
+2456 LQTKADKQALITALN

-2587 DLNASQSAVD
+2587 DPNASQSAVD

-2688 YADKLGVSKTD
+2688 YADKSGVSKMD

-2805 RKAAPAVNNVYHSFG
+2805 RKAAPAVKNVYHSFG

-2957 SMAFNGANSTIGGIV
+2957 SMAFDGANSTIGGIV

-3137 LMTDYTAMPNYKA
+3137 LMTDYTTMPNYKA

-3233 IVEYK
+3233 IVEYQ

-3249 QIQQTSIE
+3249 QIQQASIE
-3257 SMAQDLAAQLSTTDL
+3257 SLAQDLAAQLSTTDL

-3439 NNFRAYAAFIS
+3439 HNFRAYAAFIS
-3450 PNQAVGNLLDYLDY
+3450 PDQSVGNLLDYLDY

-3617 KPSMGIR
+3617 NPSMGIR

-3812 QLVVKRGYGANAKY
+3812 QLVVKRGYGAKAKY

-3875 YASDKLQKEAKAAGN
+3875 YSSDKLQKEAKAAGN

-3897 VIKSVSG
+3897 VIRSVSG
-3904 GEFQNMTVFKQA
+3904 GEFQNMTAFKQA

-3955 DIKTNLLTRGDN
+3955 DIKANFLTRGDN

>member
-66 SYQYVALQELTPTQQ
+66 SYQYVALQELTPAQQ

-207 RQINN
+207 RQTNN

-263 ISTSDLSSN
+263 VSTSDLSSN

-317 SAQPVSSEPAESE
+317 SDQPVSSEPAESE

-637 QAFQQEVNQAQELL
+637 QAFQREVNQAQELL

-1279 PKSTQAFNQARNDQL
+1279 PKSTQTFNQARNDQL

-1306 IIANQDASPEQ
+1306 IIANQDASLEQ

-1326 EAQSQINQAK
+1326 EAQSQINQ
-1336 ALLVNQADKSA
+1336 
-1347 LEQAKQNL
+1347 
-1355 DTAIQATPNL
+1355 
-1365 TNKTPQSVQAYEQ
+1365 
-1378 AKANAQAAVQAGQAI
+1378 
-1393 IADLNA
+1393 
-1399 SPEAVEAAK
+1399 
-1408 TRITQAQ
+1408 
-1415 AALKAAQDNLRD
+1415 
-1427 KANKA
+1427 
-1432 GLQSAL
+1432 
-1438 NALNA
+1438 
-1443 PISTVGKTPNSVRA
+1443 
-1457 FEQAQAV
+1457 
-1464 DKATTDQAKS
+1464 
-1474 KAQAVIA
+1474 
-1481 DENATE
+1481 
-1487 AQVAQALQAVRDA
+1487 
-1500 QTKVDTAK
+1500 AK

-1563 DVIADLNASPEA
+1563 DVIADLNAGPEA

-1623 PRSIIAFRVQETGYQ
+1623 PRSIDAFRVQETGYQ
-1638 ADLNSA
+1638 ADLNS
-1644 KQAAQSVLADENAT
+1644 
-1658 ASQVAQALEQVQA
+1658 
-1671 IQAKVNAAK
+1671 
-1680 ALLVDQAD
+1680 
-1688 KSALTSERT
+1688 
-1697 KLQNQVAQAPDLA
+1697 
-1710 NKTPQSITA
+1710 
-1719 YESAKAQAEA
+1719 
-1729 ALAKALSVQND
+1729 
-1740 LNATPAQV
+1740 
-1748 QEAVNQL
+1748 
-1755 KASHTALTAAKAGLQ
+1755 
-1770 TKADK
+1770 
-1775 QALITALNKL
+1775 
-1785 NEPIATNGK
+1785 
-1794 TPNSVRAFE
+1794 
-1803 QAQATDKATT
+1803 
-1813 DQAKTKAQA
+1813 
-1822 VIANENATEAQVS
+1822 
-1835 QALQAVRNAQTKVDV
+1835 
-1850 AKALLVN
+1850 
-1857 QADKSAL
+1857 
-1864 EQAKQ
+1864 
-1869 NLDTAIQATPNLTNK
+1869 
-1884 TPQSIQA
+1884 
-1891 YEQAKADA
+1891 
-1899 RAAVQAGQ
+1899 
-1907 AVITDLNAS
+1907 
-1916 PEAVEAAKARIIQAQ
+1916 
-1931 ASLKTAQDNLRNK
+1931 
-1944 ANKAGLQSALNT
+1944 
-1956 LNAPISTAGKTPNS
+1956 
-1970 VRAFEQAQA
+1970 
-1979 TDKATTDQAKTKAQ
+1979 
-1993 AVIADENA
+1993 
-2001 TEAQV
+2001 
-2006 SQALQAVRD
+2006 
-2015 AQTKVDVAKA
+2015 
-2025 LLVNQADKSALEQA
+2025 
-2039 KQNLDTAIQAT
+2039 
-2050 PNLMNKTPQSI
+2050 
-2061 QAYEQAK
+2061 
-2068 ADARAAVQAGQA
+2068 
-2080 VITDL
+2080 
-2085 NASPEVAE
+2085 
-2093 AAKTRITQAQADLEA
+2093 
-2108 AKNNLRDKADKS
+2108 
-2120 SLVEALA
+2120 
-2127 TINQAVSTTNKTP
+2127 
-2140 NSIQAYQARLK
+2140 
-2151 AQDGVISPAK
+2151 
-2161 SKAAQV
+2161 
-2167 IADENASREQVEDAL
+2167 
-2182 RAVQAAQT
+2182 
-2190 QVNQAVGL
+2190 
-2198 LVNQADK
+2198 
-2205 HLLSE
+2205 
-2210 AINNSQVEVNKAPT
+2210 
-2224 LDDKTPKSVSA
+2224 
-2235 YEQAKATAQAALE
+2235 
-2248 VAKGVQADPNA
+2248 
-2259 TQAQVQEAIN
+2259 
-2269 RLASAKQA
+2269 
-2277 LEKAKSALQVK
+2277 
-2288 GDKAGLRAAYEA
+2288 
-2300 LNSPI
+2300 
-2305 STIGKT
+2305 
-2311 PRSIDAFRTQES
+2311 
-2323 GYQSELDAAKQ
+2323 AKQ

-2428 LNATPSQV
+2428 LNATPAQV

-2805 RKAAPAVNNVYHSFG
+2805 RKTAPAVNNVYHSFG

-3137 LMTDYTAMPNYKA
+3137 LMTDYTTMPNYKA

-3233 IVEYK
+3233 IVEYQ

-3249 QIQQTSIE
+3249 QIQQASIE
-3257 SMAQDLAAQLSTTDL
+3257 SLAQDLAAQLSTTDL

-3292 VKQTRK
+3292 VKQTRR

-3439 NNFRAYAAFIS
+3439 HNFRAYAAFIS
-3450 PNQAVGNLLDYLDY
+3450 PDQAVGNLLDYLDY

-3617 KPSMGIR
+3617 NPSMGIR

-3812 QLVVKRGYGANAKY
+3812 QLVVKRGYGAKAKY

-3904 GEFQNMTVFKQA
+3904 GEFQNMTAFKQA

-3955 DIKTNLLTRGDN
+3955 DIKANLLTRGDN

>member
-66 SYQYVALQELTPTQQ
+66 SYQYVALQELTPAQQ

-207 RQINN
+207 RQTNN

-263 ISTSDLSSN
+263 VSTSDLSSN

-317 SAQPVSSEPAESE
+317 SDQPVSSEPAESE

-637 QAFQQEVNQAQELL
+637 QAFQREVNQAQELL

-944 EYGRHQAEI
+944 EYGRHRAEI

-967 NATEAAVQEAISA
+967 NATEDAVQEAISA

-1006 ARRGLQDLLSQK
+1006 ARQELQDLLSQK
-1018 PDLSDKTP
+1018 PDLNDKTP

-1049 IEDPNTAENEMNDA
+1049 IEDPNTAEDEMNDA
-1063 LVQSQT
+1063 LAQSQT
-1069 TKANLRAAIAALTPK
+1069 TMASLESAIAALTPK

-1092 ALSQINQPIDLAGK
+1092 ALSQINQPIDLVGK

-1113 FEEAKKAN
+1113 FEEAKQAN
-1121 QVSRDQAIQKAQ
+1121 QASRDQAIQKAQ
-1133 DVMLDENATPEAV
+1133 DAILDENATPEAV
-1146 SRALTE
+1146 SQALTE

-1200 IGAYER
+1200 VGAYER

-1226 ATPSAVAEAVNKI
+1226 ATPNAVAEAVNKI
-1239 KEAQASLKAAQEG
+1239 KEAQANLKAAQEG

-1258 KTKLVQALATLK
+1258 KAKLIQAFATLK

-1279 PKSTQAFNQARNDQL
+1279 PKSIQAFNQAQNDQL

-1378 AKANAQAAVQAGQAI
+1378 AKANAQAAVQAGQAV

-1399 SPEAVEAAK
+1399 SPESVEAAK

-1415 AALKAAQDNLRD
+1415 A
-1427 KANKA
+1427 
-1432 GLQSAL
+1432 
-1438 NALNA
+1438 
-1443 PISTVGKTPNSVRA
+1443 
-1457 FEQAQAV
+1457 
-1464 DKATTDQAKS
+1464 
-1474 KAQAVIA
+1474 
-1481 DENATE
+1481 
-1487 AQVAQALQAVRDA
+1487 
-1500 QTKVDTAK
+1500 
-1508 ALLVNQADK
+1508 
-1517 SALEQGKQNLDTA
+1517 
-1530 IQATPNLTNKTP
+1530 
-1542 QSVQAYEQAKANAQ
+1542 
-1556 AAVQVGQ
+1556 
-1563 DVIADLNASPEA
+1563 
-1575 VEAAKT
+1575 
-1581 RITQAQ
+1581 
-1587 VALKTAQDNLR
+1587 ALKTAQDNLR

-1623 PRSIIAFRVQETGYQ
+1623 PRSIDAFRVQETGYQ

-1644 KQAAQSVLADENAT
+1644 KQAAQAVLADENAT

-1671 IQAKVNAAK
+1671 IQARVNAAK
-1680 ALLVDQAD
+1680 ALLVEQAD

-1697 KLQNQVAQAPDLA
+1697 KLQNEVDQAPDLA
-1710 NKTPQSITA
+1710 NKTPQSIAA
-1719 YESAKAQAEA
+1719 YEAAKAQADA

-1748 QEAVNQL
+1748 QEAIKQL
-1755 KASHTALTAAKAGLQ
+1755 QASHTVLTAAKSGLQ

-1775 QALITALNKL
+1775 QALIAALNKL
-1785 NEPIATNGK
+1785 NAPIATNGK
-1794 TPNSVRAFE
+1794 TPNSIRAFE
-1803 QAQATDKATT
+1803 QAQATDNATT
-1813 DQAKTKAQA
+1813 DQAKA
-1822 VIANENATEAQVS
+1822 
-1835 QALQAVRNAQTKVDV
+1835 
-1850 AKALLVN
+1850 
-1857 QADKSAL
+1857 
-1864 EQAKQ
+1864 
-1869 NLDTAIQATPNLTNK
+1869 
-1884 TPQSIQA
+1884 
-1891 YEQAKADA
+1891 
-1899 RAAVQAGQ
+1899 
-1907 AVITDLNAS
+1907 
-1916 PEAVEAAKARIIQAQ
+1916 
-1931 ASLKTAQDNLRNK
+1931 
-1944 ANKAGLQSALNT
+1944 
-1956 LNAPISTAGKTPNS
+1956 
-1970 VRAFEQAQA
+1970 
-1979 TDKATTDQAKTKAQ
+1979 KAQ

-2006 SQALQAVRD
+2006 AQALQAVRD

-2050 PNLMNKTPQSI
+2050 PNLANKTPQSV

-2068 ADARAAVQAGQA
+2068 SDAQAAVQAGQA
-2080 VITDL
+2080 VIADL
-2085 NASPEVAE
+2085 NASPEAVE
-2093 AAKTRITQAQADLEA
+2093 AAKARITQAQAALKAAQDNLQDKANKAGLQSALNALNAPISTAGKTPNSIRAFEQAQAADKATTDQAKAKAQAVIADENATEAQVAQALQAVREAQTKVDIAKAFLVNQADKSALEQAKQNLDTALQTTPSLANKTPQSVQVYEQAKADAQAAVQAGQAIIADLNASPEAVEAAKARISQAQADLEA

-2120 SLVEALA
+2120 SLVQALA
-2127 TINQAVSTTNKTP
+2127 TLNQTVSTTNKTP

-2190 QVNQAVGL
+2190 QVNQAAGL

-2210 AINNSQVEVNKAPT
+2210 AINNSQAELNQAPT
-2224 LDDKTPKSVSA
+2224 LADKTPKSVSA
-2235 YEQAKATAQAALE
+2235 YEQAKVTAQAALGA
-2248 VAKGVQADPNA
+2248 AKDVQSDPNA
-2259 TQAQVQEAIN
+2259 TQAQVQDAIN
-2269 RLASAKQA
+2269 RLASTKKA

-2305 STIGKT
+2305 STVGKT

-2343 NAIASQV
+2343 NATASQV

-2387 QNEVAKAPDLANK
+2387 QNEVDQAPDLANK
-2400 TPQSITTYETTKAQA
+2400 TPQSIATYESAKAQA

-2428 LNATPSQV
+2428 LNATPAQV

-2442 LKASHTALTAAKAG
+2442 LKASHTALTSAKAG
-2456 LQTKADKQALIGALN
+2456 LQTKADKQALITALN

-2587 DLNASQSAVD
+2587 DPNASQSAVD

-2668 QAVINGLNYEVPYR
+2668 QAVINSLNYEVPYR

-2688 YADKLGVSKTD
+2688 YADKSGVSKTD
-2699 PQLSEELVELKL
+2699 PQLSEERVELKL

-2868 DGQSHAIFDLKAPLF
+2868 DGQAHAIFDLKAPLF

-3098 LKDIETIS
+3098 LKSIETIS
-3106 PQEAASRQQAMGIT
+3106 PQEAANRQQAMGIT

-3233 IVEYK
+3233 IVEYQ

-3249 QIQQTSIE
+3249 QIQQASIE
-3257 SMAQDLAAQLSTTDL
+3257 SLAQDLAAQLSATDL

-3280 LGIKDKN
+3280 LGIKTKN

-3337 TMARLKPNLTDAVKK
+3337 TLARLKPNLTDAVKK
-3352 VLKQSLNQAIDGG
+3352 VLKQSLNLAIDGG

-3405 DISTYQADFFGKSE
+3405 EIATYQADFFGKSE

-3617 KPSMGIR
+3617 NPSMGIR

-3788 LIKELTD
+3788 LIKGLTD

-3897 VIKSVSG
+3897 VIRSVSG

-3955 DIKTNLLTRGDN
+3955 DIKANFLTRGDN

>member
-1 MKFKGKLQRPNQIQR
+1 
-16 FSIRKF
+16 
-22 SVGIASVVI
+22 
-31 GSFFM
+31 M

-45 AQESISS
+45 AQESTSS

-66 SYQYVALQELTPTQQ
+66 SYQYVALQELTPAQQ

-177 FYSQQGDQLPDPR
+177 FYSQQGDHLPDPR

-207 RQINN
+207 NQANN

-263 ISTSDLSSN
+263 ASTSDLSSSN
-272 DAESSSEAQLSSES
+272 AESSSESPLSSES

-307 SSQPVESTQS
+307 SSQPIESTQS

-330 SSQAVISQPAESSS
+330 SSQAVISQSAESSS
-344 QVESTPQLS
+344 QVESTPQPS

-366 ESSSEAPSP
+366 ESSSEAP
-375 TPAPTPQ
+375 TPTPQ

-398 EQAQAGW
+398 EQAQASW
-405 QVLTNDD
+405 QVLANDD

-425 DALAILKQDYQAL
+425 DALASLKQDYQAL

-449 AVSQSEIDQL
+449 AVSQPEIDQL

-543 ITAMAQNLANQ
+543 IDAMTQNLANQ

-572 ALKEAL
+572 VLKEAL
-578 NQLAKPI
+578 NQLTKPV

-607 RLAELIAQANAVQED
+607 RLAELTAQANAVQED

-637 QAFQQEVNQAQELL
+637 QAFQQEVSQAQELL
-651 VDQTDKKVLTQSK
+651 VDQTDKKVLTQTK

-737 MAVADKESLRQAKQG
+737 MAVADKESLRQAKQA

-777 ARELAQVNDQAQA
+777 ARELAQADDQAQA

-818 AAKLLK
+818 AAKFLK
-824 DQANKTALE
+824 DKANKTALE

-859 FRQKQEEAREAL
+859 YRQKQEEARDAL
-871 KQANRIVQDLDASP
+871 EQANRIVQDLDASP
-885 DEVATAEER
+885 QEVATAVEE
-894 VNQSKAALK
+894 VNQSKAALQ

-937 SIQEYQT
+937 SVQEYQT
-944 EYGRHQAEI
+944 EYGRHRAEI

-967 NATEAAVQEAISA
+967 NATEDAVQEAISA

-1000 KTALRA
+1000 KTALRV
-1006 ARRGLQDLLSQK
+1006 ARQGLQDLLSQK

-1049 IEDPNTAENEMNDA
+1049 IEDPNTAEDKMNDA
-1063 LVQSQT
+1063 LAQSQT

-1146 SRALTE
+1146 SQALTE

-1279 PKSTQAFNQARNDQL
+1279 PKSIQTFNQARNDQL

-1443 PISTVGKTPNSVRA
+1443 PISTSGKTPNSVRA
-1457 FEQAQAV
+1457 FEQAQAA
-1464 DKATTDQAKS
+1464 DKATTDQAKA
-1474 KAQAVIA
+1474 KAKAVIS

-1530 IQATPNLTNKTP
+1530 IQAVPNLANKTP
-1542 QSVQAYEQAKANAQ
+1542 QSVQTYEQAKANAQ
-1556 AAVQVGQ
+1556 AAVQAGQ
-1563 DVIADLNASPEA
+1563 VVITDLNASPEA

-1587 VALKTAQDNLR
+1587 AALKAAQDNLR

-1608 ALTALNAPIS
+1608 ALNALNAPIS
-1618 TAGKT
+1618 T
-1623 PRSIIAFRVQETGYQ
+1623 V
-1638 ADLNSA
+1638 
-1644 KQAAQSVLADENAT
+1644 
-1658 ASQVAQALEQVQA
+1658 
-1671 IQAKVNAAK
+1671 
-1680 ALLVDQAD
+1680 
-1688 KSALTSERT
+1688 
-1697 KLQNQVAQAPDLA
+1697 
-1710 NKTPQSITA
+1710 
-1719 YESAKAQAEA
+1719 
-1729 ALAKALSVQND
+1729 
-1740 LNATPAQV
+1740 
-1748 QEAVNQL
+1748 
-1755 KASHTALTAAKAGLQ
+1755 
-1770 TKADK
+1770 
-1775 QALITALNKL
+1775 
-1785 NEPIATNGK
+1785 
-1794 TPNSVRAFE
+1794 
-1803 QAQATDKATT
+1803 
-1813 DQAKTKAQA
+1813 
-1822 VIANENATEAQVS
+1822 
-1835 QALQAVRNAQTKVDV
+1835 
-1850 AKALLVN
+1850 
-1857 QADKSAL
+1857 
-1864 EQAKQ
+1864 
-1869 NLDTAIQATPNLTNK
+1869 
-1884 TPQSIQA
+1884 
-1891 YEQAKADA
+1891 
-1899 RAAVQAGQ
+1899 
-1907 AVITDLNAS
+1907 
-1916 PEAVEAAKARIIQAQ
+1916 
-1931 ASLKTAQDNLRNK
+1931 
-1944 ANKAGLQSALNT
+1944 
-1956 LNAPISTAGKTPNS
+1956 
-1970 VRAFEQAQA
+1970 
-1979 TDKATTDQAKTKAQ
+1979 
-1993 AVIADENA
+1993 
-2001 TEAQV
+2001 
-2006 SQALQAVRD
+2006 
-2015 AQTKVDVAKA
+2015 
-2025 LLVNQADKSALEQA
+2025 
-2039 KQNLDTAIQAT
+2039 
-2050 PNLMNKTPQSI
+2050 
-2061 QAYEQAK
+2061 
-2068 ADARAAVQAGQA
+2068 
-2080 VITDL
+2080 
-2085 NASPEVAE
+2085 
-2093 AAKTRITQAQADLEA
+2093 
-2108 AKNNLRDKADKS
+2108 
-2120 SLVEALA
+2120 
-2127 TINQAVSTTNKTP
+2127 
-2140 NSIQAYQARLK
+2140 
-2151 AQDGVISPAK
+2151 
-2161 SKAAQV
+2161 
-2167 IADENASREQVEDAL
+2167 
-2182 RAVQAAQT
+2182 
-2190 QVNQAVGL
+2190 
-2198 LVNQADK
+2198 
-2205 HLLSE
+2205 
-2210 AINNSQVEVNKAPT
+2210 
-2224 LDDKTPKSVSA
+2224 
-2235 YEQAKATAQAALE
+2235 
-2248 VAKGVQADPNA
+2248 
-2259 TQAQVQEAIN
+2259 
-2269 RLASAKQA
+2269 
-2277 LEKAKSALQVK
+2277 
-2288 GDKAGLRAAYEA
+2288 
-2300 LNSPI
+2300 
-2305 STIGKT
+2305 GKT

-2334 AAQSVLADE
+2334 TAQSVLADE
-2343 NAIASQV
+2343 NATASQV
-2350 AQALEQVQAIQA
+2350 AQALEQVQEIQA

-2367 KTLLVDQ
+2367 KNLLVDQ

-2400 TPQSITTYETTKAQA
+2400 TPQSIATYEAAKAQA

-2428 LNATPSQV
+2428 LNATPAQV

-2442 LKASHTALTAAKAG
+2442 LKDSHTALTAAKAG
-2456 LQTKADKQALIGALN
+2456 LQTKADKQALIAALN
-2471 KLNEPIAT
+2471 KLNAPIAT

-2493 LTANQSTINQA
+2493 LTANQSTINQV

-2553 ASIAEA
+2553 ASIVEA

-2587 DLNASQSAVD
+2587 DPNASQSAVD

-2688 YADKLGVSKTD
+2688 YADKSGVSKTD

-2791 GGTTDYHQT
+2791 GGTTDYHQS

-3439 NNFRAYAAFIS
+3439 HNFRAYAAFIS
-3450 PNQAVGNLLDYLDY
+3450 PDQAVGNLLDYLDY

-3617 KPSMGIR
+3617 NPSMGIR

-3812 QLVVKRGYGANAKY
+3812 QLVVKRGYGAKAKY

-3955 DIKTNLLTRGDN
+3955 DIKANLLTRGDN